1 MPGETEASQGL
12 PVEGAPPGDPAAP
25 MPAKEEA
32 RPQPEGASYDAA
44 ERSPPSKGCP
54 PPPPPPS
61 LHPTDPL
68 DTRIVMGEETH
79 CPPELPPKT
88 PPRHPELP
96 TARLDPDLFFTAPS
110 TPVRTGGPRLK
121 PEEDGGDAE
130 SEGLGSPPTSPS
142 GSYMTAEGG
151 SWGSSGTAS
160 TSPSCSPNLLA
171 EVPDGEPGPA
181 AFIRRSSSSSSSSED
196 VAVTSIGQ
204 EEEDEEE
211 EDDDESS
218 RQEDG
223 SRLPRPHMAAPGLI
237 PAALLPFRG
246 SLLFEAEAV
255 EITLVPAQA
264 AAEPLSGEEEEDEE
278 EEDEEEDAS
287 TSASFLRSLSE
298 TSINEGVDESFA
310 FRDDTSASS
319 DSASYDGEEDE
330 RLYGTEHHALGGPH
344 TATTPGDTEPSSE
357 ASGDIELHLR
367 GDTAQLD
374 GTGEHERVF
383 LGGSPQHEVALSPS
397 VLEPARGSEED
408 VCMEVGME
416 QRAVQLEE
424 EVPVETHT
432 TEADRE
438 LMDEVP
444 VETLA
449 MEVNVEPTDEASIK
463 VLAAGVN
470 VEPVVEASIE
480 TLTAEVSVKA
490 VGETSV
496 EAPVEGKVELM
507 HRASIE
513 GPNVEDDVEPT
524 DETSTKALPTEVDVE
539 PVVEVLSAET
549 NVEQMDETLSSSS
562 SELEEASTLEPD
574 TTQEL
579 DPIPE
584 ECPVPEPPVP
594 TQPALLDEEMPLE
607 EEVPSA
613 AMMEAELEAIA
624 STLQPPCAGDTKDPQ
639 PDGLG
644 WDTPSLPTANG
655 DHELDAVPTESPE
668 PLCPPERGS
677 DDGEPQEDA
686 GGHGDSGMD
695 TMPAPLGTP
704 TLRGDVQGDVVEE
717 DASFCEDGAASGT
730 ESPLV
735 ALSDGGSEVTQG
747 VEEALSPALGDMDEP
762 DAASGDEASSKD
774 LEQGQSLEP
783 APGEWDATAVSE
795 VSSPVL
801 LDTLHSHTNYGFFT
815 APQDS
820 VGGVAAPGVPSA
832 APQPCLA
839 LCVLPPAPAPPPLHF
854 TASEREVFVGIPPA
868 PLELLPPPGALLE
881 SAEDHQHVASM
892 LQGVFGDLPAPGSP
906 SQAPAELP
914 CPPCAEDEAVVPEP
928 KETPEPSDAG
938 SIQCSPPALLQPD
951 SAPMQAQEPPVKESL
966 LLLSEDPN
974 AKVSVEGEH
983 SLAPPEEAEEAVKAG
998 FSPMEEEVV
1007 VAGSILQEEEEEG
1020 VVVTGSIPQEEEA
1033 VMVPGSSSVEE
1044 EEEAVMVPGSSSE
1057 EEEAVTVPGSSSVE
1071 EEEEAVTVPG
1081 SSPVEE
1087 EEEAVTVPGSSPVE
1101 EEEEAV
1107 TVPGSSPVEE
1117 EEEAVTVPGSSP
1129 VEEEE
1134 EAVTVPGS
1142 SPVEEE
1148 EEAVTVPGS
1157 SPVEEEEE
1165 AVTVPGSSLQ
1175 EEEEEAVMVPGSSLQ
1190 EEEEEAVMVPGSSPV
1205 EEEEAVMVPGSSP
1218 VEEEEA
1224 VMVAGSIPQEEKEE
1238 AVMVAGSSST
1248 HSLEDDHKGAEAAP
1262 SPSEAVV
1269 VPLEP
1274 PPRPSSPKDA
1284 VPQEPT
1290 EAAVPTPEFAVPV
1303 EAAEPIPEAVA
1314 PVPIPLPAPCP
1325 PLSKLIQVPPLSSSP
1340 PPCLEDASG
1349 LSEATRLEE
1358 RPPVLPASRK
1368 LLEALEPSPQKE
1380 KTRGRKAPAGSKGAR
1395 GMEAEGGPR
1404 RAPRGSVQSESSSS
1418 SEDELPYR
1426 VPSPAEHLPAIAL
1439 LEDKAAPRHGEANH
1453 KGSCNESESNDE
1465 SIPELEEPEGAE
1477 PRPMQTQ
1484 APLTHSLGTGEESIS
1499 KAKQSRSEKKARKA
1513 MSKLGLRQIHG
1524 VTRITIRK
1532 SKNILFVITKPD
1544 VFKSPASDIYIVFGE
1559 AKIEDLSQQVH
1570 KAAAEKFKVP
1580 MEHSPLITETAP
1592 ALTIKEESEE
1602 EEEVDETG
1610 LEVRDIE
1617 LVMAQANVS
1626 RPKAVRA
1633 LRHNNNDIV
1642 NAIMELTM

>member
-1 MPGETEASQGL
+1 MPGETATSQGL
-12 PVEGAPPGDPAAP
+12 QLEGAPPGDPAAL

-61 LHPTDPL
+61 LLPADPL

-96 TARLDPDLFFTAPS
+96 PARLDPDLFFTAPS

-121 PEEDGGDAE
+121 PEEDGGDVE

-196 VAVTSIGQ
+196 EDVAVTSIGQ

-211 EDDDESS
+211 EEDDDEGSG
-218 RQEDG
+218 QEEG
-223 SRLPRPHMAAPGLI
+223 FRLPRSHMAAPGLI

-264 AAEPLSGEEEEDEE
+264 AADPLSGEDEE
-278 EEDEEEDAS
+278 AEDNDEEEEEDAS

-330 RLYGTEHHALGGPH
+330 RLYGTERHALGGAQMAA
-344 TATTPGDTEPSSE
+344 ATTPGDTEPSSE

-374 GTGEHERVF
+374 GTGEQERVS

-397 VLEPARGSEED
+397 VLEPTHGSED
-408 VCMEVGME
+408 NACMEVGME
-416 QRAVQLEE
+416 QHAAHPEE
-424 EVPVETHT
+424 EVPIEALTM
-432 TEADRE
+432 EADIE
-438 LMDEVP
+438 LTDEAP
-444 VETLA
+444 IETLTA
-449 MEVNVEPTDEASIK
+449 GVNVEPSDEASIK
-463 VLAAGVN
+463 DLATEVC

-480 TLTAEVSVKA
+480 ALNAEVSAKP
-490 VGETSV
+490 VGETSMEALV
-496 EAPVEGKVELM
+496 EVSMELVDKAPTDSLDVEGNM
-507 HRASIE
+507 
-513 GPNVEDDVEPT
+513 EPA
-524 DETSTKALPTEVDVE
+524 DETSTEAFPTEVDVGLVDE
-539 PVVEVLSAET
+539 VPVEALSAEV
-549 NVEQMDETLSSSS
+549 NVERMDETLSSSS
-562 SELEEASTLEPD
+562 SEMEEASTLEPD

-584 ECPVPEPPVP
+584 ECPAPEPPVP
-594 TQPALLDEEMPLE
+594 TEPPLLEEILQE
-607 EEVPSA
+607 EEVPPA
-613 AMMEAELEAIA
+613 PMIEAQLEATPGAELEAVA
-624 STLQPPCAGDTKDPQ
+624 STLQPPCAGETKDPELN
-639 PDGLG
+639 GLG
-644 WDTPSLPTANG
+644 WDTSSLPTANG
-655 DHELDAVPTESPE
+655 DHELDAVPAESPE
-668 PLCPPERGS
+668 PPCPPEQG
-677 DDGEPQEDA
+677 DDSGEPQEDV
-686 GGHGDSGMD
+686 GGHGDNRTD
-695 TMPAPLGTP
+695 AMPAPLGAP
-704 TLRGDVQGDVVEE
+704 TLGGDVQDDVIEQPLEE
-717 DASFCEDGAASGT
+717 DVSLCEDGVASGS
-730 ESPLV
+730 ESPVV

-747 VEEALSPALGDMDEP
+747 VEETLSPALGGMDEP
-762 DAASGDEASSKD
+762 DAASEDEVSSKD
-774 LEQGQSLEP
+774 VEQGQSPEP
-783 APGEWDATAVSE
+783 TPASE
-795 VSSPVL
+795 DSSPAL
-801 LDTLHSHTNYGFFT
+801 LDTLCSHTDSSFFT
-815 APQDS
+815 TPQDS
-820 VGGVAAPGVPSA
+820 AGEAAAPGVPSP

-854 TASEREVFVGIPPA
+854 TASEQEVYVGTPPD

-881 SAEDHQHVASM
+881 SAEDRQQVASM
-892 LQGVFGDLPAPGSP
+892 LQGVFGDLPTPGSP
-906 SQAPAELP
+906 SQAPVELP
-914 CPPCAEDEAVVPEP
+914 CPPCAEDEAAAPEP

-938 SIQCSPPALLQPD
+938 SIQCSPPASLQPD
-951 SAPMQAQEPPVKESL
+951 PAPMQGQEPPIKESL

-974 AKVSVEGEH
+974 AKVLVEEEH
-983 SLAPPEEAEEAVKAG
+983 SLAPPEEAKEEAVKAG
-998 FSPMEEEVV
+998 SSPMEEEEEVV
-1007 VAGSILQEEEEEG
+1007 AVAGSIPQEEEVIAVAGSILQEEDD
-1020 VVVTGSIPQEEEA
+1020 VVVA
-1033 VMVPGSSSVEE
+1033 
-1044 EEEAVMVPGSSSE
+1044 A
-1057 EEEAVTVPGSSSVE
+1057 
-1071 EEEEAVTVPG
+1071 G

-1087 EEEAVTVPGSSPVE
+1087 EEEVVMVAESVP
-1101 EEEEAV
+1101 
-1107 TVPGSSPVEE
+1107 
-1117 EEEAVTVPGSSP
+1117 
-1129 VEEEE
+1129 
-1134 EAVTVPGS
+1134 
-1142 SPVEEE
+1142 
-1148 EEAVTVPGS
+1148 
-1157 SPVEEEEE
+1157 
-1165 AVTVPGSSLQ
+1165 Q
-1175 EEEEEAVMVPGSSLQ
+1175 EEEEEVVMVAGSVPQ
-1190 EEEEEAVMVPGSSPV
+1190 EEEEESVVVAGSVPQ
-1205 EEEEAVMVPGSSP
+1205 EEEEESVVVAGSVPQ
-1218 VEEEEA
+1218 EEEEEVVMVA
-1224 VMVAGSIPQEEKEE
+1224 GSVPQEEEEEVVMVAGSIPQEEEEVAESSSKEE
-1238 AVMVAGSSST
+1238 EEEVVVAGSIPQEEEVVMVAGSSST
-1248 HSLEDDHKGAEAAP
+1248 PSLKDDREGMEATP
-1262 SPSEAVV
+1262 SVPEAVL
-1269 VPLEP
+1269 PLEP
-1274 PPRPSSPKDA
+1274 PPKPSSPEDP
-1284 VPQEPT
+1284 VPQEPAK
-1290 EAAVPTPEFAVPV
+1290 AAVPTPELAVPT
-1303 EAAEPIPEAVA
+1303 EAVEPIPKAVA
-1314 PVPIPLPAPCP
+1314 PVAIPLPAPCP

-1340 PPCLEDASG
+1340 LPCLEDTSG
-1349 LSEATRLEE
+1349 LSEATRPEE
-1358 RPPVLPASRK
+1358 RPSVLPASRK
-1368 LLEALEPSPQKE
+1368 LLEAPEPSPQKE

-1395 GMEAEGGPR
+1395 GLEAEGGPR
-1404 RAPRGSVQSESSSS
+1404 HAPRGSVQSESSSS
-1418 SEDELPYR
+1418 SEAELPYR

-1439 LEDKAAPRHGEANH
+1439 LEDKAAPRH
-1453 KGSCNESESNDE
+1453 GSCNESESNDE

>member
-1 MPGETEASQGL
+1 
-12 PVEGAPPGDPAAP
+12 PPGDPAAP

-54 PPPPPPS
+54 PPPPTPPAS
-61 LHPTDPL
+61 GHPTDPL

-130 SEGLGSPPTSPS
+130 SEGLGSPPTSP
-142 GSYMTAEGG
+142 
-151 SWGSSGTAS
+151 WGSSGTAS

-171 EVPDGEPGPA
+171 EVPDSEPGPA
-181 AFIRRSSSSSSSSED
+181 AFIHRSSSSSSSSEDGD

-204 EEEDEEE
+204 EEEDEEEEEEE

-264 AAEPLSGEEEEDEE
+264 AAEPLSGEDEEDED

-374 GTGEHERVF
+374 GTGEHEQVS

-416 QRAVQLEE
+416 QHAVHVEEE
-424 EVPVETHT
+424 EVPVEAHT

-438 LMDEVP
+438 LTDEVP
-444 VETLA
+444 DETLA

-463 VLAAGVN
+463 VLAAEVD

-480 TLTAEVSVKA
+480 TLTAEVSVEA
-490 VGETSV
+490 VGETPM
-496 EAPVEGKVELM
+496 EAPVEGNVELM
-507 HRASIE
+507 DRASIE
-513 GPNVEDDVEPT
+513 ALGLEGDVEPT
-524 DETSTKALPTEVDVE
+524 DEASTEALPTEVGVE

-594 TQPALLDEEMPLE
+594 TEPALLDEE
-607 EEVPSA
+607 
-613 AMMEAELEAIA
+613 
-624 STLQPPCAGDTKDPQ
+624 
-639 PDGLG
+639 DG
-644 WDTPSLPTANG
+644 
-655 DHELDAVPTESPE
+655 V
-668 PLCPPERGS
+668 
-677 DDGEPQEDA
+677 
-686 GGHGDSGMD
+686 
-695 TMPAPLGTP
+695 
-704 TLRGDVQGDVVEE
+704 
-717 DASFCEDGAASGT
+717 ASGS

-747 VEEALSPALGDMDEP
+747 VEETLSPALGDMDEP
-762 DAASGDEASSKD
+762 DAASEDEASSKD
-774 LEQGQSLEP
+774 LERGRSLEP
-783 APGEWDATAVSE
+783 TPGEWDATAASE
-795 VSSPVL
+795 DSSPEL
-801 LDTLHSHTNYGFFT
+801 LDTLHSHTDSSFFT

-820 VGGVAAPGVPSA
+820 VGEVAAPGVPA
-832 APQPCLA
+832 PAPQPCLA

-854 TASEREVFVGIPPA
+854 TASEREVFVGTLPA

-881 SAEDHQHVASM
+881 SAEDHRHVASM
-892 LQGVFGDLPAPGSP
+892 LQGVFGDLPAPESP

-951 SAPMQAQEPPVKESL
+951 PAPMQAREPPVEESL

-983 SLAPPEEAEEAVKAG
+983 SLAPPEEAEEEAVKAG
-998 FSPMEEEVV
+998 SSPMEEEVV
-1007 VAGSILQEEEEEG
+1007 VAGSILQEEEQEA
-1020 VVVTGSIPQEEEA
+1020 VVVAGSIPQEEEA
-1033 VMVPGSSSVEE
+1033 V
-1044 EEEAVMVPGSSSE
+1044 
-1057 EEEAVTVPGSSSVE
+1057 TVPGSI
-1071 EEEEAVTVPG
+1071 
-1081 SSPVEE
+1081 
-1087 EEEAVTVPGSSPVE
+1087 
-1101 EEEEAV
+1101 
-1107 TVPGSSPVEE
+1107 
-1117 EEEAVTVPGSSP
+1117 
-1129 VEEEE
+1129 
-1134 EAVTVPGS
+1134 
-1142 SPVEEE
+1142 
-1148 EEAVTVPGS
+1148 
-1157 SPVEEEEE
+1157 
-1165 AVTVPGSSLQ
+1165 Q
-1175 EEEEEAVMVPGSSLQ
+1175 EEEEEAVVVAGSVPQ
-1190 EEEEEAVMVPGSSPV
+1190 EEEED
-1205 EEEEAVMVPGSSP
+1205 
-1218 VEEEEA
+1218 
-1224 VMVAGSIPQEEKEE
+1224 VAGSIPQEEEE
-1238 AVMVAGSSST
+1238 VAVVAGSIPQEEEEVAVMVAGSSST
-1248 HSLEDDHKGAEAAP
+1248 PSLEDDHKGAEAAP

-1269 VPLEP
+1269 LPLESP
-1274 PPRPSSPKDA
+1274 LKPSSPEDP

-1303 EAAEPIPEAVA
+1303 EAAEPIPEVVA
-1314 PVPIPLPAPCP
+1314 PAPIPLPAPCP

-1340 PPCLEDASG
+1340 PPRLEDTSG
-1349 LSEATRLEE
+1349 LSEATRPEE

-1368 LLEALEPSPQKE
+1368 LLEASPILPAALEPSPQKE

-1395 GMEAEGGPR
+1395 GVEAEGGPR

-1418 SEDELPYR
+1418 SEAELPYR

-1439 LEDKAAPRHGEANH
+1439 LEDKAAPRRGEANH
-1453 KGSCNESESNDE
+1453 KVGSCNESESNDE

-1642 NAIMELTM
+1642 NAIMVSRA

>member
-1 MPGETEASQGL
+1 MPGETATSQGL
-12 PVEGAPPGDPAAP
+12 QLEGAPPGDPAAP

-54 PPPPPPS
+54 PPPPPSLLPS
-61 LHPTDPL
+61 DPL

-96 TARLDPDLFFTAPS
+96 PARLDPDLFFTAPS

-211 EDDDESS
+211 DDDDDEGSG
-218 RQEDG
+218 QEEG
-223 SRLPRPHMAAPGLI
+223 FRLPHSHMAAPGLI

-264 AAEPLSGEEEEDEE
+264 AAEPLSGEDEED
-278 EEDEEEDAS
+278 EDEEEDAS

-310 FRDDTSASS
+310 FHDDTSASS

-330 RLYGTEHHALGGPH
+330 RLYGTERHALGGPQM
-344 TATTPGDTEPSSE
+344 AAATPGDTEPSSE

-374 GTGEHERVF
+374 GTGVSA
-383 LGGSPQHEVALSPS
+383 GGSAQHEGALSPS
-397 VLEPARGSEED
+397 LLEPTDGSEED
-408 VCMEVGME
+408 VGMG
-416 QRAVQLEE
+416 QRAAPEEE
-424 EVPVETHT
+424 EVAMAALAV
-432 TEADRE
+432 EADTE
-438 LMDEVP
+438 LTGQAPIEP
-444 VETLA
+444 LSP
-449 MEVNVEPTDEASIK
+449 EVNVEPSDEASVK
-463 VLAAGVN
+463 ALAAQVS
-470 VEPVVEASIE
+470 VEPGVEASIE
-480 TLTAEVSVKA
+480 ALGAKPVAEAS
-490 VGETSV
+490 
-496 EAPVEGKVELM
+496 VELM
-507 HRASIE
+507 DEAPME
-513 GPNVEDDVEPT
+513 ALDVEG
-524 DETSTKALPTEVDVE
+524 DAGETCAEALPAEADVE
-539 PVVEVLSAET
+539 RVDEALCAEV
-549 NVEQMDETLSSSS
+549 NVGRMDEALSSSS
-562 SELEEASTLEPD
+562 SEMEEAPSLEPD

-584 ECPVPEPPVP
+584 ECPAPQPPVP
-594 TQPALLDEEMPLE
+594 TEPALLEEEILLE

-613 AMMEAELEAIA
+613 AVMEAQLEAEA
-624 STLQPPCAGDTKDPQ
+624 GTLQPPCAGETKDPQ
-639 PDGLG
+639 PNGLG
-644 WDTPSLPTANG
+644 WDTPSLPAANG
-655 DHELDAVPTESPE
+655 DRELDAVPAESPE
-668 PLCPPERGS
+668 PLCPPEQG
-677 DDGEPQEDA
+677 DDSGEPQEDVS
-686 GGHGDSGMD
+686 GHGDGRTD
-695 TMPAPLGTP
+695 VVPAPLGTP
-704 TLRGDVQGDVVEE
+704 ALGGDVQGDVIEQPLE
-717 DASFCEDGAASGT
+717 DTSPCEDGVASGS
-730 ESPLV
+730 ESPRV

-747 VEEALSPALGDMDEP
+747 AEEPLSPALGGMDEP
-762 DAASGDEASSKD
+762 RAASEDEASSKD
-774 LEQGQSLEP
+774 VERGQSPERI
-783 APGEWDATAVSE
+783 PGEWDATAASE
-795 VSSPVL
+795 DSSPEL
-801 LDTLHSHTNYGFFT
+801 LDALCSHTDPSFFNP
-815 APQDS
+815 PQDS
-820 VGGVAAPGVPSA
+820 AGEVAAPGVPSP

-854 TASEREVFVGIPPA
+854 TASEQEVYVGIPPD

-881 SAEDHQHVASM
+881 SAEDRRQVASM

-906 SQAPAELP
+906 SQAPVELP
-914 CPPCAEDEAVVPEP
+914 CPPCAEDEAAAPEP

-938 SIQCSPPALLQPD
+938 SIQCSPPASLQLDP
-951 SAPMQAQEPPVKESL
+951 APMQGQEPPSKESL
-966 LLLSEDPN
+966 LLLSVDPN
-974 AKVSVEGEH
+974 AKVTVEGEH
-983 SLAPPEEAEEAVKAG
+983 SLPPPEEVEKEGVKAG
-998 FSPMEEEVV
+998 SSPVKEEEEVV
-1007 VAGSILQEEEEEG
+1007 VVAGSIPQEEEVIMVAGSILQEEEEE
-1020 VVVTGSIPQEEEA
+1020 VVVTAAGFSPMEEEEGEAMVAGSIPQEEVEEEVMVAGSSPKREEEEVVMVAGSSPKKEEEEVVMVAGSIPQEEEEKE
-1033 VMVPGSSSVEE
+1033 VM
-1044 EEEAVMVPGSSSE
+1044 EA
-1057 EEEAVTVPGSSSVE
+1057 
-1071 EEEEAVTVPG
+1071 G
-1081 SSPVEE
+1081 SSPK
-1087 EEEAVTVPGSSPVE
+1087 
-1101 EEEEAV
+1101 
-1107 TVPGSSPVEE
+1107 
-1117 EEEAVTVPGSSP
+1117 
-1129 VEEEE
+1129 
-1134 EAVTVPGS
+1134 
-1142 SPVEEE
+1142 
-1148 EEAVTVPGS
+1148 
-1157 SPVEEEEE
+1157 
-1165 AVTVPGSSLQ
+1165 
-1175 EEEEEAVMVPGSSLQ
+1175 
-1190 EEEEEAVMVPGSSPV
+1190 
-1205 EEEEAVMVPGSSP
+1205 
-1218 VEEEEA
+1218 EEEA
-1224 VMVAGSIPQEEKEE
+1224 VMVAGSIPQEEEE
-1238 AVMVAGSSST
+1238 AVVIVAGSSST
-1248 HSLEDDHKGAEAAP
+1248 PSLEDEGTEATP
-1262 SPSEAVV
+1262 SLSAAVL
-1269 VPLEP
+1269 PLEP
-1274 PPRPSSPKDA
+1274 PPEPSSPEDP

-1290 EAAVPTPEFAVPV
+1290 EAAVPTPELAVPA
-1303 EAAEPIPEAVA
+1303 EAAEPVPKVVA
-1314 PVPIPLPAPCP
+1314 PVAIPLPAPCP
-1325 PLSKLIQVPPLSSSP
+1325 QLSKLIQVPPLSSSP
-1340 PPCLEDASG
+1340 LPRLEDTSG
-1349 LSEATRLEE
+1349 LSEATRPEE
-1358 RPPVLPASRK
+1358 RLSVLPASRK
-1368 LLEALEPSPQKE
+1368 LLEAPEPSPQKE
-1380 KTRGRKAPAGSKGAR
+1380 KPRGRKAPAGSKGAR
-1395 GMEAEGGPR
+1395 GLEAEGGPR

-1418 SEDELPYR
+1418 SEAELPYR

>member
-1 MPGETEASQGL
+1 
-12 PVEGAPPGDPAAP
+12 
-25 MPAKEEA
+25 
-32 RPQPEGASYDAA
+32 
-44 ERSPPSKGCP
+44 
-54 PPPPPPS
+54 
-61 LHPTDPL
+61 
-68 DTRIVMGEETH
+68 MGEETH

-96 TARLDPDLFFTAPS
+96 PARLDPDLFFTAPS

-196 VAVTSIGQ
+196 EDVAVTSIGQ

-211 EDDDESS
+211 EEDDDDEGSG
-218 RQEDG
+218 QEEG
-223 SRLPRPHMAAPGLI
+223 FRLPHSHMAAPGLI

-264 AAEPLSGEEEEDEE
+264 AAEPLSGEDEEDEDEE
-278 EEDEEEDAS
+278 EEEEEDAS

-310 FRDDTSASS
+310 FHDDTSASS

-330 RLYGTEHHALGGPH
+330 RLYGTERHALGGPQM
-344 TATTPGDTEPSSE
+344 AAATPGDTEPSSE

-374 GTGEHERVF
+374 GTGEHERVS

-397 VLEPARGSEED
+397 VLEPAHGSEEEA
-408 VCMEVGME
+408 CMEVGME
-416 QRAVQLEE
+416 QHAARPEEE
-424 EVPVETHT
+424 EVPIEALAM
-432 TEADRE
+432 EADIE
-438 LMDEVP
+438 LTGEAP
-444 VETLA
+444 VETLTT
-449 MEVNVEPTDEASIK
+449 EVNVEPSDEASIK
-463 VLAAGVN
+463 DLAAEVS
-470 VEPVVEASIE
+470 VEPVVEASTE
-480 TLTAEVSVKA
+480 SLSPKP
-490 VGETSV
+490 VGETSMEALV
-496 EAPVEGKVELM
+496 EVSMELMDKAPTEALDVEGNM
-507 HRASIE
+507 
-513 GPNVEDDVEPT
+513 EPA
-524 DETSTKALPTEVDVE
+524 DETSTEALPTETDVE
-539 PVVEVLSAET
+539 LVDEVPVEALSAEV
-549 NVEQMDETLSSSS
+549 NVERMDETLSSSS
-562 SELEEASTLEPD
+562 SEMEEASTLEPD

-584 ECPVPEPPVP
+584 ECLAPEPPVP
-594 TQPALLDEEMPLE
+594 TEPALLEEEILLE
-607 EEVPSA
+607 EEVPLA
-613 AMMEAELEAIA
+613 AMMEAQLEAEA
-624 STLQPPCAGDTKDPQ
+624 STLQPPCAGETKDPQ
-639 PDGLG
+639 PNGLG

-655 DHELDAVPTESPE
+655 DHELDAVPVESPE
-668 PLCPPERGS
+668 PLCPPEQG
-677 DDGEPQEDA
+677 DDSGEPQEDV
-686 GGHGDSGMD
+686 GGHGDSRTD
-695 TMPAPLGTP
+695 VMPAPMGTP
-704 TLRGDVQGDVVEE
+704 TLGGDVQDDVIEQPLEE
-717 DASFCEDGAASGT
+717 DTSLCEDGVASGS

-735 ALSDGGSEVTQG
+735 ALSDGGSEVMQG
-747 VEEALSPALGDMDEP
+747 VEEPLRPALGDMDEP
-762 DAASGDEASSKD
+762 HAASEDEASSKD
-774 LEQGQSLEP
+774 VEQGQSPEP
-783 APGEWDATAVSE
+783 IPGEWDATAASE
-795 VSSPVL
+795 DSSPEL
-801 LDTLHSHTNYGFFT
+801 LDTLCSHSDSSFFNT
-815 APQDS
+815 PQDS
-820 VGGVAAPGVPSA
+820 VGEVAAPGVPSP

-854 TASEREVFVGIPPA
+854 TASEQEVYVGTPPD

-881 SAEDHQHVASM
+881 SAEDRRQVASM

-906 SQAPAELP
+906 SQAPVELP
-914 CPPCAEDEAVVPEP
+914 YPPCAEDEAAASEP
-928 KETPEPSDAG
+928 KETPEPTDAG
-938 SIQCSPPALLQPD
+938 SVQCSPPASLQPD
-951 SAPMQAQEPPVKESL
+951 PAPMQGQEPPSKESL
-966 LLLSEDPN
+966 LLLSVDPN
-974 AKVSVEGEH
+974 AKVTVEREH
-983 SLAPPEEAEEAVKAG
+983 SLPLPEEVEKEAVKAES
-998 FSPMEEEVV
+998 SPVKEEEEVV
-1007 VAGSILQEEEEEG
+1007 VVAGSIPQEEEVIMVAGSILQEEEEE
-1020 VVVTGSIPQEEEA
+1020 
-1033 VMVPGSSSVEE
+1033 VMVT
-1044 EEEAVMVPGSSSE
+1044 A
-1057 EEEAVTVPGSSSVE
+1057 A
-1071 EEEEAVTVPG
+1071 G
-1081 SSPVEE
+1081 SSPME
-1087 EEEAVTVPGSSPVE
+1087 
-1101 EEEEAV
+1101 
-1107 TVPGSSPVEE
+1107 
-1117 EEEAVTVPGSSP
+1117 
-1129 VEEEE
+1129 
-1134 EAVTVPGS
+1134 
-1142 SPVEEE
+1142 
-1148 EEAVTVPGS
+1148 
-1157 SPVEEEEE
+1157 
-1165 AVTVPGSSLQ
+1165 
-1175 EEEEEAVMVPGSSLQ
+1175 
-1190 EEEEEAVMVPGSSPV
+1190 
-1205 EEEEAVMVPGSSP
+1205 
-1218 VEEEEA
+1218 EEEEA
-1224 VMVAGSIPQEEKEE
+1224 VMVAGSIPQEEEEEAVMVAGSSPKKEEEEAVMVAGSIPQEEEEEAVMVAGSSPKKEEEEAVMEAGSSPKKEEEEMVMVAGSIPQEEEMVMVAGSIPQEEEEEAVMVAGSISQEEEEEE
-1238 AVMVAGSSST
+1238 AVMVAGSSSQEEEEEVVMVAGSSPKEEEEEAVMEAGSSPKEEEEEAVMVAGSSPKEEEEEAVMVVGSSSPP
-1248 HSLEDDHKGAEAAP
+1248 SLEDDHEGTEATP
-1262 SPSEAVV
+1262 SLSAAVL
-1269 VPLEP
+1269 PLEP
-1274 PPRPSSPKDA
+1274 PPEPSSPKDPM
-1284 VPQEPT
+1284 PQEPT
-1290 EAAVPTPEFAVPV
+1290 EAAVPTPEL
-1303 EAAEPIPEAVA
+1303 AEPIPKVVA
-1314 PVPIPLPAPCP
+1314 PVATPLPAPCP
-1325 PLSKLIQVPPLSSSP
+1325 QLSKLIQVPPLSSSP
-1340 PPCLEDASG
+1340 LPCLEDTSG
-1349 LSEATRLEE
+1349 LSEAMRPEE
-1358 RPPVLPASRK
+1358 RPSVLPASRK
-1368 LLEALEPSPQKE
+1368 LLEAPEPSPQKE

-1395 GMEAEGGPR
+1395 GLEVEGGPR

-1418 SEDELPYR
+1418 SEAELPYR

>member
-1 MPGETEASQGL
+1 MPGETATSQGL
-12 PVEGAPPGDPAAP
+12 QLEGAPPGDPAAP

-54 PPPPPPS
+54 PPPPPSLLPS
-61 LHPTDPL
+61 DPL

-96 TARLDPDLFFTAPS
+96 PARLDPDLFFTAPS

-211 EDDDESS
+211 DDDDDEGSG
-218 RQEDG
+218 QEEG
-223 SRLPRPHMAAPGLI
+223 FRLPHSHMAAPGLI

-264 AAEPLSGEEEEDEE
+264 AAEPLSGEDEED
-278 EEDEEEDAS
+278 EDEEEDAS

-310 FRDDTSASS
+310 FHDDTSASS

-330 RLYGTEHHALGGPH
+330 RLYGTERHALGGPQM
-344 TATTPGDTEPSSE
+344 AAATPGDTEPSSE

-374 GTGEHERVF
+374 GTGVSA
-383 LGGSPQHEVALSPS
+383 GGSAQHEGALSPS
-397 VLEPARGSEED
+397 LLEPTDGSEED
-408 VCMEVGME
+408 VGMG
-416 QRAVQLEE
+416 QRAAPEEE
-424 EVPVETHT
+424 EVAMAALAV
-432 TEADRE
+432 EADTE
-438 LMDEVP
+438 LTGQAPIEP
-444 VETLA
+444 LSP
-449 MEVNVEPTDEASIK
+449 EVNVEPSDEASVK
-463 VLAAGVN
+463 ALAAQVS
-470 VEPVVEASIE
+470 VEPGVEASIE
-480 TLTAEVSVKA
+480 ALGAKPVAEAS
-490 VGETSV
+490 
-496 EAPVEGKVELM
+496 VELM
-507 HRASIE
+507 DEAPME
-513 GPNVEDDVEPT
+513 ALDVEG
-524 DETSTKALPTEVDVE
+524 DAGETCAEALPAEADVE
-539 PVVEVLSAET
+539 RVDEALCAEV
-549 NVEQMDETLSSSS
+549 NVGRMDEALSSSS
-562 SELEEASTLEPD
+562 SEMEEAPSLEPD

-584 ECPVPEPPVP
+584 ECPAPQPPVP
-594 TQPALLDEEMPLE
+594 TEPALLEEEILLE

-613 AMMEAELEAIA
+613 AVMEAQLEAEA
-624 STLQPPCAGDTKDPQ
+624 GTLQPPCAGETKDPQ
-639 PDGLG
+639 PNGLG
-644 WDTPSLPTANG
+644 WDTPSLPAANG
-655 DHELDAVPTESPE
+655 DRELDAVPAESPE
-668 PLCPPERGS
+668 PLCPPEQG
-677 DDGEPQEDA
+677 DDSGEPQEDVS
-686 GGHGDSGMD
+686 GHGDGRTD
-695 TMPAPLGTP
+695 VVPAPLGTP
-704 TLRGDVQGDVVEE
+704 ALGGDVQGDVIEQPLE
-717 DASFCEDGAASGT
+717 DTSPCEDGVASGS
-730 ESPLV
+730 ESPRV

-747 VEEALSPALGDMDEP
+747 AEEPLSPALGGMDEP
-762 DAASGDEASSKD
+762 RAASEDEASSKD
-774 LEQGQSLEP
+774 VERGQSPERI
-783 APGEWDATAVSE
+783 PGEWDATAASE
-795 VSSPVL
+795 DSSPEL
-801 LDTLHSHTNYGFFT
+801 LDALCSHTDPSFFNP
-815 APQDS
+815 PQDS
-820 VGGVAAPGVPSA
+820 AGEVAAPGVPSP

-854 TASEREVFVGIPPA
+854 TASEQEVYVGIPPD

-881 SAEDHQHVASM
+881 SAEDRRQVASM

-906 SQAPAELP
+906 SQAPVELP
-914 CPPCAEDEAVVPEP
+914 CPPCAEDEAAAPEP

-938 SIQCSPPALLQPD
+938 SIQCSPPASLQLDP
-951 SAPMQAQEPPVKESL
+951 APMQGQEPPSKESL
-966 LLLSEDPN
+966 LLLSVDPN
-974 AKVSVEGEH
+974 AKVTVEGEH
-983 SLAPPEEAEEAVKAG
+983 SLPPPEEVEKEGVKAG
-998 FSPMEEEVV
+998 SSPVKEEEEVV
-1007 VAGSILQEEEEEG
+1007 VVAGSIPQEEEVIMVAGSILQEEEEE
-1020 VVVTGSIPQEEEA
+1020 VVVTAAGFSPMEEEEGEAMVAGSIPQEEVEEEVMVAGSSPKREEEEVVMVAGSSPKKEEEEVVMVAGSIPQEEEEVEE
-1033 VMVPGSSSVEE
+1033 VMVAGSI
-1044 EEEAVMVPGSSSE
+1044 P
-1057 EEEAVTVPGSSSVE
+1057 
-1071 EEEEAVTVPG
+1071 
-1081 SSPVEE
+1081 
-1087 EEEAVTVPGSSPVE
+1087 
-1101 EEEEAV
+1101 
-1107 TVPGSSPVEE
+1107 
-1117 EEEAVTVPGSSP
+1117 
-1129 VEEEE
+1129 
-1134 EAVTVPGS
+1134 
-1142 SPVEEE
+1142 
-1148 EEAVTVPGS
+1148 
-1157 SPVEEEEE
+1157 
-1165 AVTVPGSSLQ
+1165 Q
-1175 EEEEEAVMVPGSSLQ
+1175 EEEEEA
-1190 EEEEEAVMVPGSSPV
+1190 GSSPK
-1205 EEEEAVMVPGSSP
+1205 
-1218 VEEEEA
+1218 EEEA
-1224 VMVAGSIPQEEKEE
+1224 VMVAGSIPQEEEE
-1238 AVMVAGSSST
+1238 AVVIVAGSSST
-1248 HSLEDDHKGAEAAP
+1248 PSLEDEGTEATP
-1262 SPSEAVV
+1262 SLSAAVL
-1269 VPLEP
+1269 PLEP
-1274 PPRPSSPKDA
+1274 PPEPSSPEDP

-1290 EAAVPTPEFAVPV
+1290 EAAVPTPELAVPA
-1303 EAAEPIPEAVA
+1303 EAAEPVPKVVA
-1314 PVPIPLPAPCP
+1314 PVAIPLPAPCP
-1325 PLSKLIQVPPLSSSP
+1325 QLSKLIQVPPLSSSP
-1340 PPCLEDASG
+1340 LPRLEDTSG
-1349 LSEATRLEE
+1349 LSEATRPEE
-1358 RPPVLPASRK
+1358 RLSVLPASRK
-1368 LLEALEPSPQKE
+1368 LLEAPEPSPQKE
-1380 KTRGRKAPAGSKGAR
+1380 KPRGRKAPAGSKGAR
-1395 GMEAEGGPR
+1395 GLEAEGGPR

-1418 SEDELPYR
+1418 SEAELPYR

>member
-1 MPGETEASQGL
+1 MPGETATSQGL
-12 PVEGAPPGDPAAP
+12 QLEGAPPGDPAAP

-54 PPPPPPS
+54 PPPPPSLLPS
-61 LHPTDPL
+61 DPL

-96 TARLDPDLFFTAPS
+96 PARLDPDLFFTAPS

-211 EDDDESS
+211 DDDDDEGSG
-218 RQEDG
+218 QEEG
-223 SRLPRPHMAAPGLI
+223 FRLPHSHMAAPGLI

-264 AAEPLSGEEEEDEE
+264 AAEPLSGEDEED
-278 EEDEEEDAS
+278 EDEEEDAS

-310 FRDDTSASS
+310 FHDDTSASS

-330 RLYGTEHHALGGPH
+330 RLYGTERHALGGPQM
-344 TATTPGDTEPSSE
+344 AAATPGDTEPSSE

-374 GTGEHERVF
+374 GTGVSA
-383 LGGSPQHEVALSPS
+383 GGSAQHEGALSPS
-397 VLEPARGSEED
+397 LLEPTDGSEED
-408 VCMEVGME
+408 VGMG
-416 QRAVQLEE
+416 QRAAPEEE
-424 EVPVETHT
+424 EVAMAALAV
-432 TEADRE
+432 EADTE
-438 LMDEVP
+438 LTGQAPIEP
-444 VETLA
+444 LSP
-449 MEVNVEPTDEASIK
+449 EVNVEPSDEASVK
-463 VLAAGVN
+463 ALAAQVS
-470 VEPVVEASIE
+470 VEPGVEASIE
-480 TLTAEVSVKA
+480 ALGAKPVAEAS
-490 VGETSV
+490 
-496 EAPVEGKVELM
+496 VELM
-507 HRASIE
+507 DEAPME
-513 GPNVEDDVEPT
+513 ALDVEG
-524 DETSTKALPTEVDVE
+524 DAGETCAEALPAEADVE
-539 PVVEVLSAET
+539 RVDEALCAEV
-549 NVEQMDETLSSSS
+549 NVGRMDEALSSSS
-562 SELEEASTLEPD
+562 SEMEEAPSLEPD

-584 ECPVPEPPVP
+584 ECPAPQPPVP
-594 TQPALLDEEMPLE
+594 TEPALLEEEILLE

-613 AMMEAELEAIA
+613 AVMEAQLEAEA
-624 STLQPPCAGDTKDPQ
+624 GTLQPPCAGETKDPQ
-639 PDGLG
+639 PNGLG
-644 WDTPSLPTANG
+644 WDTPSLPAANG
-655 DHELDAVPTESPE
+655 DRELDAVPAESPE
-668 PLCPPERGS
+668 PLCPPEQG
-677 DDGEPQEDA
+677 DDSGEPQEDVS
-686 GGHGDSGMD
+686 GHGDGRTD
-695 TMPAPLGTP
+695 VVPAPLGTP
-704 TLRGDVQGDVVEE
+704 ALGGDVQGDVIEQPLE
-717 DASFCEDGAASGT
+717 DTSPCEDGVASGS
-730 ESPLV
+730 ESPRV

-747 VEEALSPALGDMDEP
+747 AEEPLSPALGGMDEP
-762 DAASGDEASSKD
+762 RAASEDEASSKD
-774 LEQGQSLEP
+774 VERGQSPERI
-783 APGEWDATAVSE
+783 PGEWDATAASE
-795 VSSPVL
+795 DSSPEL
-801 LDTLHSHTNYGFFT
+801 LDALCSHTDPSFFNP
-815 APQDS
+815 PQDS
-820 VGGVAAPGVPSA
+820 AGEVAAPGVPSP

-854 TASEREVFVGIPPA
+854 TASEQEVYVGIPPD

-881 SAEDHQHVASM
+881 SAEDRRQVASM

-906 SQAPAELP
+906 SQAPVELP
-914 CPPCAEDEAVVPEP
+914 CPPCAEDEAAAPEP

-938 SIQCSPPALLQPD
+938 SIQCSPPASLQLDP
-951 SAPMQAQEPPVKESL
+951 APMQGQEPPSKESL
-966 LLLSEDPN
+966 LLLSVDPN
-974 AKVSVEGEH
+974 AKVTVEGEH
-983 SLAPPEEAEEAVKAG
+983 SLPPPEEVEKEGVKAG
-998 FSPMEEEVV
+998 SSPVKEEEEVV
-1007 VAGSILQEEEEEG
+1007 VVAGSIPQEEEVIMVAGSILQEEEEE
-1020 VVVTGSIPQEEEA
+1020 VVVTAAGFSPMEEEEGEAMVAGSIPQEEKEVMVAGSSPKREEEDLVMVAGSIPQEEEE
-1033 VMVPGSSSVEE
+1033 VMVAGSI
-1044 EEEAVMVPGSSSE
+1044 P
-1057 EEEAVTVPGSSSVE
+1057 
-1071 EEEEAVTVPG
+1071 
-1081 SSPVEE
+1081 
-1087 EEEAVTVPGSSPVE
+1087 
-1101 EEEEAV
+1101 
-1107 TVPGSSPVEE
+1107 
-1117 EEEAVTVPGSSP
+1117 
-1129 VEEEE
+1129 
-1134 EAVTVPGS
+1134 
-1142 SPVEEE
+1142 
-1148 EEAVTVPGS
+1148 
-1157 SPVEEEEE
+1157 
-1165 AVTVPGSSLQ
+1165 Q
-1175 EEEEEAVMVPGSSLQ
+1175 EEEEEA
-1190 EEEEEAVMVPGSSPV
+1190 GSSPK
-1205 EEEEAVMVPGSSP
+1205 
-1218 VEEEEA
+1218 EEEA
-1224 VMVAGSIPQEEKEE
+1224 VMVAGSIPQEEEE
-1238 AVMVAGSSST
+1238 AVVIVAGSSST
-1248 HSLEDDHKGAEAAP
+1248 PSLEDEGTEATP
-1262 SPSEAVV
+1262 SLSAAVL
-1269 VPLEP
+1269 PLEP
-1274 PPRPSSPKDA
+1274 PPEPSSPEDP

-1290 EAAVPTPEFAVPV
+1290 EAAVPTPELAVPA
-1303 EAAEPIPEAVA
+1303 EAAEPVPKVVA
-1314 PVPIPLPAPCP
+1314 PVAIPLPAPCP
-1325 PLSKLIQVPPLSSSP
+1325 QLSKLIQVPPLSSSP
-1340 PPCLEDASG
+1340 LPRLEDTSG
-1349 LSEATRLEE
+1349 LSEATRPEE
-1358 RPPVLPASRK
+1358 RLSVLPASRK
-1368 LLEALEPSPQKE
+1368 LLEAPEPSPQKE
-1380 KTRGRKAPAGSKGAR
+1380 KPRGRKAPAGSKGAR
-1395 GMEAEGGPR
+1395 GLEAEGGPR

-1418 SEDELPYR
+1418 SEAELPYR

>member
-1 MPGETEASQGL
+1 MPGETATSQGL
-12 PVEGAPPGDPAAP
+12 QLEGAPPGDPAAP

-54 PPPPPPS
+54 PPPPPSLLPS
-61 LHPTDPL
+61 DPL

-96 TARLDPDLFFTAPS
+96 PARLDPDLFFTAPS

-211 EDDDESS
+211 DDDDDEGSG
-218 RQEDG
+218 QEEG
-223 SRLPRPHMAAPGLI
+223 FRLPHSHMAAPGLI

-264 AAEPLSGEEEEDEE
+264 AAEPLSGEDEED
-278 EEDEEEDAS
+278 EDEEEDAS

-310 FRDDTSASS
+310 FHDDTSASS

-330 RLYGTEHHALGGPH
+330 RLYGTERHALGGPQM
-344 TATTPGDTEPSSE
+344 AAATPGDTEPSSE

-374 GTGEHERVF
+374 GTGVSA
-383 LGGSPQHEVALSPS
+383 GGSAQHEGALSPS
-397 VLEPARGSEED
+397 LLEPTDGSEED
-408 VCMEVGME
+408 VGMG
-416 QRAVQLEE
+416 QRAAPEEE
-424 EVPVETHT
+424 EVAMAALAV
-432 TEADRE
+432 EADTE
-438 LMDEVP
+438 LTGQAPIEP
-444 VETLA
+444 LSP
-449 MEVNVEPTDEASIK
+449 EVNVEPSDEASVK
-463 VLAAGVN
+463 ALAAQVS
-470 VEPVVEASIE
+470 VEPGVEASIE
-480 TLTAEVSVKA
+480 ALGAKPVAEAS
-490 VGETSV
+490 
-496 EAPVEGKVELM
+496 VELM
-507 HRASIE
+507 DEAPME
-513 GPNVEDDVEPT
+513 ALDVEG
-524 DETSTKALPTEVDVE
+524 DAGETCAEALPAEADVE
-539 PVVEVLSAET
+539 RVDEALCAEV
-549 NVEQMDETLSSSS
+549 NVGRMDEALSSSS
-562 SELEEASTLEPD
+562 SEMEEAPSLEPD

-584 ECPVPEPPVP
+584 ECPAPQPPVP
-594 TQPALLDEEMPLE
+594 TEPALLEEEILLE

-613 AMMEAELEAIA
+613 AVMEAQLEAEA
-624 STLQPPCAGDTKDPQ
+624 GTLQPPCAGETKDPQ
-639 PDGLG
+639 PNGLG
-644 WDTPSLPTANG
+644 WDTPSLPAANG
-655 DHELDAVPTESPE
+655 DRELDAVPAESPE
-668 PLCPPERGS
+668 PLCPPEQG
-677 DDGEPQEDA
+677 DDSGEPQEDVS
-686 GGHGDSGMD
+686 GHGDGRTD
-695 TMPAPLGTP
+695 VVPAPLGTP
-704 TLRGDVQGDVVEE
+704 ALGGDVQGDVIEQPLE
-717 DASFCEDGAASGT
+717 DTSPCEDGVASGS
-730 ESPLV
+730 ESPRV

-747 VEEALSPALGDMDEP
+747 AEEPLSPALGGMDEP
-762 DAASGDEASSKD
+762 RAASEDEASSKD
-774 LEQGQSLEP
+774 VERGQSPERI
-783 APGEWDATAVSE
+783 PGEWDATAASE
-795 VSSPVL
+795 DSSPEL
-801 LDTLHSHTNYGFFT
+801 LDALCSHTDPSFFNP
-815 APQDS
+815 PQDS
-820 VGGVAAPGVPSA
+820 AGEVAAPGVPSP

-854 TASEREVFVGIPPA
+854 TASEQEVYVGIPPD

-881 SAEDHQHVASM
+881 SAEDRRQVASM

-906 SQAPAELP
+906 SQAPVELP
-914 CPPCAEDEAVVPEP
+914 CPPCAEDEAAAPEP

-938 SIQCSPPALLQPD
+938 SIQCSPPASLQLDP
-951 SAPMQAQEPPVKESL
+951 APMQGQEPPSKESL
-966 LLLSEDPN
+966 LLLSVDPN
-974 AKVSVEGEH
+974 AKVTVEGEH
-983 SLAPPEEAEEAVKAG
+983 SLPPPEEVEKEGVKAG
-998 FSPMEEEVV
+998 SSPVKEEEEVV
-1007 VAGSILQEEEEEG
+1007 VVAGSIPQEEEVIMVAGSILQEEEEE
-1020 VVVTGSIPQEEEA
+1020 VVVTAAGFSPMEEEEGEAMVAGSIPQEEEV
-1033 VMVPGSSSVEE
+1033 VMVAGSSPKKEE
-1044 EEEAVMVPGSSSE
+1044 EEVVMVAGSSPKREEEDLVMVAGSIPQE
-1057 EEEAVTVPGSSSVE
+1057 EEEVMVAGSI
-1071 EEEEAVTVPG
+1071 P
-1081 SSPVEE
+1081 
-1087 EEEAVTVPGSSPVE
+1087 
-1101 EEEEAV
+1101 
-1107 TVPGSSPVEE
+1107 
-1117 EEEAVTVPGSSP
+1117 
-1129 VEEEE
+1129 
-1134 EAVTVPGS
+1134 
-1142 SPVEEE
+1142 
-1148 EEAVTVPGS
+1148 
-1157 SPVEEEEE
+1157 
-1165 AVTVPGSSLQ
+1165 Q
-1175 EEEEEAVMVPGSSLQ
+1175 EEEEEA
-1190 EEEEEAVMVPGSSPV
+1190 GSSPK
-1205 EEEEAVMVPGSSP
+1205 
-1218 VEEEEA
+1218 EEEA
-1224 VMVAGSIPQEEKEE
+1224 VMVAGSIPQEEEE
-1238 AVMVAGSSST
+1238 AVVIVAGSSST
-1248 HSLEDDHKGAEAAP
+1248 PSLEDEGTEATP
-1262 SPSEAVV
+1262 SLSAAVL
-1269 VPLEP
+1269 PLEP
-1274 PPRPSSPKDA
+1274 PPEPSSPEDP

-1290 EAAVPTPEFAVPV
+1290 EAAVPTPELAVPA
-1303 EAAEPIPEAVA
+1303 EAAEPVPKVVA
-1314 PVPIPLPAPCP
+1314 PVAIPLPAPCP
-1325 PLSKLIQVPPLSSSP
+1325 QLSKLIQVPPLSSSP
-1340 PPCLEDASG
+1340 LPRLEDTSG
-1349 LSEATRLEE
+1349 LSEATRPEE
-1358 RPPVLPASRK
+1358 RLSVLPASRK
-1368 LLEALEPSPQKE
+1368 LLEAPEPSPQKE
-1380 KTRGRKAPAGSKGAR
+1380 KPRGRKAPAGSKGAR
-1395 GMEAEGGPR
+1395 GLEAEGGPR

-1418 SEDELPYR
+1418 SEAELPYR

>member
-1 MPGETEASQGL
+1 MPGETATSQGL
-12 PVEGAPPGDPAAP
+12 QLEGAPPGDPAAP

-61 LHPTDPL
+61 LLPSDPL

-96 TARLDPDLFFTAPS
+96 PARLDPDLFFTAPS

-204 EEEDEEE
+204 EDEEE
-211 EDDDESS
+211 EDDDDDEGSG
-218 RQEDG
+218 QEEG
-223 SRLPRPHMAAPGLI
+223 FRLPHSHMAAPGLI

-264 AAEPLSGEEEEDEE
+264 AAEPLSGEDEED
-278 EEDEEEDAS
+278 EDEEEDAS

-310 FRDDTSASS
+310 FHDDTSASS

-330 RLYGTEHHALGGPH
+330 RLYGTERHALGGPQM
-344 TATTPGDTEPSSE
+344 AAATPGDTEPSSE

-374 GTGEHERVF
+374 GTGVSA
-383 LGGSPQHEVALSPS
+383 GGSAQHEVALSPS
-397 VLEPARGSEED
+397 LLEPTDGGEED
-408 VCMEVGME
+408 VGME
-416 QRAVQLEE
+416 QRAAPEEE
-424 EVPVETHT
+424 EVAMAALAV
-432 TEADRE
+432 EADTE
-438 LMDEVP
+438 LMGQAPIEP
-444 VETLA
+444 PST
-449 MEVNVEPTDEASIK
+449 EVNVEPSDEAS
-463 VLAAGVN
+463 VEALAAQIS
-470 VEPVVEASIE
+470 VEPGVEASIE
-480 TLTAEVSVKA
+480 ALGAKPVAEASVELTDKAPMEALDVEGDAGETCAEALPAEADVKRVDEALCAEVSV
-490 VGETSV
+490 G
-496 EAPVEGKVELM
+496 
-507 HRASIE
+507 R
-513 GPNVEDDVEPT
+513 
-524 DETSTKALPTEVDVE
+524 
-539 PVVEVLSAET
+539 
-549 NVEQMDETLSSSS
+549 MDETLSSSS
-562 SELEEASTLEPD
+562 SEMEEAPSLEPD

-584 ECPVPEPPVP
+584 ESPAPQPPVP
-594 TQPALLDEEMPLE
+594 TEPALLEEEILLE
-607 EEVPSA
+607 EEVPLA
-613 AMMEAELEAIA
+613 AVMEAQLEAEA
-624 STLQPPCAGDTKDPQ
+624 GTLQPPCAGETKDPQ
-639 PDGLG
+639 PNGLG
-644 WDTPSLPTANG
+644 WDTPSLPAANG
-655 DHELDAVPTESPE
+655 DRELDAVPAESPE
-668 PLCPPERGS
+668 PLCPPEQG
-677 DDGEPQEDA
+677 DDSGEPQEDVS
-686 GGHGDSGMD
+686 GHGDGRTD
-695 TMPAPLGTP
+695 VMPAPLGTP
-704 TLRGDVQGDVVEE
+704 AVGGDVQGDVIEQPLEE
-717 DASFCEDGAASGT
+717 DTSLCEDGVASGS
-730 ESPLV
+730 ESPRV

-747 VEEALSPALGDMDEP
+747 VEEPLSPALGDMDEP
-762 DAASGDEASSKD
+762 RAASEDEASSKD
-774 LEQGQSLEP
+774 VERGQSPERI
-783 APGEWDATAVSE
+783 PGEWDATAASE
-795 VSSPVL
+795 DSSPEL
-801 LDTLHSHTNYGFFT
+801 LDTLCSHTDPSFFN
-815 APQDS
+815 PSQDS
-820 VGGVAAPGVPSA
+820 AGEVAAPGVPSP

-854 TASEREVFVGIPPA
+854 TASEQEVYVGIPPD

-881 SAEDHQHVASM
+881 SAEDRRQVASM

-906 SQAPAELP
+906 SQAPVELP
-914 CPPCAEDEAVVPEP
+914 CPPCAEDEAAAPEP

-938 SIQCSPPALLQPD
+938 SIQCSPPASLQLDP
-951 SAPMQAQEPPVKESL
+951 APMQGQEPPSKESL
-966 LLLSEDPN
+966 LLLSVDPN
-974 AKVSVEGEH
+974 AKVTVEGEH
-983 SLAPPEEAEEAVKAG
+983 SLPPPEEVEKEGVKAG
-998 FSPMEEEVV
+998 SSPVKEEEEVVV
-1007 VAGSILQEEEEEG
+1007 VAGSILQEEQEE
-1020 VVVTGSIPQEEEA
+1020 VVVTAAGSSPMEEEEVEVMVAGSIPQEEEE
-1033 VMVPGSSSVEE
+1033 VMVAGSSPKEEEEEVVMVAGSSPKKE
-1044 EEEAVMVPGSSSE
+1044 EEEAVMVAGSSPKKE
-1057 EEEAVTVPGSSSVE
+1057 EEEVVMVAGSIPKE
-1071 EEEEAVTVPG
+1071 EEEEVVMVAG
-1081 SSPVEE
+1081 SSPKK
-1087 EEEAVTVPGSSPVE
+1087 
-1101 EEEEAV
+1101 
-1107 TVPGSSPVEE
+1107 
-1117 EEEAVTVPGSSP
+1117 
-1129 VEEEE
+1129 
-1134 EAVTVPGS
+1134 
-1142 SPVEEE
+1142 
-1148 EEAVTVPGS
+1148 
-1157 SPVEEEEE
+1157 
-1165 AVTVPGSSLQ
+1165 
-1175 EEEEEAVMVPGSSLQ
+1175 EEEEAVMVAGSSPKK
-1190 EEEEEAVMVPGSSPV
+1190 EEEEAVMVAGSSPKE
-1205 EEEEAVMVPGSSP
+1205 EEEEAGSSP
-1218 VEEEEA
+1218 KEEEEEAGSSPKEEEA
-1224 VMVAGSIPQEEKEE
+1224 VMVAGSIPQEEEE
-1238 AVMVAGSSST
+1238 AVVIVAGSSST
-1248 HSLEDDHKGAEAAP
+1248 PSLEDDHEGAEATP
-1262 SPSEAVV
+1262 SLSAAVL
-1269 VPLEP
+1269 PLEP
-1274 PPRPSSPKDA
+1274 PPEPSSPEDPM
-1284 VPQEPT
+1284 PQEPT
-1290 EAAVPTPEFAVPV
+1290 EAAVPTPELAVPA
-1303 EAAEPIPEAVA
+1303 EAAEPVPKVVA
-1314 PVPIPLPAPCP
+1314 PVAIPLPAPCP
-1325 PLSKLIQVPPLSSSP
+1325 QLSKLIQVPPLSSSP
-1340 PPCLEDASG
+1340 LPRLEDTSG
-1349 LSEATRLEE
+1349 LSEATRPEE
-1358 RPPVLPASRK
+1358 RPSVLPASRK
-1368 LLEALEPSPQKE
+1368 LLEAPEPSPQKE
-1380 KTRGRKAPAGSKGAR
+1380 KPRGRKAPAGSKGAR
-1395 GMEAEGGPR
+1395 GLEAEGGPR

-1418 SEDELPYR
+1418 SEAELPYR

>member
-1 MPGETEASQGL
+1 MVVLFGGGGGGGGQGCSNL
-12 PVEGAPPGDPAAP
+12 RFLSAAPPGDPAAP

-61 LHPTDPL
+61 LLPADPL

-96 TARLDPDLFFTAPS
+96 PARLDPDLFFTAPS

-121 PEEDGGDAE
+121 TEEDGGDAE

-196 VAVTSIGQ
+196 EDVAVTSIGQ
-204 EEEDEEE
+204 EEEDD
-211 EDDDESS
+211 EDDDDGEGSGQEESF
-218 RQEDG
+218 
-223 SRLPRPHMAAPGLI
+223 RLPHSHMAAPGLI

-264 AAEPLSGEEEEDEE
+264 AAEPLSGEDEEDEE
-278 EEDEEEDAS
+278 EEEEEDAS

-310 FRDDTSASS
+310 FHDDTSASS

-330 RLYGTEHHALGGPH
+330 RLYGTEHHALGGPQM
-344 TATTPGDTEPSSE
+344 AAATPGDTEPSSE

-374 GTGEHERVF
+374 GTGEHERVS

-397 VLEPARGSEED
+397 VLEPTHGSEED
-408 VCMEVGME
+408 ARMEGGTE
-416 QRAVQLEE
+416 QHGALPEEE
-424 EVPVETHT
+424 EVPTEALTMEADVELTSEAPTETLT
-432 TEADRE
+432 TE
-438 LMDEVP
+438 VS
-444 VETLA
+444 
-449 MEVNVEPTDEASIK
+449 VEPSDEAPIK
-463 VLAAGVN
+463 DLAAEVG
-470 VEPVVEASIE
+470 VEPVVEGSIE
-480 TLTAEVSVKA
+480 ALHAEVNAKP
-490 VGETSV
+490 VGEASM
-496 EAPVEGKVELM
+496 EALVQVSMELM
-507 HRASIE
+507 DKAPSE
-513 GPNVEDDVEPT
+513 APNVEGNMEPA
-524 DETSTKALPTEVDVE
+524 DETSTEALPTEVDVKLVDEVPVE
-539 PVVEVLSAET
+539 PLSAEV
-549 NVEQMDETLSSSS
+549 NVERMDETLSSSS
-562 SELEEASTLEPD
+562 SEMEEASTLEPD

-584 ECPVPEPPVP
+584 ECPAPEPPVP
-594 TQPALLDEEMPLE
+594 TEPALLEEEILLEE
-607 EEVPSA
+607 EEVPLA
-613 AMMEAELEAIA
+613 AMMEAQLEAEA
-624 STLQPPCAGDTKDPQ
+624 STLQPPCAGETKDPQ
-639 PDGLG
+639 ANGLG

-655 DHELDAVPTESPE
+655 DHELDAVPVESPE
-668 PLCPPERGS
+668 LLCPPEQG
-677 DDGEPQEDA
+677 DDSGEPQEDV
-686 GGHGDSGMD
+686 GGHGDSRTD
-695 TMPAPLGTP
+695 VMPAPLGTP
-704 TLRGDVQGDVVEE
+704 TLGGDVQDDVIEQSLEE
-717 DASFCEDGAASGT
+717 DASLCEDGVASGS
-730 ESPLV
+730 ESPLA

-747 VEEALSPALGDMDEP
+747 AEEPLSPALGGMDEP
-762 DAASGDEASSKD
+762 DAASEDEASSKD
-774 LEQGQSLEP
+774 VEQGQSPESIH
-783 APGEWDATAVSE
+783 GDWDATAASE
-795 VSSPVL
+795 DSSPEL
-801 LDTLHSHTNYGFFT
+801 LDTLCSHTDPSFFNP
-815 APQDS
+815 PQDS
-820 VGGVAAPGVPSA
+820 AGEVAAPGVPSP

-854 TASEREVFVGIPPA
+854 TASEQEVYVGTPPD

-881 SAEDHQHVASM
+881 SAEDRRQVASM

-906 SQAPAELP
+906 GQAPVELP
-914 CPPCAEDEAVVPEP
+914 CPPCAEDEVAAPEP

-938 SIQCSPPALLQPD
+938 NIQCSPPASLQPEPA
-951 SAPMQAQEPPVKESL
+951 SMQGQEPPSKESL
-966 LLLSEDPN
+966 LLLSVDPN
-974 AKVSVEGEH
+974 AKVMVEGEH
-983 SLAPPEEAEEAVKAG
+983 SLPPPEEVEKEAVKAG
-998 FSPMEEEVV
+998 SSPMKEEEEVVVVAGSIPQEEEVIMVAGSILQKEEEEVV
-1007 VAGSILQEEEEEG
+1007 VAAAGSSPMEEEEEE
-1020 VVVTGSIPQEEEA
+1020 VVVGSIPQEEEA
-1033 VMVPGSSSVEE
+1033 VMVAGSSPKEE
-1044 EEEAVMVPGSSSE
+1044 EEEEVMV
-1057 EEEAVTVPGSSSVE
+1057 A
-1071 EEEEAVTVPG
+1071 G
-1081 SSPVEE
+1081 SSPKE
-1087 EEEAVTVPGSSPVE
+1087 
-1101 EEEEAV
+1101 
-1107 TVPGSSPVEE
+1107 
-1117 EEEAVTVPGSSP
+1117 
-1129 VEEEE
+1129 
-1134 EAVTVPGS
+1134 
-1142 SPVEEE
+1142 
-1148 EEAVTVPGS
+1148 
-1157 SPVEEEEE
+1157 
-1165 AVTVPGSSLQ
+1165 
-1175 EEEEEAVMVPGSSLQ
+1175 
-1190 EEEEEAVMVPGSSPV
+1190 
-1205 EEEEAVMVPGSSP
+1205 
-1218 VEEEEA
+1218 EEEEA
-1224 VMVAGSIPQEEKEE
+1224 VMVAGSSPKEEEEEAGSSTKEEEEEAVMVAGSSPKEEEEEAVMVAGSSPKEEEEE

-1248 HSLEDDHKGAEAAP
+1248 PSLEDDHEGTEATR
-1262 SPSEAVV
+1262 SLSEAVV
-1269 VPLEP
+1269 LPLEP
-1274 PPRPSSPKDA
+1274 PPKPSSPEDSM
-1284 VPQEPT
+1284 PQEPT
-1290 EAAVPTPEFAVPV
+1290 EAAVPTPELAVPT
-1303 EAAEPIPEAVA
+1303 EAAEPIPKVVA
-1314 PVPIPLPAPCP
+1314 PVAIPLPAPCP
-1325 PLSKLIQVPPLSSSP
+1325 QLSKLIQVPPLSSSP
-1340 PPCLEDASG
+1340 LPCLEDTSG
-1349 LSEATRLEE
+1349 LSEATRPEE
-1358 RPPVLPASRK
+1358 RPSVLPASRK
-1368 LLEALEPSPQKE
+1368 LLEAPEPSPQKE

-1395 GMEAEGGPR
+1395 GLEAEGGPR

-1418 SEDELPYR
+1418 SEAELPYR

-1439 LEDKAAPRHGEANH
+1439 LEDKAVSRHGEANH

>member
-1 MPGETEASQGL
+1 MPGETATSQGL
-12 PVEGAPPGDPAAP
+12 QLEGAPPGDPAAP

-61 LHPTDPL
+61 LLPSDPL

-96 TARLDPDLFFTAPS
+96 PARLDPDLFFTAPS

-204 EEEDEEE
+204 EDEEE
-211 EDDDESS
+211 EDDDDDEGSG
-218 RQEDG
+218 QEEG
-223 SRLPRPHMAAPGLI
+223 FRLPHSHMAAPGLI

-264 AAEPLSGEEEEDEE
+264 AAEPLSGEDEED
-278 EEDEEEDAS
+278 EDEEEDAS

-310 FRDDTSASS
+310 FHDDTSASS

-330 RLYGTEHHALGGPH
+330 RLYGTERHALGGPQM
-344 TATTPGDTEPSSE
+344 AAATPGDTEPSSE

-374 GTGEHERVF
+374 GTGVSA
-383 LGGSPQHEVALSPS
+383 GGSAQHEVALSPS
-397 VLEPARGSEED
+397 LLEPTDGGEED
-408 VCMEVGME
+408 VGME
-416 QRAVQLEE
+416 QRAAPEEE
-424 EVPVETHT
+424 EVAMAALAV
-432 TEADRE
+432 EADTE
-438 LMDEVP
+438 LMGQAPIEP
-444 VETLA
+444 PST
-449 MEVNVEPTDEASIK
+449 EVNVEPSDEAS
-463 VLAAGVN
+463 VEALAAQIS
-470 VEPVVEASIE
+470 VEPGVEASIE
-480 TLTAEVSVKA
+480 ALGAKPVAEASVELTDKAPMEALDVEGDAGETCAEALPAEADVKRVDEALCAEVSV
-490 VGETSV
+490 G
-496 EAPVEGKVELM
+496 
-507 HRASIE
+507 R
-513 GPNVEDDVEPT
+513 
-524 DETSTKALPTEVDVE
+524 
-539 PVVEVLSAET
+539 
-549 NVEQMDETLSSSS
+549 MDETLSSSS
-562 SELEEASTLEPD
+562 SEMEEAPSLEPD

-584 ECPVPEPPVP
+584 ESPAPQPPVP
-594 TQPALLDEEMPLE
+594 TEPALLEEEILLE
-607 EEVPSA
+607 EEVPLA
-613 AMMEAELEAIA
+613 AVMEAQLEAEA
-624 STLQPPCAGDTKDPQ
+624 GTLQPPCAGETKDPQ
-639 PDGLG
+639 PNGLG
-644 WDTPSLPTANG
+644 WDTPSLPAANG
-655 DHELDAVPTESPE
+655 DRELDAVPAESPE
-668 PLCPPERGS
+668 PLCPPEQG
-677 DDGEPQEDA
+677 DDSGEPQEDVS
-686 GGHGDSGMD
+686 GHGDGRTD
-695 TMPAPLGTP
+695 VMPAPLGTP
-704 TLRGDVQGDVVEE
+704 AVGGDVQGDVIEQPLEE
-717 DASFCEDGAASGT
+717 DTSLCEDGVASGS
-730 ESPLV
+730 ESPRV

-747 VEEALSPALGDMDEP
+747 VEEPLSPALGDMDEP
-762 DAASGDEASSKD
+762 RAASEDEASSKD
-774 LEQGQSLEP
+774 VERGQSPERI
-783 APGEWDATAVSE
+783 PGEWDATAASE
-795 VSSPVL
+795 DSSPEL
-801 LDTLHSHTNYGFFT
+801 LDTLCSHTDPSFFN
-815 APQDS
+815 PSQDS
-820 VGGVAAPGVPSA
+820 AGEVAAPGVPSP

-854 TASEREVFVGIPPA
+854 TASEQEVYVGIPPD

-881 SAEDHQHVASM
+881 SAEDRRQVASM

-906 SQAPAELP
+906 SQAPVELP
-914 CPPCAEDEAVVPEP
+914 CPPCAEDEAAAPEP

-938 SIQCSPPALLQPD
+938 SIQCSPPASLQLDP
-951 SAPMQAQEPPVKESL
+951 APMQGQEPPSKESL
-966 LLLSEDPN
+966 LLLSVDPN
-974 AKVSVEGEH
+974 AKVTVEGEH
-983 SLAPPEEAEEAVKAG
+983 SLPPPEEVEKEGVKAG
-998 FSPMEEEVV
+998 SSPVKEEEEVVV
-1007 VAGSILQEEEEEG
+1007 VAGSILQEEQEE
-1020 VVVTGSIPQEEEA
+1020 VVVTAAGSSPMEEEEVEVMVAGSIPQEEEE
-1033 VMVPGSSSVEE
+1033 VMVAGSSPKEEEEEVVMVAGSIPKKEEEEVVMVAGSSPKKE
-1044 EEEAVMVPGSSSE
+1044 EEEAVMV
-1057 EEEAVTVPGSSSVE
+1057 A
-1071 EEEEAVTVPG
+1071 G
-1081 SSPVEE
+1081 SSPKK
-1087 EEEAVTVPGSSPVE
+1087 
-1101 EEEEAV
+1101 
-1107 TVPGSSPVEE
+1107 
-1117 EEEAVTVPGSSP
+1117 
-1129 VEEEE
+1129 
-1134 EAVTVPGS
+1134 
-1142 SPVEEE
+1142 
-1148 EEAVTVPGS
+1148 
-1157 SPVEEEEE
+1157 
-1165 AVTVPGSSLQ
+1165 
-1175 EEEEEAVMVPGSSLQ
+1175 EEEEAVMVAGSSPK
-1190 EEEEEAVMVPGSSPV
+1190 EEEEEAGSSPKE
-1205 EEEEAVMVPGSSP
+1205 EEEEAGSSP
-1218 VEEEEA
+1218 KEEEA
-1224 VMVAGSIPQEEKEE
+1224 VMVAGSIPQEEEE
-1238 AVMVAGSSST
+1238 AVVIVAGSSST
-1248 HSLEDDHKGAEAAP
+1248 PSLEDDHEGAEATP
-1262 SPSEAVV
+1262 SLSAAVL
-1269 VPLEP
+1269 PLEP
-1274 PPRPSSPKDA
+1274 PPEPSSPEDPM
-1284 VPQEPT
+1284 PQEPT
-1290 EAAVPTPEFAVPV
+1290 EAAVPTPELAVPA
-1303 EAAEPIPEAVA
+1303 EAAEPVPKVVA
-1314 PVPIPLPAPCP
+1314 PVAIPLPAPCP
-1325 PLSKLIQVPPLSSSP
+1325 QLSKLIQVPPLSSSP
-1340 PPCLEDASG
+1340 LPRLEDTSG
-1349 LSEATRLEE
+1349 LSEATRPEE
-1358 RPPVLPASRK
+1358 RPSVLPASRK
-1368 LLEALEPSPQKE
+1368 LLEAPEPSPQKE
-1380 KTRGRKAPAGSKGAR
+1380 KPRGRKAPAGSKGAR
-1395 GMEAEGGPR
+1395 GLEAEGGPR

-1418 SEDELPYR
+1418 SEAELPYR

>member
-1 MPGETEASQGL
+1 MPGETATSQGL
-12 PVEGAPPGDPAAP
+12 QLEGAPPGDPAAP

-54 PPPPPPS
+54 PPPPPSLLPS
-61 LHPTDPL
+61 DPL

-96 TARLDPDLFFTAPS
+96 PARLDPDLFFTAPS

-211 EDDDESS
+211 DDDDDEGSG
-218 RQEDG
+218 QEEG
-223 SRLPRPHMAAPGLI
+223 FRLPHSHMAAPGLI

-264 AAEPLSGEEEEDEE
+264 AAEPLSGEDEED
-278 EEDEEEDAS
+278 EDEEEDAS

-310 FRDDTSASS
+310 FHDDTSASS

-330 RLYGTEHHALGGPH
+330 RLYGTERHALGGPQM
-344 TATTPGDTEPSSE
+344 AAATPGDTEPSSE

-374 GTGEHERVF
+374 GTGVSA
-383 LGGSPQHEVALSPS
+383 GGSAQHEGALSPS
-397 VLEPARGSEED
+397 LLEPTDGSEED
-408 VCMEVGME
+408 VGMG
-416 QRAVQLEE
+416 QRAAPEEE
-424 EVPVETHT
+424 EVAMAALAV
-432 TEADRE
+432 EADTE
-438 LMDEVP
+438 LTGQAPIEP
-444 VETLA
+444 LSP
-449 MEVNVEPTDEASIK
+449 EVNVEPSDEASVK
-463 VLAAGVN
+463 ALAAQVS
-470 VEPVVEASIE
+470 VEPGVEASIE
-480 TLTAEVSVKA
+480 ALGAKPVAEAS
-490 VGETSV
+490 
-496 EAPVEGKVELM
+496 VELM
-507 HRASIE
+507 DEAPME
-513 GPNVEDDVEPT
+513 ALDVEG
-524 DETSTKALPTEVDVE
+524 DAGETCAEALPAEADVE
-539 PVVEVLSAET
+539 RVDEALCAEV
-549 NVEQMDETLSSSS
+549 NVGRMDEALSSSS
-562 SELEEASTLEPD
+562 SEMEEAPSLEPD

-584 ECPVPEPPVP
+584 ECPAPQPPVP
-594 TQPALLDEEMPLE
+594 TEPALLEEEILLE

-613 AMMEAELEAIA
+613 AVMEAQLEAEA
-624 STLQPPCAGDTKDPQ
+624 GTLQPPCAGETKDPQ
-639 PDGLG
+639 PNGLG
-644 WDTPSLPTANG
+644 WDTPSLPAANG
-655 DHELDAVPTESPE
+655 DRELDAVPAESPE
-668 PLCPPERGS
+668 PLCPPEQG
-677 DDGEPQEDA
+677 DDSGEPQEDVS
-686 GGHGDSGMD
+686 GHGDGRTD
-695 TMPAPLGTP
+695 VVPAPLGTP
-704 TLRGDVQGDVVEE
+704 ALGGDVQGDVIEQPLE
-717 DASFCEDGAASGT
+717 DTSPCEDGVASGS
-730 ESPLV
+730 ESPRV

-747 VEEALSPALGDMDEP
+747 AEEPLSPALGGMDEP
-762 DAASGDEASSKD
+762 RAASEDEASSKD
-774 LEQGQSLEP
+774 VERGQSPERI
-783 APGEWDATAVSE
+783 PGEWDATAASE
-795 VSSPVL
+795 DSSPEL
-801 LDTLHSHTNYGFFT
+801 LDALCSHTDPSFFNP
-815 APQDS
+815 PQDS
-820 VGGVAAPGVPSA
+820 AGEVAAPGVPSP

-854 TASEREVFVGIPPA
+854 TASEQEVYVGIPPD

-881 SAEDHQHVASM
+881 SAEDRRQVASM

-906 SQAPAELP
+906 SQAPVELP
-914 CPPCAEDEAVVPEP
+914 CPPCAEDEAAAPEP

-938 SIQCSPPALLQPD
+938 SIQCSPPASLQLDP
-951 SAPMQAQEPPVKESL
+951 APMQGQEPPSKESL
-966 LLLSEDPN
+966 LLLSVDPN
-974 AKVSVEGEH
+974 AKVTVEGEH
-983 SLAPPEEAEEAVKAG
+983 SLPPPEEVEKEGVKAG
-998 FSPMEEEVV
+998 SSPVKEEEEVV
-1007 VAGSILQEEEEEG
+1007 VVAGSIPQEEEVIMVAGSILQEEEEE
-1020 VVVTGSIPQEEEA
+1020 VVVTAAGFSPMEEEEGEAMVAGSIPQEEVEEEVMVAGSSPKREEEEVVMVAGSSPKKEEEEVVMVAGSIPQEEE
-1033 VMVPGSSSVEE
+1033 
-1044 EEEAVMVPGSSSE
+1044 EEA
-1057 EEEAVTVPGSSSVE
+1057 
-1071 EEEEAVTVPG
+1071 G
-1081 SSPVEE
+1081 SSPK
-1087 EEEAVTVPGSSPVE
+1087 
-1101 EEEEAV
+1101 
-1107 TVPGSSPVEE
+1107 
-1117 EEEAVTVPGSSP
+1117 
-1129 VEEEE
+1129 
-1134 EAVTVPGS
+1134 
-1142 SPVEEE
+1142 
-1148 EEAVTVPGS
+1148 
-1157 SPVEEEEE
+1157 
-1165 AVTVPGSSLQ
+1165 
-1175 EEEEEAVMVPGSSLQ
+1175 
-1190 EEEEEAVMVPGSSPV
+1190 
-1205 EEEEAVMVPGSSP
+1205 
-1218 VEEEEA
+1218 EEEA
-1224 VMVAGSIPQEEKEE
+1224 VMVAGSIPQEEEE
-1238 AVMVAGSSST
+1238 AVVIVAGSSST
-1248 HSLEDDHKGAEAAP
+1248 PSLEDEGTEATP
-1262 SPSEAVV
+1262 SLSAAVL
-1269 VPLEP
+1269 PLEP
-1274 PPRPSSPKDA
+1274 PPEPSSPEDP

-1290 EAAVPTPEFAVPV
+1290 EAAVPTPELAVPA
-1303 EAAEPIPEAVA
+1303 EAAEPVPKVVA
-1314 PVPIPLPAPCP
+1314 PVAIPLPAPCP
-1325 PLSKLIQVPPLSSSP
+1325 QLSKLIQVPPLSSSP
-1340 PPCLEDASG
+1340 LPRLEDTSG
-1349 LSEATRLEE
+1349 LSEATRPEE
-1358 RPPVLPASRK
+1358 RLSVLPASRK
-1368 LLEALEPSPQKE
+1368 LLEAPEPSPQKE
-1380 KTRGRKAPAGSKGAR
+1380 KPRGRKAPAGSKGAR
-1395 GMEAEGGPR
+1395 GLEAEGGPR

-1418 SEDELPYR
+1418 SEAELPYR

>member
-1 MPGETEASQGL
+1 MPGETATSQGL
-12 PVEGAPPGDPAAP
+12 QLEGAPPGDPAAP

-61 LHPTDPL
+61 LLPSDPL

-96 TARLDPDLFFTAPS
+96 PARLDPDLFFTAPS

-204 EEEDEEE
+204 EDEEE
-211 EDDDESS
+211 EDDDDDEGSG
-218 RQEDG
+218 QEEG
-223 SRLPRPHMAAPGLI
+223 FRLPHSHMAAPGLI

-264 AAEPLSGEEEEDEE
+264 AAEPLSGEDEED
-278 EEDEEEDAS
+278 EDEEEDAS

-310 FRDDTSASS
+310 FHDDTSASS

-330 RLYGTEHHALGGPH
+330 RLYGTERHALGGPQM
-344 TATTPGDTEPSSE
+344 AAATPGDTEPSSE

-374 GTGEHERVF
+374 GTGVSA
-383 LGGSPQHEVALSPS
+383 GGSAQHEVALSPS
-397 VLEPARGSEED
+397 LLEPTDGGEED
-408 VCMEVGME
+408 VGME
-416 QRAVQLEE
+416 QRAAPEEE
-424 EVPVETHT
+424 EVAMAALAV
-432 TEADRE
+432 EADTE
-438 LMDEVP
+438 LMGQAPIEP
-444 VETLA
+444 PST
-449 MEVNVEPTDEASIK
+449 EVNVEPSDEAS
-463 VLAAGVN
+463 VEALAAQIS
-470 VEPVVEASIE
+470 VEPGVEASIE
-480 TLTAEVSVKA
+480 ALGAKPVAEASVELTDKAPMEALDVEGDAGETCAEALPAEADVKRVDEALCAEVSV
-490 VGETSV
+490 G
-496 EAPVEGKVELM
+496 
-507 HRASIE
+507 R
-513 GPNVEDDVEPT
+513 
-524 DETSTKALPTEVDVE
+524 
-539 PVVEVLSAET
+539 
-549 NVEQMDETLSSSS
+549 MDETLSSSS
-562 SELEEASTLEPD
+562 SEMEEAPSLEPD

-584 ECPVPEPPVP
+584 ESPAPQPPVP
-594 TQPALLDEEMPLE
+594 TEPALLEEEILLE
-607 EEVPSA
+607 EEVPLA
-613 AMMEAELEAIA
+613 AVMEAQLEAEA
-624 STLQPPCAGDTKDPQ
+624 GTLQPPCAGETKDPQ
-639 PDGLG
+639 PNGLG
-644 WDTPSLPTANG
+644 WDTPSLPAANG
-655 DHELDAVPTESPE
+655 DRELDAVPAESPE
-668 PLCPPERGS
+668 PLCPPEQG
-677 DDGEPQEDA
+677 DDSGEPQEDVS
-686 GGHGDSGMD
+686 GHGDGRTD
-695 TMPAPLGTP
+695 VMPAPLGTP
-704 TLRGDVQGDVVEE
+704 AVGGDVQGDVIEQPLEE
-717 DASFCEDGAASGT
+717 DTSLCEDGVASGS
-730 ESPLV
+730 ESPRV

-747 VEEALSPALGDMDEP
+747 VEEPLSPALGDMDEP
-762 DAASGDEASSKD
+762 RAASEDEASSKD
-774 LEQGQSLEP
+774 VERGQSPERI
-783 APGEWDATAVSE
+783 PGEWDATAASE
-795 VSSPVL
+795 DSSPEL
-801 LDTLHSHTNYGFFT
+801 LDTLCSHTDPSFFN
-815 APQDS
+815 PSQDS
-820 VGGVAAPGVPSA
+820 AGEVAAPGVPSP

-854 TASEREVFVGIPPA
+854 TASEQEVYVGIPPD

-881 SAEDHQHVASM
+881 SAEDRRQVASM

-906 SQAPAELP
+906 SQAPVELP
-914 CPPCAEDEAVVPEP
+914 CPPCAEDEAAAPEP

-938 SIQCSPPALLQPD
+938 SIQCSPPASLQLDP
-951 SAPMQAQEPPVKESL
+951 APMQGQEPPSKESL
-966 LLLSEDPN
+966 LLLSVDPN
-974 AKVSVEGEH
+974 AKVTVEGEH
-983 SLAPPEEAEEAVKAG
+983 SLPPPEEVEKEGVKAG
-998 FSPMEEEVV
+998 SSPVKEEEEVVV
-1007 VAGSILQEEEEEG
+1007 VAGSILQEEQEE
-1020 VVVTGSIPQEEEA
+1020 VVVTAAGSSPMEEEEVEVMVAGSIPQEEEEVMVAGSSPKEEEEEVVMVAGSSPKKEEEEA
-1033 VMVPGSSSVEE
+1033 VMVAGSSPKKEEEEVVMVAGSIPKEE
-1044 EEEAVMVPGSSSE
+1044 EEEAVMV
-1057 EEEAVTVPGSSSVE
+1057 A
-1071 EEEEAVTVPG
+1071 G
-1081 SSPVEE
+1081 SSPKK
-1087 EEEAVTVPGSSPVE
+1087 
-1101 EEEEAV
+1101 
-1107 TVPGSSPVEE
+1107 
-1117 EEEAVTVPGSSP
+1117 
-1129 VEEEE
+1129 
-1134 EAVTVPGS
+1134 
-1142 SPVEEE
+1142 
-1148 EEAVTVPGS
+1148 
-1157 SPVEEEEE
+1157 
-1165 AVTVPGSSLQ
+1165 
-1175 EEEEEAVMVPGSSLQ
+1175 EEEEAVMVAGSSPK
-1190 EEEEEAVMVPGSSPV
+1190 EEEEEAGSSPKE
-1205 EEEEAVMVPGSSP
+1205 EEEEAGSSP
-1218 VEEEEA
+1218 KEEEA
-1224 VMVAGSIPQEEKEE
+1224 VMVAGSIPQEEEE
-1238 AVMVAGSSST
+1238 AVVIVAGSSST
-1248 HSLEDDHKGAEAAP
+1248 PSLEDDHEGAEATP
-1262 SPSEAVV
+1262 SLSAAVL
-1269 VPLEP
+1269 PLEP
-1274 PPRPSSPKDA
+1274 PPEPSSPEDPM
-1284 VPQEPT
+1284 PQEPT
-1290 EAAVPTPEFAVPV
+1290 EAAVPTPELAVPA
-1303 EAAEPIPEAVA
+1303 EAAEPVPKVVA
-1314 PVPIPLPAPCP
+1314 PVAIPLPAPCP
-1325 PLSKLIQVPPLSSSP
+1325 QLSKLIQVPPLSSSP
-1340 PPCLEDASG
+1340 LPRLEDTSG
-1349 LSEATRLEE
+1349 LSEATRPEE
-1358 RPPVLPASRK
+1358 RPSVLPASRK
-1368 LLEALEPSPQKE
+1368 LLEAPEPSPQKE
-1380 KTRGRKAPAGSKGAR
+1380 KPRGRKAPAGSKGAR
-1395 GMEAEGGPR
+1395 GLEAEGGPR

-1418 SEDELPYR
+1418 SEAELPYR

>member
-1 MPGETEASQGL
+1 MPGETATSQGL
-12 PVEGAPPGDPAAP
+12 QLEGAPPGDPAAP

-61 LHPTDPL
+61 LLPSDPL

-96 TARLDPDLFFTAPS
+96 PARLDPDLFFTAPS

-204 EEEDEEE
+204 EDEEE
-211 EDDDESS
+211 EDDDDDEGSG
-218 RQEDG
+218 QEEG
-223 SRLPRPHMAAPGLI
+223 FRLPHSHMAAPGLI

-264 AAEPLSGEEEEDEE
+264 AAEPLSGEDEED
-278 EEDEEEDAS
+278 EDEEEDAS

-310 FRDDTSASS
+310 FHDDTSASS

-330 RLYGTEHHALGGPH
+330 RLYGTERHALGGPQM
-344 TATTPGDTEPSSE
+344 AAATPGDTEPSSE

-374 GTGEHERVF
+374 GTGVSA
-383 LGGSPQHEVALSPS
+383 GGSAQHEVALSPS
-397 VLEPARGSEED
+397 LLEPTDGGEED
-408 VCMEVGME
+408 VGME
-416 QRAVQLEE
+416 QRAAPEEE
-424 EVPVETHT
+424 EVAMAALAV
-432 TEADRE
+432 EADTE
-438 LMDEVP
+438 LMGQAPIEP
-444 VETLA
+444 PST
-449 MEVNVEPTDEASIK
+449 EVNVEPSDEAS
-463 VLAAGVN
+463 VEALAAQIS
-470 VEPVVEASIE
+470 VEPGVEASIE
-480 TLTAEVSVKA
+480 ALGAKPVAEASVELTDKAPMEALDVEGDAGETCAEALPAEADVKRVDEALCAEVSV
-490 VGETSV
+490 G
-496 EAPVEGKVELM
+496 
-507 HRASIE
+507 R
-513 GPNVEDDVEPT
+513 
-524 DETSTKALPTEVDVE
+524 
-539 PVVEVLSAET
+539 
-549 NVEQMDETLSSSS
+549 MDETLSSSS
-562 SELEEASTLEPD
+562 SEMEEAPSLEPD

-584 ECPVPEPPVP
+584 ESPAPQPPVP
-594 TQPALLDEEMPLE
+594 TEPALLEEEILLE
-607 EEVPSA
+607 EEVPLA
-613 AMMEAELEAIA
+613 AVMEAQLEAEA
-624 STLQPPCAGDTKDPQ
+624 GTLQPPCAGETKDPQ
-639 PDGLG
+639 PNGLG
-644 WDTPSLPTANG
+644 WDTPSLPAANG
-655 DHELDAVPTESPE
+655 DRELDAVPAESPE
-668 PLCPPERGS
+668 PLCPPEQG
-677 DDGEPQEDA
+677 DDSGEPQEDVS
-686 GGHGDSGMD
+686 GHGDGRTD
-695 TMPAPLGTP
+695 VMPAPLGTP
-704 TLRGDVQGDVVEE
+704 AVGGDVQGDVIEQPLEE
-717 DASFCEDGAASGT
+717 DTSLCEDGVASGS
-730 ESPLV
+730 ESPRV

-747 VEEALSPALGDMDEP
+747 VEEPLSPALGDMDEP
-762 DAASGDEASSKD
+762 RAASEDEASSKD
-774 LEQGQSLEP
+774 VERGQSPERI
-783 APGEWDATAVSE
+783 PGEWDATAASE
-795 VSSPVL
+795 DSSPEL
-801 LDTLHSHTNYGFFT
+801 LDTLCSHTDPSFFN
-815 APQDS
+815 PSQDS
-820 VGGVAAPGVPSA
+820 AGEVAAPGVPSP

-854 TASEREVFVGIPPA
+854 TASEQEVYVGIPPD

-881 SAEDHQHVASM
+881 SAEDRRQVASM

-906 SQAPAELP
+906 SQAPVELP
-914 CPPCAEDEAVVPEP
+914 CPPCAEDEAAAPEP

-938 SIQCSPPALLQPD
+938 SIQCSPPASLQLDP
-951 SAPMQAQEPPVKESL
+951 APMQGQEPPSKESL
-966 LLLSEDPN
+966 LLLSVDPN
-974 AKVSVEGEH
+974 AKVTVEGEH
-983 SLAPPEEAEEAVKAG
+983 SLPPPEEVEKEGVKAG
-998 FSPMEEEVV
+998 SSPVKEEEEVVV
-1007 VAGSILQEEEEEG
+1007 VAGSILQEEQEE
-1020 VVVTGSIPQEEEA
+1020 VVVTAAGSSPMEEEEVEVMVAGSIPQEEEE
-1033 VMVPGSSSVEE
+1033 VMVAGSSPKEEEEEVVMVAGSSPKEEEEEVVMVAGSIPKEEEEEVVMVAGSIPKKEEEEVVMVAGSSPKKE
-1044 EEEAVMVPGSSSE
+1044 EEEAVMV
-1057 EEEAVTVPGSSSVE
+1057 A
-1071 EEEEAVTVPG
+1071 G
-1081 SSPVEE
+1081 SSPKK
-1087 EEEAVTVPGSSPVE
+1087 
-1101 EEEEAV
+1101 
-1107 TVPGSSPVEE
+1107 
-1117 EEEAVTVPGSSP
+1117 
-1129 VEEEE
+1129 
-1134 EAVTVPGS
+1134 
-1142 SPVEEE
+1142 
-1148 EEAVTVPGS
+1148 
-1157 SPVEEEEE
+1157 
-1165 AVTVPGSSLQ
+1165 
-1175 EEEEEAVMVPGSSLQ
+1175 EEEEAVMVAGSSPK
-1190 EEEEEAVMVPGSSPV
+1190 EEEEEAGSSPKE
-1205 EEEEAVMVPGSSP
+1205 EEEEAGSSP
-1218 VEEEEA
+1218 KEEEA
-1224 VMVAGSIPQEEKEE
+1224 VMVAGSIPQEEEE
-1238 AVMVAGSSST
+1238 AVVIVAGSSST
-1248 HSLEDDHKGAEAAP
+1248 PSLEDDHEGAEATP
-1262 SPSEAVV
+1262 SLSAAVL
-1269 VPLEP
+1269 PLEP
-1274 PPRPSSPKDA
+1274 PPEPSSPEDPM
-1284 VPQEPT
+1284 PQEPT
-1290 EAAVPTPEFAVPV
+1290 EAAVPTPELAVPA
-1303 EAAEPIPEAVA
+1303 EAAEPVPKVVA
-1314 PVPIPLPAPCP
+1314 PVAIPLPAPCP
-1325 PLSKLIQVPPLSSSP
+1325 QLSKLIQVPPLSSSP
-1340 PPCLEDASG
+1340 LPRLEDTSG
-1349 LSEATRLEE
+1349 LSEATRPEE
-1358 RPPVLPASRK
+1358 RPSVLPASRK
-1368 LLEALEPSPQKE
+1368 LLEAPEPSPQKE
-1380 KTRGRKAPAGSKGAR
+1380 KPRGRKAPAGSKGAR
-1395 GMEAEGGPR
+1395 GLEAEGGPR

-1418 SEDELPYR
+1418 SEAELPYR

>member
-1 MPGETEASQGL
+1 MPGETATSQGL
-12 PVEGAPPGDPAAP
+12 QLEGAPPGDPAAP

-61 LHPTDPL
+61 LLPSDPL

-96 TARLDPDLFFTAPS
+96 PARLDPDLFFTAPS

-204 EEEDEEE
+204 EDEEE
-211 EDDDESS
+211 EDDDDDEGSG
-218 RQEDG
+218 QEEG
-223 SRLPRPHMAAPGLI
+223 FRLPHSHMAAPGLI

-264 AAEPLSGEEEEDEE
+264 AAEPLSGEDEED
-278 EEDEEEDAS
+278 EDEEEDAS

-310 FRDDTSASS
+310 FHDDTSASS

-330 RLYGTEHHALGGPH
+330 RLYGTERHALGGPQM
-344 TATTPGDTEPSSE
+344 AAATPGDTEPSSE

-374 GTGEHERVF
+374 GTGVSA
-383 LGGSPQHEVALSPS
+383 GGSAQHEVALSPS
-397 VLEPARGSEED
+397 LLEPTDGGEED
-408 VCMEVGME
+408 VGME
-416 QRAVQLEE
+416 QRAAPEEE
-424 EVPVETHT
+424 EVAMAALAV
-432 TEADRE
+432 EADTE
-438 LMDEVP
+438 LMGQAPIEP
-444 VETLA
+444 PST
-449 MEVNVEPTDEASIK
+449 EVNVEPSDEAS
-463 VLAAGVN
+463 VEALAAQIS
-470 VEPVVEASIE
+470 VEPGVEASIE
-480 TLTAEVSVKA
+480 ALGAKPVAEASVELTDKAPMEALDVEGDAGETCAEALPAEADVKRVDEALCAEVSV
-490 VGETSV
+490 G
-496 EAPVEGKVELM
+496 
-507 HRASIE
+507 R
-513 GPNVEDDVEPT
+513 
-524 DETSTKALPTEVDVE
+524 
-539 PVVEVLSAET
+539 
-549 NVEQMDETLSSSS
+549 MDETLSSSS
-562 SELEEASTLEPD
+562 SEMEEAPSLEPD

-584 ECPVPEPPVP
+584 ESPAPQPPVP
-594 TQPALLDEEMPLE
+594 TEPALLEEEILLE
-607 EEVPSA
+607 EEVPLA
-613 AMMEAELEAIA
+613 AVMEAQLEAEA
-624 STLQPPCAGDTKDPQ
+624 GTLQPPCAGETKDPQ
-639 PDGLG
+639 PNGLG
-644 WDTPSLPTANG
+644 WDTPSLPAANG
-655 DHELDAVPTESPE
+655 DRELDAVPAESPE
-668 PLCPPERGS
+668 PLCPPEQG
-677 DDGEPQEDA
+677 DDSGEPQEDVS
-686 GGHGDSGMD
+686 GHGDGRTD
-695 TMPAPLGTP
+695 VMPAPLGTP
-704 TLRGDVQGDVVEE
+704 AVGGDVQGDVIEQPLEE
-717 DASFCEDGAASGT
+717 DTSLCEDGVASGS
-730 ESPLV
+730 ESPRV

-747 VEEALSPALGDMDEP
+747 VEEPLSPALGDMDEP
-762 DAASGDEASSKD
+762 RAASEDEASSKD
-774 LEQGQSLEP
+774 VERGQSPERI
-783 APGEWDATAVSE
+783 PGEWDATAASE
-795 VSSPVL
+795 DSSPEL
-801 LDTLHSHTNYGFFT
+801 LDTLCSHTDPSFFN
-815 APQDS
+815 PSQDS
-820 VGGVAAPGVPSA
+820 AGEVAAPGVPSP

-854 TASEREVFVGIPPA
+854 TASEQEVYVGIPPD

-881 SAEDHQHVASM
+881 SAEDRRQVASM

-906 SQAPAELP
+906 SQAPVELP
-914 CPPCAEDEAVVPEP
+914 CPPCAEDEAAAPEP

-938 SIQCSPPALLQPD
+938 SIQCSPPASLQLDP
-951 SAPMQAQEPPVKESL
+951 APMQGQEPPSKESL
-966 LLLSEDPN
+966 LLLSVDPN
-974 AKVSVEGEH
+974 AKVTVEGEH
-983 SLAPPEEAEEAVKAG
+983 SLPPPEEVEKEGVKAG
-998 FSPMEEEVV
+998 SSPVKEEEEVVV
-1007 VAGSILQEEEEEG
+1007 VAGSILQEEQEE
-1020 VVVTGSIPQEEEA
+1020 VVVTAAGSSPMEEEEVEVMVAGSIPQEEEE
-1033 VMVPGSSSVEE
+1033 VMVAGSSPKEEEEEVVMVAGSIPKEEEEEVVMVAGSSPKKE
-1044 EEEAVMVPGSSSE
+1044 EEEAVMV
-1057 EEEAVTVPGSSSVE
+1057 A
-1071 EEEEAVTVPG
+1071 G
-1081 SSPVEE
+1081 SSPKK
-1087 EEEAVTVPGSSPVE
+1087 
-1101 EEEEAV
+1101 
-1107 TVPGSSPVEE
+1107 
-1117 EEEAVTVPGSSP
+1117 
-1129 VEEEE
+1129 
-1134 EAVTVPGS
+1134 
-1142 SPVEEE
+1142 
-1148 EEAVTVPGS
+1148 
-1157 SPVEEEEE
+1157 
-1165 AVTVPGSSLQ
+1165 
-1175 EEEEEAVMVPGSSLQ
+1175 EEEEAVMVAGSSPK
-1190 EEEEEAVMVPGSSPV
+1190 EEEEEAGSSPKE
-1205 EEEEAVMVPGSSP
+1205 EEEEAGSSP
-1218 VEEEEA
+1218 KEEEA
-1224 VMVAGSIPQEEKEE
+1224 VMVAGSIPQEEEE
-1238 AVMVAGSSST
+1238 AVVIVAGSSST
-1248 HSLEDDHKGAEAAP
+1248 PSLEDDHEGAEATP
-1262 SPSEAVV
+1262 SLSAAVL
-1269 VPLEP
+1269 PLEP
-1274 PPRPSSPKDA
+1274 PPEPSSPEDPM
-1284 VPQEPT
+1284 PQEPT
-1290 EAAVPTPEFAVPV
+1290 EAAVPTPELAVPA
-1303 EAAEPIPEAVA
+1303 EAAEPVPKVVA
-1314 PVPIPLPAPCP
+1314 PVAIPLPAPCP
-1325 PLSKLIQVPPLSSSP
+1325 QLSKLIQVPPLSSSP
-1340 PPCLEDASG
+1340 LPRLEDTSG
-1349 LSEATRLEE
+1349 LSEATRPEE
-1358 RPPVLPASRK
+1358 RPSVLPASRK
-1368 LLEALEPSPQKE
+1368 LLEAPEPSPQKE
-1380 KTRGRKAPAGSKGAR
+1380 KPRGRKAPAGSKGAR
-1395 GMEAEGGPR
+1395 GLEAEGGPR

-1418 SEDELPYR
+1418 SEAELPYR

>member
-1 MPGETEASQGL
+1 MPGETATSQGL
-12 PVEGAPPGDPAAP
+12 QLEGAPPGDPAAP

-61 LHPTDPL
+61 LLPSDPL

-96 TARLDPDLFFTAPS
+96 PARLDPDLFFTAPS

-204 EEEDEEE
+204 EDEEE
-211 EDDDESS
+211 EDDDDDEGSG
-218 RQEDG
+218 QEEG
-223 SRLPRPHMAAPGLI
+223 FRLPHSHMAAPGLI

-264 AAEPLSGEEEEDEE
+264 AAEPLSGEDEED
-278 EEDEEEDAS
+278 EDEEEDAS

-310 FRDDTSASS
+310 FHDDTSASS

-330 RLYGTEHHALGGPH
+330 RLYGTERHALGGPQM
-344 TATTPGDTEPSSE
+344 AAATPGDTEPSSE

-374 GTGEHERVF
+374 GTGVSA
-383 LGGSPQHEVALSPS
+383 GGSAQHEVALSPS
-397 VLEPARGSEED
+397 LLEPTDGGEED
-408 VCMEVGME
+408 VGME
-416 QRAVQLEE
+416 QRAAPEEE
-424 EVPVETHT
+424 EVAMAALAV
-432 TEADRE
+432 EADTE
-438 LMDEVP
+438 LMGQAPIEP
-444 VETLA
+444 PST
-449 MEVNVEPTDEASIK
+449 EVNVEPSDEAS
-463 VLAAGVN
+463 VEALAAQIS
-470 VEPVVEASIE
+470 VEPGVEASIE
-480 TLTAEVSVKA
+480 ALGAKPVAEASVELTDKAPMEALDVEGDAGETCAEALPAEADVKRVDEALCAEVSV
-490 VGETSV
+490 G
-496 EAPVEGKVELM
+496 
-507 HRASIE
+507 R
-513 GPNVEDDVEPT
+513 
-524 DETSTKALPTEVDVE
+524 
-539 PVVEVLSAET
+539 
-549 NVEQMDETLSSSS
+549 MDETLSSSS
-562 SELEEASTLEPD
+562 SEMEEAPSLEPD

-584 ECPVPEPPVP
+584 ESPAPQPPVP
-594 TQPALLDEEMPLE
+594 TEPALLEEEILLE
-607 EEVPSA
+607 EEVPLA
-613 AMMEAELEAIA
+613 AVMEAQLEAEA
-624 STLQPPCAGDTKDPQ
+624 GTLQPPCAGETKDPQ
-639 PDGLG
+639 PNGLG
-644 WDTPSLPTANG
+644 WDTPSLPAANG
-655 DHELDAVPTESPE
+655 DRELDAVPAESPE
-668 PLCPPERGS
+668 PLCPPEQG
-677 DDGEPQEDA
+677 DDSGEPQEDVS
-686 GGHGDSGMD
+686 GHGDGRTD
-695 TMPAPLGTP
+695 VMPAPLGTP
-704 TLRGDVQGDVVEE
+704 AVGGDVQGDVIEQPLEE
-717 DASFCEDGAASGT
+717 DTSLCEDGVASGS
-730 ESPLV
+730 ESPRV

-747 VEEALSPALGDMDEP
+747 VEEPLSPALGDMDEP
-762 DAASGDEASSKD
+762 RAASEDEASSKD
-774 LEQGQSLEP
+774 VERGQSPERI
-783 APGEWDATAVSE
+783 PGEWDATAASE
-795 VSSPVL
+795 DSSPEL
-801 LDTLHSHTNYGFFT
+801 LDTLCSHTDPSFFN
-815 APQDS
+815 PSQDS
-820 VGGVAAPGVPSA
+820 AGEVAAPGVPSP

-854 TASEREVFVGIPPA
+854 TASEQEVYVGIPPD

-881 SAEDHQHVASM
+881 SAEDRRQVASM

-906 SQAPAELP
+906 SQAPVELP
-914 CPPCAEDEAVVPEP
+914 CPPCAEDEAAAPEP

-938 SIQCSPPALLQPD
+938 SIQCSPPASLQLDP
-951 SAPMQAQEPPVKESL
+951 APMQGQEPPSKESL
-966 LLLSEDPN
+966 LLLSVDPN
-974 AKVSVEGEH
+974 AKVTVEGEH
-983 SLAPPEEAEEAVKAG
+983 SLPPPEEVEKEGVKAG
-998 FSPMEEEVV
+998 SSPVKEEEEVVV
-1007 VAGSILQEEEEEG
+1007 VAGSILQEEQEE
-1020 VVVTGSIPQEEEA
+1020 VVVTAAGSSPMEEEEVEVMVAGSIPQEEEE
-1033 VMVPGSSSVEE
+1033 VMVAGSSPKEEEEEVVMVAGSIPKEE
-1044 EEEAVMVPGSSSE
+1044 EEEAVMVAGSS
-1057 EEEAVTVPGSSSVE
+1057 PKE
-1071 EEEEAVTVPG
+1071 EEEEAG
-1081 SSPVEE
+1081 SSPKEE
-1087 EEEAVTVPGSSPVE
+1087 EEEAGSSPK
-1101 EEEEAV
+1101 
-1107 TVPGSSPVEE
+1107 
-1117 EEEAVTVPGSSP
+1117 
-1129 VEEEE
+1129 
-1134 EAVTVPGS
+1134 
-1142 SPVEEE
+1142 
-1148 EEAVTVPGS
+1148 
-1157 SPVEEEEE
+1157 
-1165 AVTVPGSSLQ
+1165 
-1175 EEEEEAVMVPGSSLQ
+1175 
-1190 EEEEEAVMVPGSSPV
+1190 
-1205 EEEEAVMVPGSSP
+1205 
-1218 VEEEEA
+1218 EEEA
-1224 VMVAGSIPQEEKEE
+1224 VMVAGSIPQEEEE
-1238 AVMVAGSSST
+1238 AVVIVAGSSST
-1248 HSLEDDHKGAEAAP
+1248 PSLEDDHEGAEATP
-1262 SPSEAVV
+1262 SLSAAVL
-1269 VPLEP
+1269 PLEP
-1274 PPRPSSPKDA
+1274 PPEPSSPEDPM
-1284 VPQEPT
+1284 PQEPT
-1290 EAAVPTPEFAVPV
+1290 EAAVPTPELAVPA
-1303 EAAEPIPEAVA
+1303 EAAEPVPKVVA
-1314 PVPIPLPAPCP
+1314 PVAIPLPAPCP
-1325 PLSKLIQVPPLSSSP
+1325 QLSKLIQVPPLSSSP
-1340 PPCLEDASG
+1340 LPRLEDTSG
-1349 LSEATRLEE
+1349 LSEATRPEE
-1358 RPPVLPASRK
+1358 RPSVLPASRK
-1368 LLEALEPSPQKE
+1368 LLEAPEPSPQKE
-1380 KTRGRKAPAGSKGAR
+1380 KPRGRKAPAGSKGAR
-1395 GMEAEGGPR
+1395 GLEAEGGPR

-1418 SEDELPYR
+1418 SEAELPYR

>member
-1 MPGETEASQGL
+1 MPGETATSQGL
-12 PVEGAPPGDPAAP
+12 QLEGAPPGDPAAP

-61 LHPTDPL
+61 LLPSDPL

-96 TARLDPDLFFTAPS
+96 PARLDPDLFFTAPS

-204 EEEDEEE
+204 EDEEE
-211 EDDDESS
+211 EDDDDDEGSG
-218 RQEDG
+218 QEEG
-223 SRLPRPHMAAPGLI
+223 FRLPHSHMAAPGLI

-264 AAEPLSGEEEEDEE
+264 AAEPLSGEDEED
-278 EEDEEEDAS
+278 EDEEEDAS

-310 FRDDTSASS
+310 FHDDTSASS

-330 RLYGTEHHALGGPH
+330 RLYGTERHALGGPQM
-344 TATTPGDTEPSSE
+344 AAATPGDTEPSSE

-374 GTGEHERVF
+374 GTGVSA
-383 LGGSPQHEVALSPS
+383 GGSAQHEVALSPS
-397 VLEPARGSEED
+397 LLEPTDGGEED
-408 VCMEVGME
+408 VGME
-416 QRAVQLEE
+416 QRAAPEEE
-424 EVPVETHT
+424 EVAMAALAV
-432 TEADRE
+432 EADTE
-438 LMDEVP
+438 LMGQAPIEP
-444 VETLA
+444 PST
-449 MEVNVEPTDEASIK
+449 EVNVEPSDEAS
-463 VLAAGVN
+463 VEALAAQIS
-470 VEPVVEASIE
+470 VEPGVEASIE
-480 TLTAEVSVKA
+480 ALGAKPVAEASVELTDKAPMEALDVEGDAGETCAEALPAEADVKRVDEALCAEVSV
-490 VGETSV
+490 G
-496 EAPVEGKVELM
+496 
-507 HRASIE
+507 R
-513 GPNVEDDVEPT
+513 
-524 DETSTKALPTEVDVE
+524 
-539 PVVEVLSAET
+539 
-549 NVEQMDETLSSSS
+549 MDETLSSSS
-562 SELEEASTLEPD
+562 SEMEEAPSLEPD

-584 ECPVPEPPVP
+584 ESPAPQPPVP
-594 TQPALLDEEMPLE
+594 TEPALLEEEILLE
-607 EEVPSA
+607 EEVPLA
-613 AMMEAELEAIA
+613 AVMEAQLEAEA
-624 STLQPPCAGDTKDPQ
+624 GTLQPPCAGETKDPQ
-639 PDGLG
+639 PNGLG
-644 WDTPSLPTANG
+644 WDTPSLPAANG
-655 DHELDAVPTESPE
+655 DRELDAVPAESPE
-668 PLCPPERGS
+668 PLCPPEQG
-677 DDGEPQEDA
+677 DDSGEPQEDVS
-686 GGHGDSGMD
+686 GHGDGRTD
-695 TMPAPLGTP
+695 VMPAPLGTP
-704 TLRGDVQGDVVEE
+704 AVGGDVQGDVIEQPLEE
-717 DASFCEDGAASGT
+717 DTSLCEDGVASGS
-730 ESPLV
+730 ESPRV

-747 VEEALSPALGDMDEP
+747 VEEPLSPALGDMDEP
-762 DAASGDEASSKD
+762 RAASEDEASSKD
-774 LEQGQSLEP
+774 VERGQSPERI
-783 APGEWDATAVSE
+783 PGEWDATAASE
-795 VSSPVL
+795 DSSPEL
-801 LDTLHSHTNYGFFT
+801 LDTLCSHTDPSFFN
-815 APQDS
+815 PSQDS
-820 VGGVAAPGVPSA
+820 AGEVAAPGVPSP

-854 TASEREVFVGIPPA
+854 TASEQEVYVGIPPD

-881 SAEDHQHVASM
+881 SAEDRRQVASM

-906 SQAPAELP
+906 SQAPVELP
-914 CPPCAEDEAVVPEP
+914 CPPCAEDEAAAPEP

-938 SIQCSPPALLQPD
+938 SIQCSPPASLQLDP
-951 SAPMQAQEPPVKESL
+951 APMQGQEPPSKESL
-966 LLLSEDPN
+966 LLLSVDPN
-974 AKVSVEGEH
+974 AKVTVEGEH
-983 SLAPPEEAEEAVKAG
+983 SLPPPEEVEKEGVKAG
-998 FSPMEEEVV
+998 SSPVKEEEEVVV
-1007 VAGSILQEEEEEG
+1007 VAGSILQEEQEE
-1020 VVVTGSIPQEEEA
+1020 VVVTAAGSSPMEEEEVEVMVAGSIPQEEEE
-1033 VMVPGSSSVEE
+1033 VMVAGSSPKEEEEEVVMVAGSSPKEE
-1044 EEEAVMVPGSSSE
+1044 EEEAVMVAGSS
-1057 EEEAVTVPGSSSVE
+1057 PKE
-1071 EEEEAVTVPG
+1071 EEEEAG
-1081 SSPVEE
+1081 SSPKEE
-1087 EEEAVTVPGSSPVE
+1087 EEEAGSSPK
-1101 EEEEAV
+1101 
-1107 TVPGSSPVEE
+1107 
-1117 EEEAVTVPGSSP
+1117 
-1129 VEEEE
+1129 
-1134 EAVTVPGS
+1134 
-1142 SPVEEE
+1142 
-1148 EEAVTVPGS
+1148 
-1157 SPVEEEEE
+1157 
-1165 AVTVPGSSLQ
+1165 
-1175 EEEEEAVMVPGSSLQ
+1175 
-1190 EEEEEAVMVPGSSPV
+1190 
-1205 EEEEAVMVPGSSP
+1205 
-1218 VEEEEA
+1218 EEEA
-1224 VMVAGSIPQEEKEE
+1224 VMVAGSIPQEEEE
-1238 AVMVAGSSST
+1238 AVVIVAGSSST
-1248 HSLEDDHKGAEAAP
+1248 PSLEDDHEGAEATP
-1262 SPSEAVV
+1262 SLSAAVL
-1269 VPLEP
+1269 PLEP
-1274 PPRPSSPKDA
+1274 PPEPSSPEDPM
-1284 VPQEPT
+1284 PQEPT
-1290 EAAVPTPEFAVPV
+1290 EAAVPTPELAVPA
-1303 EAAEPIPEAVA
+1303 EAAEPVPKVVA
-1314 PVPIPLPAPCP
+1314 PVAIPLPAPCP
-1325 PLSKLIQVPPLSSSP
+1325 QLSKLIQVPPLSSSP
-1340 PPCLEDASG
+1340 LPRLEDTSG
-1349 LSEATRLEE
+1349 LSEATRPEE
-1358 RPPVLPASRK
+1358 RPSVLPASRK
-1368 LLEALEPSPQKE
+1368 LLEAPEPSPQKE
-1380 KTRGRKAPAGSKGAR
+1380 KPRGRKAPAGSKGAR
-1395 GMEAEGGPR
+1395 GLEAEGGPR

-1418 SEDELPYR
+1418 SEAELPYR

>member
-1 MPGETEASQGL
+1 MEPPERTS
-12 PVEGAPPGDPAAP
+12 APPGDPAAP

-54 PPPPPPS
+54 PPPPPSLLPS
-61 LHPTDPL
+61 DPL

-96 TARLDPDLFFTAPS
+96 PARLDPDLFFTAPS

-211 EDDDESS
+211 EDDDDEGSG
-218 RQEDG
+218 QEEG
-223 SRLPRPHMAAPGLI
+223 FRLPHSHMAAPGLI

-264 AAEPLSGEEEEDEE
+264 AAEPLSGEDEED
-278 EEDEEEDAS
+278 EDEEEDAS

-310 FRDDTSASS
+310 FHDDTSASS

-330 RLYGTEHHALGGPH
+330 RLYGTERHALGGPQM
-344 TATTPGDTEPSSE
+344 AAATPGDTEPSSE

-374 GTGEHERVF
+374 GTGVSA
-383 LGGSPQHEVALSPS
+383 GGSMQHEVALSPS
-397 VLEPARGSEED
+397 LLEPTDGSEED
-408 VCMEVGME
+408 VGME
-416 QRAVQLEE
+416 QRAAPEEE
-424 EVPVETHT
+424 EVAMAALAVEADAELTGQAPVEPTST
-432 TEADRE
+432 
-438 LMDEVP
+438 
-444 VETLA
+444 
-449 MEVNVEPTDEASIK
+449 EVNVEPSDEAS
-463 VLAAGVN
+463 VEALAAQVS
-470 VEPVVEASIE
+470 VEPGVEASIE
-480 TLTAEVSVKA
+480 ALGAKPVAEASVELTDEAPMEALDVEGAAGETCAEALPAEADVERVDEALCAEVSV
-490 VGETSV
+490 G
-496 EAPVEGKVELM
+496 
-507 HRASIE
+507 R
-513 GPNVEDDVEPT
+513 
-524 DETSTKALPTEVDVE
+524 
-539 PVVEVLSAET
+539 
-549 NVEQMDETLSSSS
+549 MDETLSSSS
-562 SELEEASTLEPD
+562 SEMEEAPSLEPD
-574 TTQEL
+574 TMQEL

-584 ECPVPEPPVP
+584 ECPAPQPPVP
-594 TQPALLDEEMPLE
+594 TEPALLEEEILLE

-613 AMMEAELEAIA
+613 AVMEAQLEAEA
-624 STLQPPCAGDTKDPQ
+624 GTLQPPCAGETKDPQ
-639 PDGLG
+639 PNGLG
-644 WDTPSLPTANG
+644 WDTPSLPAANG
-655 DHELDAVPTESPE
+655 DRELDAVPAESPE
-668 PLCPPERGS
+668 PLCPPEQG
-677 DDGEPQEDA
+677 DDSGEPQEDVS
-686 GGHGDSGMD
+686 GHGDGRTD
-695 TMPAPLGTP
+695 VVPAPLGTP
-704 TLRGDVQGDVVEE
+704 AFGGDVQGDVIEQPLEE
-717 DASFCEDGAASGT
+717 DTSLCEDGVASGS
-730 ESPLV
+730 ESPRV

-747 VEEALSPALGDMDEP
+747 VEEPLSPALGGMDEP
-762 DAASGDEASSKD
+762 RAASEDEASSKD
-774 LEQGQSLEP
+774 VERGQSPEHI
-783 APGEWDATAVSE
+783 PGEWDATAASE
-795 VSSPVL
+795 DSSPEL
-801 LDTLHSHTNYGFFT
+801 LDTLCSHTDPSFFNP
-815 APQDS
+815 PQDS
-820 VGGVAAPGVPSA
+820 AGEVAAPGVPSPT
-832 APQPCLA
+832 PQPCLA

-854 TASEREVFVGIPPA
+854 TASEQEVYVGIPPD

-881 SAEDHQHVASM
+881 SAEDRRQVASM

-906 SQAPAELP
+906 SQAPVELP
-914 CPPCAEDEAVVPEP
+914 CPPCAEDEAAAPEP
-928 KETPEPSDAG
+928 KETPEHSDAG
-938 SIQCSPPALLQPD
+938 SIQCSPPASLQLDP
-951 SAPMQAQEPPVKESL
+951 APMQGQEPPSKESL
-966 LLLSEDPN
+966 LLLSVDPN
-974 AKVSVEGEH
+974 AKVMVEGEH
-983 SLAPPEEAEEAVKAG
+983 SLPPPEEVEEGVKAG
-998 FSPMEEEVV
+998 SSPVKEEEEVV
-1007 VAGSILQEEEEEG
+1007 VVAGSIPQEEEVIMVAGSILQEEEEE
-1020 VVVTGSIPQEEEA
+1020 VVVTAAGSSPMEEEEEVVMVAGSIPQEEEE
-1033 VMVPGSSSVEE
+1033 VMVAGSSPKKE
-1044 EEEAVMVPGSSSE
+1044 EEEAVMV
-1057 EEEAVTVPGSSSVE
+1057 A
-1071 EEEEAVTVPG
+1071 G
-1081 SSPVEE
+1081 SSPK
-1087 EEEAVTVPGSSPVE
+1087 
-1101 EEEEAV
+1101 
-1107 TVPGSSPVEE
+1107 
-1117 EEEAVTVPGSSP
+1117 
-1129 VEEEE
+1129 
-1134 EAVTVPGS
+1134 
-1142 SPVEEE
+1142 
-1148 EEAVTVPGS
+1148 
-1157 SPVEEEEE
+1157 
-1165 AVTVPGSSLQ
+1165 
-1175 EEEEEAVMVPGSSLQ
+1175 
-1190 EEEEEAVMVPGSSPV
+1190 
-1205 EEEEAVMVPGSSP
+1205 
-1218 VEEEEA
+1218 EEEA
-1224 VMVAGSIPQEEKEE
+1224 VMVAGSIPQEEEE
-1238 AVMVAGSSST
+1238 AVVTVAGSSST
-1248 HSLEDDHKGAEAAP
+1248 PSLEDDHEGTEATP
-1262 SPSEAVV
+1262 SLSAAVL
-1269 VPLEP
+1269 PLEP
-1274 PPRPSSPKDA
+1274 PAEPSSPEDPM
-1284 VPQEPT
+1284 PQEPT
-1290 EAAVPTPEFAVPV
+1290 EAAVPTPELAVPA
-1303 EAAEPIPEAVA
+1303 EAAEPVPKVVA
-1314 PVPIPLPAPCP
+1314 PVAIPLPAPCP
-1325 PLSKLIQVPPLSSSP
+1325 QLSKLIQVPPLSSSP
-1340 PPCLEDASG
+1340 LPRLEDTSG
-1349 LSEATRLEE
+1349 LSEATRPEE
-1358 RPPVLPASRK
+1358 RPSVLPASRK
-1368 LLEALEPSPQKE
+1368 LLEAPEPSPQKE
-1380 KTRGRKAPAGSKGAR
+1380 KPRGRKAPAGSKGAR
-1395 GMEAEGGPR
+1395 GLEAEGGPR

-1418 SEDELPYR
+1418 SEAELPYR

>member
-1 MPGETEASQGL
+1 MPGETATSQGL
-12 PVEGAPPGDPAAP
+12 QLEGAPPGDPAAP

-61 LHPTDPL
+61 LLPSDPL

-96 TARLDPDLFFTAPS
+96 PARLDPDLFFTAPS

-204 EEEDEEE
+204 EDEEE
-211 EDDDESS
+211 EDDDDDEGSG
-218 RQEDG
+218 QEEG
-223 SRLPRPHMAAPGLI
+223 FRLPHSHMAAPGLI

-264 AAEPLSGEEEEDEE
+264 AAEPLSGEDEED
-278 EEDEEEDAS
+278 EDEEEDAS

-310 FRDDTSASS
+310 FHDDTSASS

-330 RLYGTEHHALGGPH
+330 RLYGTERHALGGPQM
-344 TATTPGDTEPSSE
+344 AAATPGDTEPSSE

-374 GTGEHERVF
+374 GTGVSA
-383 LGGSPQHEVALSPS
+383 GGSAQHEVALSPS
-397 VLEPARGSEED
+397 LLEPTDGGEED
-408 VCMEVGME
+408 VGME
-416 QRAVQLEE
+416 QRAAPEEE
-424 EVPVETHT
+424 EVAMAALAV
-432 TEADRE
+432 EADTE
-438 LMDEVP
+438 LMGQAPIEP
-444 VETLA
+444 PST
-449 MEVNVEPTDEASIK
+449 EVNVEPSDEAS
-463 VLAAGVN
+463 VEALAAQIS
-470 VEPVVEASIE
+470 VEPGVEASIE
-480 TLTAEVSVKA
+480 ALGAKPVAEASVELTDKAPMEALDVEGDAGETCAEALPAEADVKRVDEALCAEVSV
-490 VGETSV
+490 G
-496 EAPVEGKVELM
+496 
-507 HRASIE
+507 R
-513 GPNVEDDVEPT
+513 
-524 DETSTKALPTEVDVE
+524 
-539 PVVEVLSAET
+539 
-549 NVEQMDETLSSSS
+549 MDETLSSSS
-562 SELEEASTLEPD
+562 SEMEEAPSLEPD

-584 ECPVPEPPVP
+584 ESPAPQPPVP
-594 TQPALLDEEMPLE
+594 TEPALLEEEILLE
-607 EEVPSA
+607 EEVPLA
-613 AMMEAELEAIA
+613 AVMEAQLEAEA
-624 STLQPPCAGDTKDPQ
+624 GTLQPPCAGETKDPQ
-639 PDGLG
+639 PNGLG
-644 WDTPSLPTANG
+644 WDTPSLPAANG
-655 DHELDAVPTESPE
+655 DRELDAVPAESPE
-668 PLCPPERGS
+668 PLCPPEQG
-677 DDGEPQEDA
+677 DDSGEPQEDVS
-686 GGHGDSGMD
+686 GHGDGRTD
-695 TMPAPLGTP
+695 VMPAPLGTP
-704 TLRGDVQGDVVEE
+704 AVGGDVQGDVIEQPLEE
-717 DASFCEDGAASGT
+717 DTSLCEDGVASGS
-730 ESPLV
+730 ESPRV

-747 VEEALSPALGDMDEP
+747 VEEPLSPALGDMDEP
-762 DAASGDEASSKD
+762 RAASEDEASSKD
-774 LEQGQSLEP
+774 VERGQSPERI
-783 APGEWDATAVSE
+783 PGEWDATAASE
-795 VSSPVL
+795 DSSPEL
-801 LDTLHSHTNYGFFT
+801 LDTLCSHTDPSFFN
-815 APQDS
+815 PSQDS
-820 VGGVAAPGVPSA
+820 AGEVAAPGVPSP

-854 TASEREVFVGIPPA
+854 TASEQEVYVGIPPD

-881 SAEDHQHVASM
+881 SAEDRRQVASM

-906 SQAPAELP
+906 SQAPVELP
-914 CPPCAEDEAVVPEP
+914 CPPCAEDEAAAPEP

-938 SIQCSPPALLQPD
+938 SIQCSPPASLQLDP
-951 SAPMQAQEPPVKESL
+951 APMQGQEPPSKESL
-966 LLLSEDPN
+966 LLLSVDPN
-974 AKVSVEGEH
+974 AKVTVEGEH
-983 SLAPPEEAEEAVKAG
+983 SLPPPEEVEKEGVKAG
-998 FSPMEEEVV
+998 SSPVKEEEEVVV
-1007 VAGSILQEEEEEG
+1007 VAGSILQEEQEE
-1020 VVVTGSIPQEEEA
+1020 VVVTAAGSSPMEEEEVEVMVAGSIPQEEEEVMVAGSSPKEEEEEVVMVAGSSPKKEEEEA
-1033 VMVPGSSSVEE
+1033 VMVAGSSPKKEEEEVVMVAGSIPKEEEEEVVMVAGSSPKEE
-1044 EEEAVMVPGSSSE
+1044 EEEAVMV
-1057 EEEAVTVPGSSSVE
+1057 A
-1071 EEEEAVTVPG
+1071 G
-1081 SSPVEE
+1081 SSPKK
-1087 EEEAVTVPGSSPVE
+1087 
-1101 EEEEAV
+1101 
-1107 TVPGSSPVEE
+1107 
-1117 EEEAVTVPGSSP
+1117 
-1129 VEEEE
+1129 
-1134 EAVTVPGS
+1134 
-1142 SPVEEE
+1142 
-1148 EEAVTVPGS
+1148 
-1157 SPVEEEEE
+1157 
-1165 AVTVPGSSLQ
+1165 
-1175 EEEEEAVMVPGSSLQ
+1175 EEEEAVMVAGSSPK
-1190 EEEEEAVMVPGSSPV
+1190 EEEEEAGSSPKE
-1205 EEEEAVMVPGSSP
+1205 EEEEAGSSP
-1218 VEEEEA
+1218 KEEEA
-1224 VMVAGSIPQEEKEE
+1224 VMVAGSIPQEEEE
-1238 AVMVAGSSST
+1238 AVVIVAGSSST
-1248 HSLEDDHKGAEAAP
+1248 PSLEDDHEGAEATP
-1262 SPSEAVV
+1262 SLSAAVL
-1269 VPLEP
+1269 PLEP
-1274 PPRPSSPKDA
+1274 PPEPSSPEDPM
-1284 VPQEPT
+1284 PQEPT
-1290 EAAVPTPEFAVPV
+1290 EAAVPTPELAVPA
-1303 EAAEPIPEAVA
+1303 EAAEPVPKVVA
-1314 PVPIPLPAPCP
+1314 PVAIPLPAPCP
-1325 PLSKLIQVPPLSSSP
+1325 QLSKLIQVPPLSSSP
-1340 PPCLEDASG
+1340 LPRLEDTSG
-1349 LSEATRLEE
+1349 LSEATRPEE
-1358 RPPVLPASRK
+1358 RPSVLPASRK
-1368 LLEALEPSPQKE
+1368 LLEAPEPSPQKE
-1380 KTRGRKAPAGSKGAR
+1380 KPRGRKAPAGSKGAR
-1395 GMEAEGGPR
+1395 GLEAEGGPR

-1418 SEDELPYR
+1418 SEAELPYR

>member
-1 MPGETEASQGL
+1 MESPAQSS
-12 PVEGAPPGDPAAP
+12 APPGDPAAP

-54 PPPPPPS
+54 PPPPPPPS
-61 LHPTDPL
+61 LLPTDPL

-96 TARLDPDLFFTAPS
+96 PARLDPDLFFTAPS

-181 AFIRRSSSSSSSSED
+181 AFIRRSLSSSSSSEDED

-204 EEEDEEE
+204 EEDDE
-211 EDDDESS
+211 EDDDDEGSG
-218 RQEDG
+218 QEEG
-223 SRLPRPHMAAPGLI
+223 FRLPRSHMAAPGLI

-255 EITLVPAQA
+255 EITLVPTQA
-264 AAEPLSGEEEEDEE
+264 AAEPLSGEDEEDEDDEKEEEE
-278 EEDEEEDAS
+278 EEDGS
-287 TSASFLRSLSE
+287 TSASFLHSLSE

-330 RLYGTEHHALGGPH
+330 RLYGTEHHALGGSQM
-344 TATTPGDTEPSSE
+344 ATVTPGDTEPSSE

-367 GDTAQLD
+367 GETAQLD
-374 GTGEHERVF
+374 GTGEHGRVSE
-383 LGGSPQHEVALSPS
+383 GGSPQHEVTLSPS
-397 VLEPARGSEED
+397 VLEPAHGSEED
-408 VCMEVGME
+408 ACMEQHE
-416 QRAVQLEE
+416 APTEAL
-424 EVPVETHT
+424 T
-432 TEADRE
+432 TEADVE
-438 LMDEVP
+438 LMDEAP
-444 VETLA
+444 IETLTMGVN
-449 MEVNVEPTDEASIK
+449 MEPSAEASSEE
-463 VLAAGVN
+463 LAIEVGA
-470 VEPVVEASIE
+470 EPVVEASIE
-480 TLTAEVSVKA
+480 ALSAKL
-490 VGETSV
+490 VGETSM
-496 EAPVEGKVELM
+496 EAPVEVSMELM
-507 HRASIE
+507 DEANSVE
-513 GPNVEDDVEPT
+513 GNMEPI
-524 DETSTKALPTEVDVE
+524 DETSTEAYPTEADVE
-539 PVVEVLSAET
+539 QVDEVPVEALSAEV
-549 NVEQMDETLSSSS
+549 NVERMDETLSSSS

-574 TTQEL
+574 ATQEL

-584 ECPVPEPPVP
+584 ECPAPEPPVP
-594 TQPALLDEEMPLE
+594 IELQE
-607 EEVPSA
+607 EEVPPA
-613 AMMEAELEAIA
+613 AMMETQLEAAAI
-624 STLQPPCAGDTKDPQ
+624 TLQPPCAGETKDPQ
-639 PDGLG
+639 PNGLG

-655 DHELDAVPTESPE
+655 DHELDAVPAESPE
-668 PLCPPERGS
+668 PLCPHEEG
-677 DDGEPQEDA
+677 DDSGEPQEDA
-686 GGHGDSGMD
+686 GGHGDSRTD
-695 TMPAPLGTP
+695 AMPAPLGAPTP
-704 TLRGDVQGDVVEE
+704 GGDVQDDVIEQPLEE
-717 DASFCEDGAASGT
+717 DGVASGR

-735 ALSDGGSEVTQG
+735 ALSDGGSEVTH
-747 VEEALSPALGDMDEP
+747 VEETLSPALGSMDEP
-762 DAASGDEASSKD
+762 DEDEASSKD
-774 LEQGQSLEP
+774 VEQGQGPEP
-783 APGEWDATAVSE
+783 TPGKWDGTATSE
-795 VSSPVL
+795 DSSPEL
-801 LDTLHSHTNYGFFT
+801 LDTSCSHTDSSFFT
-815 APQDS
+815 TPQDS
-820 VGGVAAPGVPSA
+820 AGEAAAPGVPSP

-839 LCVLPPAPAPPPLHF
+839 LCVLPPAPASPPLHF
-854 TASEREVFVGIPPA
+854 TASEQEVYVGTPPE

-881 SAEDHQHVASM
+881 NEEDCRQVASM
-892 LQGVFGDLPAPGSP
+892 LQGVFGDLPTPGSP
-906 SQAPAELP
+906 GRAPVELP
-914 CPPCAEDEAVVPEP
+914 CPPRSEDEAAAPEP

-938 SIQCSPPALLQPD
+938 SIQCSPPASLKADP
-951 SAPMQAQEPPVKESL
+951 APMQGQEPPSKESP

-974 AKVSVEGEH
+974 AKVLVEGEH
-983 SLAPPEEAEEAVKAG
+983 SLSPPEDAEEEAVKAG
-998 FSPMEEEVV
+998 SSPMEEEKVVAVAGSIPQEEEVITEAGSILQEEVEEEVV
-1007 VAGSILQEEEEEG
+1007 VTAAESIPQEEEEEKEVVMVAGSIPHEEEEEVVMVAGSISQEEKEEEVMVAGSISHEEEAVMVVGSMPQEEEEDEVMVVGSILQEEEEE
-1020 VVVTGSIPQEEEA
+1020 A
-1033 VMVPGSSSVEE
+1033 GSSPKKEE
-1044 EEEAVMVPGSSSE
+1044 EEEAVMVAASS
-1057 EEEAVTVPGSSSVE
+1057 PKE
-1071 EEEEAVTVPG
+1071 EEEEEV
-1081 SSPVEE
+1081 
-1087 EEEAVTVPGSSPVE
+1087 
-1101 EEEEAV
+1101 
-1107 TVPGSSPVEE
+1107 
-1117 EEEAVTVPGSSP
+1117 
-1129 VEEEE
+1129 
-1134 EAVTVPGS
+1134 
-1142 SPVEEE
+1142 
-1148 EEAVTVPGS
+1148 
-1157 SPVEEEEE
+1157 
-1165 AVTVPGSSLQ
+1165 
-1175 EEEEEAVMVPGSSLQ
+1175 
-1190 EEEEEAVMVPGSSPV
+1190 
-1205 EEEEAVMVPGSSP
+1205 
-1218 VEEEEA
+1218 
-1224 VMVAGSIPQEEKEE
+1224 VMVA
-1238 AVMVAGSSST
+1238 ASSST
-1248 HSLEDDHKGAEAAP
+1248 PSLEDDHEGTEATPSLSEAA
-1262 SPSEAVV
+1262 VL
-1269 VPLEP
+1269 PLEP
-1274 PPRPSSPKDA
+1274 SPKPSSQEDP

-1290 EAAVPTPEFAVPV
+1290 EAAVPTPELAVPTEV
-1303 EAAEPIPEAVA
+1303 AEPIPKVVA
-1314 PVPIPLPAPCP
+1314 PVAIPLPAPCP

-1340 PPCLEDASG
+1340 LPCLEDTSG
-1349 LSEATRLEE
+1349 LSEATRPEE
-1358 RPPVLPASRK
+1358 RPSVLPASRK
-1368 LLEALEPSPQKE
+1368 LLEAPEPSPQKE
-1380 KTRGRKAPAGSKGAR
+1380 KTRGRKVPAGSKGAR
-1395 GMEAEGGPR
+1395 GLDAEGGPR

-1418 SEDELPYR
+1418 SEAELPYR

-1439 LEDKAAPRHGEANH
+1439 LEDKAALRHGQANH

-1580 MEHSPLITETAP
+1580 MEHSPLITDTTP

>member
-1 MPGETEASQGL
+1 MPGETATSQGL
-12 PVEGAPPGDPAAP
+12 QLEGAPPGDPAAP

-61 LHPTDPL
+61 LLPSDPL

-96 TARLDPDLFFTAPS
+96 PARLDPDLFFTAPS

-204 EEEDEEE
+204 EDEEE
-211 EDDDESS
+211 EDDDDDEGSG
-218 RQEDG
+218 QEEG
-223 SRLPRPHMAAPGLI
+223 FRLPHSHMAAPGLI

-264 AAEPLSGEEEEDEE
+264 AAEPLSGEDEED
-278 EEDEEEDAS
+278 EDEEEDAS

-310 FRDDTSASS
+310 FHDDTSASS

-330 RLYGTEHHALGGPH
+330 RLYGTERHALGGPQM
-344 TATTPGDTEPSSE
+344 AAATPGDTEPSSE

-374 GTGEHERVF
+374 GTGVSA
-383 LGGSPQHEVALSPS
+383 GGSAQHEVALSPS
-397 VLEPARGSEED
+397 LLEPTDGGEED
-408 VCMEVGME
+408 VGME
-416 QRAVQLEE
+416 QRAAPEEE
-424 EVPVETHT
+424 EVAMAALAV
-432 TEADRE
+432 EADTE
-438 LMDEVP
+438 LMGQAPIEP
-444 VETLA
+444 PST
-449 MEVNVEPTDEASIK
+449 EVNVEPSDEAS
-463 VLAAGVN
+463 VEALAAQIS
-470 VEPVVEASIE
+470 VEPGVEASIE
-480 TLTAEVSVKA
+480 ALGAKPVAEASVELTDKAPMEALDVEGDAGETCAEALPAEADVKRVDEALCAEVSV
-490 VGETSV
+490 G
-496 EAPVEGKVELM
+496 
-507 HRASIE
+507 R
-513 GPNVEDDVEPT
+513 
-524 DETSTKALPTEVDVE
+524 
-539 PVVEVLSAET
+539 
-549 NVEQMDETLSSSS
+549 MDETLSSSS
-562 SELEEASTLEPD
+562 SEMEEAPSLEPD

-584 ECPVPEPPVP
+584 ESPAPQPPVP
-594 TQPALLDEEMPLE
+594 TEPALLEEEILLE
-607 EEVPSA
+607 EEVPLA
-613 AMMEAELEAIA
+613 AVMEAQLEAEA
-624 STLQPPCAGDTKDPQ
+624 GTLQPPCAGETKDPQ
-639 PDGLG
+639 PNGLG
-644 WDTPSLPTANG
+644 WDTPSLPAANG
-655 DHELDAVPTESPE
+655 DRELDAVPAESPE
-668 PLCPPERGS
+668 PLCPPEQG
-677 DDGEPQEDA
+677 DDSGEPQEDVS
-686 GGHGDSGMD
+686 GHGDGRTD
-695 TMPAPLGTP
+695 VMPAPLGTP
-704 TLRGDVQGDVVEE
+704 AVGGDVQGDVIEQPLEE
-717 DASFCEDGAASGT
+717 DTSLCEDGVASGS
-730 ESPLV
+730 ESPRV

-747 VEEALSPALGDMDEP
+747 VEEPLSPALGDMDEP
-762 DAASGDEASSKD
+762 RAASEDEASSKD
-774 LEQGQSLEP
+774 VERGQSPERI
-783 APGEWDATAVSE
+783 PGEWDATAASE
-795 VSSPVL
+795 DSSPEL
-801 LDTLHSHTNYGFFT
+801 LDTLCSHTDPSFFN
-815 APQDS
+815 PSQDS
-820 VGGVAAPGVPSA
+820 AGEVAAPGVPSP

-854 TASEREVFVGIPPA
+854 TASEQEVYVGIPPD

-881 SAEDHQHVASM
+881 SAEDRRQVASM

-906 SQAPAELP
+906 SQAPVELP
-914 CPPCAEDEAVVPEP
+914 CPPCAEDEAAAPEP

-938 SIQCSPPALLQPD
+938 SIQCSPPASLQLDP
-951 SAPMQAQEPPVKESL
+951 APMQGQEPPSKESL
-966 LLLSEDPN
+966 LLLSVDPN
-974 AKVSVEGEH
+974 AKVTVEGEH
-983 SLAPPEEAEEAVKAG
+983 SLPPPEEVEKEGVKAG
-998 FSPMEEEVV
+998 SSPVKEEEEVVV
-1007 VAGSILQEEEEEG
+1007 VAGSILQEEQEE
-1020 VVVTGSIPQEEEA
+1020 VVVTAAGSSPMEEEEVEVMVAGSIPQEEEEVMVAGSSPKEEEEEVVMVAGSSPKKEEEEA
-1033 VMVPGSSSVEE
+1033 VMVAGSSPKKEEEEVVMVAGSIPKEEEEEVVMVAGSSPKEEEEEVVMVAGSIPKEE
-1044 EEEAVMVPGSSSE
+1044 EEEAVMVAGSS
-1057 EEEAVTVPGSSSVE
+1057 PKE
-1071 EEEEAVTVPG
+1071 EEEEAG
-1081 SSPVEE
+1081 SSPKEE
-1087 EEEAVTVPGSSPVE
+1087 EEEAGSSPK
-1101 EEEEAV
+1101 
-1107 TVPGSSPVEE
+1107 
-1117 EEEAVTVPGSSP
+1117 
-1129 VEEEE
+1129 
-1134 EAVTVPGS
+1134 
-1142 SPVEEE
+1142 
-1148 EEAVTVPGS
+1148 
-1157 SPVEEEEE
+1157 
-1165 AVTVPGSSLQ
+1165 
-1175 EEEEEAVMVPGSSLQ
+1175 
-1190 EEEEEAVMVPGSSPV
+1190 
-1205 EEEEAVMVPGSSP
+1205 
-1218 VEEEEA
+1218 EEEA
-1224 VMVAGSIPQEEKEE
+1224 VMVAGSIPQEEEE
-1238 AVMVAGSSST
+1238 AVVIVAGSSST
-1248 HSLEDDHKGAEAAP
+1248 PSLEDDHEGAEATP
-1262 SPSEAVV
+1262 SLSAAVL
-1269 VPLEP
+1269 PLEP
-1274 PPRPSSPKDA
+1274 PPEPSSPEDPM
-1284 VPQEPT
+1284 PQEPT
-1290 EAAVPTPEFAVPV
+1290 EAAVPTPELAVPA
-1303 EAAEPIPEAVA
+1303 EAAEPVPKVVA
-1314 PVPIPLPAPCP
+1314 PVAIPLPAPCP
-1325 PLSKLIQVPPLSSSP
+1325 QLSKLIQVPPLSSSP
-1340 PPCLEDASG
+1340 LPRLEDTSG
-1349 LSEATRLEE
+1349 LSEATRPEE
-1358 RPPVLPASRK
+1358 RPSVLPASRK
-1368 LLEALEPSPQKE
+1368 LLEAPEPSPQKE
-1380 KTRGRKAPAGSKGAR
+1380 KPRGRKAPAGSKGAR
-1395 GMEAEGGPR
+1395 GLEAEGGPR

-1418 SEDELPYR
+1418 SEAELPYR

>member
-1 MPGETEASQGL
+1 MPGETATSQGL
-12 PVEGAPPGDPAAP
+12 QLEGAPPGDPAAP

-54 PPPPPPS
+54 PPPPPSLLPS
-61 LHPTDPL
+61 DPL

-96 TARLDPDLFFTAPS
+96 PARLDPDLFFTAPS

-211 EDDDESS
+211 DDDDDEGSG
-218 RQEDG
+218 QEEG
-223 SRLPRPHMAAPGLI
+223 FRLPHSHMAAPGLI

-264 AAEPLSGEEEEDEE
+264 AAEPLSGEDEED
-278 EEDEEEDAS
+278 EDEEEDAS

-310 FRDDTSASS
+310 FHDDTSASS

-330 RLYGTEHHALGGPH
+330 RLYGTERHALGGPQM
-344 TATTPGDTEPSSE
+344 AAATPGDTEPSSE

-374 GTGEHERVF
+374 GTGVSA
-383 LGGSPQHEVALSPS
+383 GGSAQHEGALSPS
-397 VLEPARGSEED
+397 LLEPTDGSEED
-408 VCMEVGME
+408 VGMG
-416 QRAVQLEE
+416 QRAAPEEE
-424 EVPVETHT
+424 EVAMAALAV
-432 TEADRE
+432 EADTE
-438 LMDEVP
+438 LTGQAPIEP
-444 VETLA
+444 LSP
-449 MEVNVEPTDEASIK
+449 EVNVEPSDEASVK
-463 VLAAGVN
+463 ALAAQVS
-470 VEPVVEASIE
+470 VEPGVEASIE
-480 TLTAEVSVKA
+480 ALGAKPVAEAS
-490 VGETSV
+490 
-496 EAPVEGKVELM
+496 VELM
-507 HRASIE
+507 DEAPME
-513 GPNVEDDVEPT
+513 ALDVEG
-524 DETSTKALPTEVDVE
+524 DAGETCAEALPAEADVE
-539 PVVEVLSAET
+539 RVDEALCAEV
-549 NVEQMDETLSSSS
+549 NVGRMDEALSSSS
-562 SELEEASTLEPD
+562 SEMEEAPSLEPD

-584 ECPVPEPPVP
+584 ECPAPQPPVP
-594 TQPALLDEEMPLE
+594 TEPALLEEEILLE

-613 AMMEAELEAIA
+613 AVMEAQLEAEA
-624 STLQPPCAGDTKDPQ
+624 GTLQPPCAGETKDPQ
-639 PDGLG
+639 PNGLG
-644 WDTPSLPTANG
+644 WDTPSLPAANG
-655 DHELDAVPTESPE
+655 DRELDAVPAESPE
-668 PLCPPERGS
+668 PLCPPEQG
-677 DDGEPQEDA
+677 DDSGEPQEDVS
-686 GGHGDSGMD
+686 GHGDGRTD
-695 TMPAPLGTP
+695 VVPAPLGTP
-704 TLRGDVQGDVVEE
+704 ALGGDVQGDVIEQPLE
-717 DASFCEDGAASGT
+717 DTSPCEDGVASGS
-730 ESPLV
+730 ESPRV

-747 VEEALSPALGDMDEP
+747 AEEPLSPALGGMDEP
-762 DAASGDEASSKD
+762 RAASEDEASSKD
-774 LEQGQSLEP
+774 VERGQSPERI
-783 APGEWDATAVSE
+783 PGEWDATAASE
-795 VSSPVL
+795 DSSPEL
-801 LDTLHSHTNYGFFT
+801 LDALCSHTDPSFFNP
-815 APQDS
+815 PQDS
-820 VGGVAAPGVPSA
+820 AGEVAAPGVPSP

-854 TASEREVFVGIPPA
+854 TASEQEVYVGIPPD

-881 SAEDHQHVASM
+881 SAEDRRQVASM

-906 SQAPAELP
+906 SQAPVELP
-914 CPPCAEDEAVVPEP
+914 CPPCAEDEAAAPEP

-938 SIQCSPPALLQPD
+938 SIQCSPPASLQLDP
-951 SAPMQAQEPPVKESL
+951 APMQGQEPPSKESL
-966 LLLSEDPN
+966 LLLSVDPN
-974 AKVSVEGEH
+974 AKVTVEGEH
-983 SLAPPEEAEEAVKAG
+983 SLPPPEEVEKEGVKAG
-998 FSPMEEEVV
+998 SSPVKEEEEVV
-1007 VAGSILQEEEEEG
+1007 VVAGSIPQEEEVIMVAGSILQEEEEE
-1020 VVVTGSIPQEEEA
+1020 VVVTAAGFSPMEEEEGEAMVAGSIPQEEVEEE
-1033 VMVPGSSSVEE
+1033 VMVAGSSPKREEEEVVMVAGSSPKKEE
-1044 EEEAVMVPGSSSE
+1044 EEEVM
-1057 EEEAVTVPGSSSVE
+1057 EA
-1071 EEEEAVTVPG
+1071 G
-1081 SSPVEE
+1081 SSPK
-1087 EEEAVTVPGSSPVE
+1087 
-1101 EEEEAV
+1101 
-1107 TVPGSSPVEE
+1107 
-1117 EEEAVTVPGSSP
+1117 
-1129 VEEEE
+1129 
-1134 EAVTVPGS
+1134 
-1142 SPVEEE
+1142 
-1148 EEAVTVPGS
+1148 
-1157 SPVEEEEE
+1157 
-1165 AVTVPGSSLQ
+1165 
-1175 EEEEEAVMVPGSSLQ
+1175 
-1190 EEEEEAVMVPGSSPV
+1190 
-1205 EEEEAVMVPGSSP
+1205 
-1218 VEEEEA
+1218 EEEA
-1224 VMVAGSIPQEEKEE
+1224 VMVAGSIPQEEEE
-1238 AVMVAGSSST
+1238 AVVIVAGSSST
-1248 HSLEDDHKGAEAAP
+1248 PSLEDEGTEATP
-1262 SPSEAVV
+1262 SLSAAVL
-1269 VPLEP
+1269 PLEP
-1274 PPRPSSPKDA
+1274 PPEPSSPEDP

-1290 EAAVPTPEFAVPV
+1290 EAAVPTPELAVPA
-1303 EAAEPIPEAVA
+1303 EAAEPVPKVVA
-1314 PVPIPLPAPCP
+1314 PVAIPLPAPCP
-1325 PLSKLIQVPPLSSSP
+1325 QLSKLIQVPPLSSSP
-1340 PPCLEDASG
+1340 LPRLEDTSG
-1349 LSEATRLEE
+1349 LSEATRPEE
-1358 RPPVLPASRK
+1358 RLSVLPASRK
-1368 LLEALEPSPQKE
+1368 LLEAPEPSPQKE
-1380 KTRGRKAPAGSKGAR
+1380 KPRGRKAPAGSKGAR
-1395 GMEAEGGPR
+1395 GLEAEGGPR

-1418 SEDELPYR
+1418 SEAELPYR

>member
-1 MPGETEASQGL
+1 MPGETATSQGL
-12 PVEGAPPGDPAAP
+12 QLEGAPPGDPAAP

-54 PPPPPPS
+54 PPPPPSLLPS
-61 LHPTDPL
+61 DPL

-96 TARLDPDLFFTAPS
+96 PARLDPDLFFTAPS

-211 EDDDESS
+211 DDDDDEGSG
-218 RQEDG
+218 QEEG
-223 SRLPRPHMAAPGLI
+223 FRLPHSHMAAPGLI

-264 AAEPLSGEEEEDEE
+264 AAEPLSGEDEED
-278 EEDEEEDAS
+278 EDEEEDAS

-310 FRDDTSASS
+310 FHDDTSASS

-330 RLYGTEHHALGGPH
+330 RLYGTERHALGGPQM
-344 TATTPGDTEPSSE
+344 AAATPGDTEPSSE

-374 GTGEHERVF
+374 GTGVSA
-383 LGGSPQHEVALSPS
+383 GGSAQHEGALSPS
-397 VLEPARGSEED
+397 LLEPTDGSEED
-408 VCMEVGME
+408 VGMG
-416 QRAVQLEE
+416 QRAAPEEE
-424 EVPVETHT
+424 EVAMAALAV
-432 TEADRE
+432 EADTE
-438 LMDEVP
+438 LTGQAPIEP
-444 VETLA
+444 LSP
-449 MEVNVEPTDEASIK
+449 EVNVEPSDEASVK
-463 VLAAGVN
+463 ALAAQVS
-470 VEPVVEASIE
+470 VEPGVEASIE
-480 TLTAEVSVKA
+480 ALGAKPVAEAS
-490 VGETSV
+490 
-496 EAPVEGKVELM
+496 VELM
-507 HRASIE
+507 DEAPME
-513 GPNVEDDVEPT
+513 ALDVEG
-524 DETSTKALPTEVDVE
+524 DAGETCAEALPAEADVE
-539 PVVEVLSAET
+539 RVDEALCAEV
-549 NVEQMDETLSSSS
+549 NVGRMDEALSSSS
-562 SELEEASTLEPD
+562 SEMEEAPSLEPD

-584 ECPVPEPPVP
+584 ECPAPQPPVP
-594 TQPALLDEEMPLE
+594 TEPALLEEEILLE

-613 AMMEAELEAIA
+613 AVMEAQLEAEA
-624 STLQPPCAGDTKDPQ
+624 GTLQPPCAGETKDPQ
-639 PDGLG
+639 PNGLG
-644 WDTPSLPTANG
+644 WDTPSLPAANG
-655 DHELDAVPTESPE
+655 DRELDAVPAESPE
-668 PLCPPERGS
+668 PLCPPEQG
-677 DDGEPQEDA
+677 DDSGEPQEDVS
-686 GGHGDSGMD
+686 GHGDGRTD
-695 TMPAPLGTP
+695 VVPAPLGTP
-704 TLRGDVQGDVVEE
+704 ALGGDVQGDVIEQPLE
-717 DASFCEDGAASGT
+717 DTSPCEDGVASGS
-730 ESPLV
+730 ESPRV

-747 VEEALSPALGDMDEP
+747 AEEPLSPALGGMDEP
-762 DAASGDEASSKD
+762 RAASEDEASSKD
-774 LEQGQSLEP
+774 VERGQSPERI
-783 APGEWDATAVSE
+783 PGEWDATAASE
-795 VSSPVL
+795 DSSPEL
-801 LDTLHSHTNYGFFT
+801 LDALCSHTDPSFFNP
-815 APQDS
+815 PQDS
-820 VGGVAAPGVPSA
+820 AGEVAAPGVPSP

-854 TASEREVFVGIPPA
+854 TASEQEVYVGIPPD

-881 SAEDHQHVASM
+881 SAEDRRQVASM

-906 SQAPAELP
+906 SQAPVELP
-914 CPPCAEDEAVVPEP
+914 CPPCAEDEAAAPEP

-938 SIQCSPPALLQPD
+938 SIQCSPPASLQLDP
-951 SAPMQAQEPPVKESL
+951 APMQGQEPPSKESL
-966 LLLSEDPN
+966 LLLSVDPN
-974 AKVSVEGEH
+974 AKVTVEGEH
-983 SLAPPEEAEEAVKAG
+983 SLPPPEEVEKEGVKAG
-998 FSPMEEEVV
+998 SSPVKEEEEVV
-1007 VAGSILQEEEEEG
+1007 VVAGSIPQEEEVIMVAGSILQEEEEE
-1020 VVVTGSIPQEEEA
+1020 VVVTAAGFSPMEEEEGEAMVAGSIPQEEKEVMEA
-1033 VMVPGSSSVEE
+1033 
-1044 EEEAVMVPGSSSE
+1044 
-1057 EEEAVTVPGSSSVE
+1057 
-1071 EEEEAVTVPG
+1071 G
-1081 SSPVEE
+1081 SSPK
-1087 EEEAVTVPGSSPVE
+1087 
-1101 EEEEAV
+1101 
-1107 TVPGSSPVEE
+1107 
-1117 EEEAVTVPGSSP
+1117 
-1129 VEEEE
+1129 
-1134 EAVTVPGS
+1134 
-1142 SPVEEE
+1142 
-1148 EEAVTVPGS
+1148 
-1157 SPVEEEEE
+1157 
-1165 AVTVPGSSLQ
+1165 
-1175 EEEEEAVMVPGSSLQ
+1175 
-1190 EEEEEAVMVPGSSPV
+1190 
-1205 EEEEAVMVPGSSP
+1205 
-1218 VEEEEA
+1218 EEEA
-1224 VMVAGSIPQEEKEE
+1224 VMVAGSIPQEEEE
-1238 AVMVAGSSST
+1238 AVVIVAGSSST
-1248 HSLEDDHKGAEAAP
+1248 PSLEDEGTEATP
-1262 SPSEAVV
+1262 SLSAAVL
-1269 VPLEP
+1269 PLEP
-1274 PPRPSSPKDA
+1274 PPEPSSPEDP

-1290 EAAVPTPEFAVPV
+1290 EAAVPTPELAVPA
-1303 EAAEPIPEAVA
+1303 EAAEPVPKVVA
-1314 PVPIPLPAPCP
+1314 PVAIPLPAPCP
-1325 PLSKLIQVPPLSSSP
+1325 QLSKLIQVPPLSSSP
-1340 PPCLEDASG
+1340 LPRLEDTSG
-1349 LSEATRLEE
+1349 LSEATRPEE
-1358 RPPVLPASRK
+1358 RLSVLPASRK
-1368 LLEALEPSPQKE
+1368 LLEAPEPSPQKE
-1380 KTRGRKAPAGSKGAR
+1380 KPRGRKAPAGSKGAR
-1395 GMEAEGGPR
+1395 GLEAEGGPR

-1418 SEDELPYR
+1418 SEAELPYR

>member
-1 MPGETEASQGL
+1 MPGETATSQGL
-12 PVEGAPPGDPAAP
+12 QLEGAPPGDPAAP

-54 PPPPPPS
+54 PPPPPSLLPS
-61 LHPTDPL
+61 DPL

-96 TARLDPDLFFTAPS
+96 PARLDPDLFFTAPS

-211 EDDDESS
+211 DDDDDEGSG
-218 RQEDG
+218 QEEG
-223 SRLPRPHMAAPGLI
+223 FRLPHSHMAAPGLI

-264 AAEPLSGEEEEDEE
+264 AAEPLSGEDEED
-278 EEDEEEDAS
+278 EDEEEDAS

-310 FRDDTSASS
+310 FHDDTSASS

-330 RLYGTEHHALGGPH
+330 RLYGTERHALGGPQM
-344 TATTPGDTEPSSE
+344 AAATPGDTEPSSE

-374 GTGEHERVF
+374 GTGVSA
-383 LGGSPQHEVALSPS
+383 GGSAQHEGALSPS
-397 VLEPARGSEED
+397 LLEPTDGSEED
-408 VCMEVGME
+408 VGMG
-416 QRAVQLEE
+416 QRAAPEEE
-424 EVPVETHT
+424 EVAMAALAV
-432 TEADRE
+432 EADTE
-438 LMDEVP
+438 LTGQAPIEP
-444 VETLA
+444 LSP
-449 MEVNVEPTDEASIK
+449 EVNVEPSDEASVK
-463 VLAAGVN
+463 ALAAQVS
-470 VEPVVEASIE
+470 VEPGVEASIE
-480 TLTAEVSVKA
+480 ALGAKPVAEAS
-490 VGETSV
+490 
-496 EAPVEGKVELM
+496 VELM
-507 HRASIE
+507 DEAPME
-513 GPNVEDDVEPT
+513 ALDVEG
-524 DETSTKALPTEVDVE
+524 DAGETCAEALPAEADVE
-539 PVVEVLSAET
+539 RVDEALCAEV
-549 NVEQMDETLSSSS
+549 NVGRMDEALSSSS
-562 SELEEASTLEPD
+562 SEMEEAPSLEPD

-584 ECPVPEPPVP
+584 ECPAPQPPVP
-594 TQPALLDEEMPLE
+594 TEPALLEEEILLE

-613 AMMEAELEAIA
+613 AVMEAQLEAEA
-624 STLQPPCAGDTKDPQ
+624 GTLQPPCAGETKDPQ
-639 PDGLG
+639 PNGLG
-644 WDTPSLPTANG
+644 WDTPSLPAANG
-655 DHELDAVPTESPE
+655 DRELDAVPAESPE
-668 PLCPPERGS
+668 PLCPPEQG
-677 DDGEPQEDA
+677 DDSGEPQEDVS
-686 GGHGDSGMD
+686 GHGDGRTD
-695 TMPAPLGTP
+695 VVPAPLGTP
-704 TLRGDVQGDVVEE
+704 ALGGDVQGDVIEQPLE
-717 DASFCEDGAASGT
+717 DTSPCEDGVASGS
-730 ESPLV
+730 ESPRV

-747 VEEALSPALGDMDEP
+747 AEEPLSPALGGMDEP
-762 DAASGDEASSKD
+762 RAASEDEASSKD
-774 LEQGQSLEP
+774 VERGQSPERI
-783 APGEWDATAVSE
+783 PGEWDATAASE
-795 VSSPVL
+795 DSSPEL
-801 LDTLHSHTNYGFFT
+801 LDALCSHTDPSFFNP
-815 APQDS
+815 PQDS
-820 VGGVAAPGVPSA
+820 AGEVAAPGVPSP

-854 TASEREVFVGIPPA
+854 TASEQEVYVGIPPD

-881 SAEDHQHVASM
+881 SAEDRRQVASM

-906 SQAPAELP
+906 SQAPVELP
-914 CPPCAEDEAVVPEP
+914 CPPCAEDEAAAPEP

-938 SIQCSPPALLQPD
+938 SIQCSPPASLQLDP
-951 SAPMQAQEPPVKESL
+951 APMQGQEPPSKESL
-966 LLLSEDPN
+966 LLLSVDPN
-974 AKVSVEGEH
+974 AKVTVEGEH
-983 SLAPPEEAEEAVKAG
+983 SLPPPEEVEKEGVKAG
-998 FSPMEEEVV
+998 SSPVKEEEEVV
-1007 VAGSILQEEEEEG
+1007 VVA
-1020 VVVTGSIPQEEEA
+1020 GSIPQEEEE
-1033 VMVPGSSSVEE
+1033 VMVAGSSPKREEEEVVMVAGSSPKKEE
-1044 EEEAVMVPGSSSE
+1044 EEEVMVAGSSPKREEEDLVMVAGSSPKREEEDLVMVAGSSPKREEEDLVMVAGSIPQE
-1057 EEEAVTVPGSSSVE
+1057 EEEVMVAGSI
-1071 EEEEAVTVPG
+1071 P
-1081 SSPVEE
+1081 
-1087 EEEAVTVPGSSPVE
+1087 
-1101 EEEEAV
+1101 
-1107 TVPGSSPVEE
+1107 
-1117 EEEAVTVPGSSP
+1117 
-1129 VEEEE
+1129 
-1134 EAVTVPGS
+1134 
-1142 SPVEEE
+1142 
-1148 EEAVTVPGS
+1148 
-1157 SPVEEEEE
+1157 
-1165 AVTVPGSSLQ
+1165 Q
-1175 EEEEEAVMVPGSSLQ
+1175 EEEEEA
-1190 EEEEEAVMVPGSSPV
+1190 GSSPK
-1205 EEEEAVMVPGSSP
+1205 
-1218 VEEEEA
+1218 EEEA
-1224 VMVAGSIPQEEKEE
+1224 VMVAGSIPQEEEE
-1238 AVMVAGSSST
+1238 AVVIVAGSSST
-1248 HSLEDDHKGAEAAP
+1248 PSLEDEGTEATP
-1262 SPSEAVV
+1262 SLSAAVL
-1269 VPLEP
+1269 PLEP
-1274 PPRPSSPKDA
+1274 PPEPSSPEDP

-1290 EAAVPTPEFAVPV
+1290 EAAVPTPELAVPA
-1303 EAAEPIPEAVA
+1303 EAAEPVPKVVA
-1314 PVPIPLPAPCP
+1314 PVAIPLPAPCP
-1325 PLSKLIQVPPLSSSP
+1325 QLSKLIQVPPLSSSP
-1340 PPCLEDASG
+1340 LPRLEDTSG
-1349 LSEATRLEE
+1349 LSEATRPEE
-1358 RPPVLPASRK
+1358 RLSVLPASRK
-1368 LLEALEPSPQKE
+1368 LLEAPEPSPQKE
-1380 KTRGRKAPAGSKGAR
+1380 KPRGRKAPAGSKGAR
-1395 GMEAEGGPR
+1395 GLEAEGGPR

-1418 SEDELPYR
+1418 SEAELPYR

>member
-1 MPGETEASQGL
+1 MPGETATSQGL
-12 PVEGAPPGDPAAP
+12 QLEGAPPGDPAAP

-54 PPPPPPS
+54 PPPPPSLLPS
-61 LHPTDPL
+61 DPL

-96 TARLDPDLFFTAPS
+96 PARLDPDLFFTAPS

-211 EDDDESS
+211 DDDDDEGSG
-218 RQEDG
+218 QEEG
-223 SRLPRPHMAAPGLI
+223 FRLPHSHMAAPGLI

-264 AAEPLSGEEEEDEE
+264 AAEPLSGEDEED
-278 EEDEEEDAS
+278 EDEEEDAS

-310 FRDDTSASS
+310 FHDDTSASS

-330 RLYGTEHHALGGPH
+330 RLYGTERHALGGPQM
-344 TATTPGDTEPSSE
+344 AAATPGDTEPSSE

-374 GTGEHERVF
+374 GTGVSA
-383 LGGSPQHEVALSPS
+383 GGSAQHEGALSPS
-397 VLEPARGSEED
+397 LLEPTDGSEED
-408 VCMEVGME
+408 VGMG
-416 QRAVQLEE
+416 QRAAPEEE
-424 EVPVETHT
+424 EVAMAALAV
-432 TEADRE
+432 EADTE
-438 LMDEVP
+438 LTGQAPIEP
-444 VETLA
+444 LSP
-449 MEVNVEPTDEASIK
+449 EVNVEPSDEASVK
-463 VLAAGVN
+463 ALAAQVS
-470 VEPVVEASIE
+470 VEPGVEASIE
-480 TLTAEVSVKA
+480 ALGAKPVAEAS
-490 VGETSV
+490 
-496 EAPVEGKVELM
+496 VELM
-507 HRASIE
+507 DEAPME
-513 GPNVEDDVEPT
+513 ALDVEG
-524 DETSTKALPTEVDVE
+524 DAGETCAEALPAEADVE
-539 PVVEVLSAET
+539 RVDEALCAEV
-549 NVEQMDETLSSSS
+549 NVGRMDEALSSSS
-562 SELEEASTLEPD
+562 SEMEEAPSLEPD

-584 ECPVPEPPVP
+584 ECPAPQPPVP
-594 TQPALLDEEMPLE
+594 TEPALLEEEILLE

-613 AMMEAELEAIA
+613 AVMEAQLEAEA
-624 STLQPPCAGDTKDPQ
+624 GTLQPPCAGETKDPQ
-639 PDGLG
+639 PNGLG
-644 WDTPSLPTANG
+644 WDTPSLPAANG
-655 DHELDAVPTESPE
+655 DRELDAVPAESPE
-668 PLCPPERGS
+668 PLCPPEQG
-677 DDGEPQEDA
+677 DDSGEPQEDVS
-686 GGHGDSGMD
+686 GHGDGRTD
-695 TMPAPLGTP
+695 VVPAPLGTP
-704 TLRGDVQGDVVEE
+704 ALGGDVQGDVIEQPLE
-717 DASFCEDGAASGT
+717 DTSPCEDGVASGS
-730 ESPLV
+730 ESPRV

-747 VEEALSPALGDMDEP
+747 AEEPLSPALGGMDEP
-762 DAASGDEASSKD
+762 RAASEDEASSKD
-774 LEQGQSLEP
+774 VERGQSPERI
-783 APGEWDATAVSE
+783 PGEWDATAASE
-795 VSSPVL
+795 DSSPEL
-801 LDTLHSHTNYGFFT
+801 LDALCSHTDPSFFNP
-815 APQDS
+815 PQDS
-820 VGGVAAPGVPSA
+820 AGEVAAPGVPSP

-854 TASEREVFVGIPPA
+854 TASEQEVYVGIPPD

-881 SAEDHQHVASM
+881 SAEDRRQVASM

-906 SQAPAELP
+906 SQAPVELP
-914 CPPCAEDEAVVPEP
+914 CPPCAEDEAAAPEP

-938 SIQCSPPALLQPD
+938 SIQCSPPASLQLDP
-951 SAPMQAQEPPVKESL
+951 APMQGQEPPSKESL
-966 LLLSEDPN
+966 LLLSVDPN
-974 AKVSVEGEH
+974 AKVTVEGEH
-983 SLAPPEEAEEAVKAG
+983 SLPPPEEVEKEGVKAG
-998 FSPMEEEVV
+998 SSPVKEEEEVV
-1007 VAGSILQEEEEEG
+1007 VVA
-1020 VVVTGSIPQEEEA
+1020 GSIPQEEEE
-1033 VMVPGSSSVEE
+1033 VMVAGSSPKREEEEVVMVAGSSPKKEE
-1044 EEEAVMVPGSSSE
+1044 EEEVMVAGSSPKREEEDLVMVAGSIPQE
-1057 EEEAVTVPGSSSVE
+1057 EEEVMVAGSI
-1071 EEEEAVTVPG
+1071 P
-1081 SSPVEE
+1081 
-1087 EEEAVTVPGSSPVE
+1087 
-1101 EEEEAV
+1101 
-1107 TVPGSSPVEE
+1107 
-1117 EEEAVTVPGSSP
+1117 
-1129 VEEEE
+1129 
-1134 EAVTVPGS
+1134 
-1142 SPVEEE
+1142 
-1148 EEAVTVPGS
+1148 
-1157 SPVEEEEE
+1157 
-1165 AVTVPGSSLQ
+1165 Q
-1175 EEEEEAVMVPGSSLQ
+1175 EEEEEA
-1190 EEEEEAVMVPGSSPV
+1190 GSSPK
-1205 EEEEAVMVPGSSP
+1205 
-1218 VEEEEA
+1218 EEEA
-1224 VMVAGSIPQEEKEE
+1224 VMVAGSIPQEEEE
-1238 AVMVAGSSST
+1238 AVVIVAGSSST
-1248 HSLEDDHKGAEAAP
+1248 PSLEDEGTEATP
-1262 SPSEAVV
+1262 SLSAAVL
-1269 VPLEP
+1269 PLEP
-1274 PPRPSSPKDA
+1274 PPEPSSPEDP

-1290 EAAVPTPEFAVPV
+1290 EAAVPTPELAVPA
-1303 EAAEPIPEAVA
+1303 EAAEPVPKVVA
-1314 PVPIPLPAPCP
+1314 PVAIPLPAPCP
-1325 PLSKLIQVPPLSSSP
+1325 QLSKLIQVPPLSSSP
-1340 PPCLEDASG
+1340 LPRLEDTSG
-1349 LSEATRLEE
+1349 LSEATRPEE
-1358 RPPVLPASRK
+1358 RLSVLPASRK
-1368 LLEALEPSPQKE
+1368 LLEAPEPSPQKE
-1380 KTRGRKAPAGSKGAR
+1380 KPRGRKAPAGSKGAR
-1395 GMEAEGGPR
+1395 GLEAEGGPR

-1418 SEDELPYR
+1418 SEAELPYR

>member
-1 MPGETEASQGL
+1 MPGETATSQGL
-12 PVEGAPPGDPAAP
+12 QLEGAPPGDPAAP

-61 LHPTDPL
+61 LLPSDPL

-96 TARLDPDLFFTAPS
+96 PARLDPDLFFTAPS

-204 EEEDEEE
+204 EDEEE
-211 EDDDESS
+211 EDDDDDEGSG
-218 RQEDG
+218 QEEG
-223 SRLPRPHMAAPGLI
+223 FRLPHSHMAAPGLI

-264 AAEPLSGEEEEDEE
+264 AAEPLSGEDEED
-278 EEDEEEDAS
+278 EDEEEDAS

-310 FRDDTSASS
+310 FHDDTSASS

-330 RLYGTEHHALGGPH
+330 RLYGTERHALGGPQM
-344 TATTPGDTEPSSE
+344 AAATPGDTEPSSE

-374 GTGEHERVF
+374 GTGVSA
-383 LGGSPQHEVALSPS
+383 GGSAQHEVALSPS
-397 VLEPARGSEED
+397 LLEPTDGGEED
-408 VCMEVGME
+408 VGME
-416 QRAVQLEE
+416 QRAAPEEE
-424 EVPVETHT
+424 EVAMAALAV
-432 TEADRE
+432 EADTE
-438 LMDEVP
+438 LMGQAPIEP
-444 VETLA
+444 PST
-449 MEVNVEPTDEASIK
+449 EVNVEPSDEAS
-463 VLAAGVN
+463 VEALAAQIS
-470 VEPVVEASIE
+470 VEPGVEASIE
-480 TLTAEVSVKA
+480 ALGAKPVAEASVELTDKAPMEALDVEGDAGETCAEALPAEADVKRVDEALCAEVSV
-490 VGETSV
+490 G
-496 EAPVEGKVELM
+496 
-507 HRASIE
+507 R
-513 GPNVEDDVEPT
+513 
-524 DETSTKALPTEVDVE
+524 
-539 PVVEVLSAET
+539 
-549 NVEQMDETLSSSS
+549 MDETLSSSS
-562 SELEEASTLEPD
+562 SEMEEAPSLEPD

-584 ECPVPEPPVP
+584 ESPAPQPPVP
-594 TQPALLDEEMPLE
+594 TEPALLEEEILLE
-607 EEVPSA
+607 EEVPLA
-613 AMMEAELEAIA
+613 AVMEAQLEAEA
-624 STLQPPCAGDTKDPQ
+624 GTLQPPCAGETKDPQ
-639 PDGLG
+639 PNGLG
-644 WDTPSLPTANG
+644 WDTPSLPAANG
-655 DHELDAVPTESPE
+655 DRELDAVPAESPE
-668 PLCPPERGS
+668 PLCPPEQG
-677 DDGEPQEDA
+677 DDSGEPQEDVS
-686 GGHGDSGMD
+686 GHGDGRTD
-695 TMPAPLGTP
+695 VMPAPLGTP
-704 TLRGDVQGDVVEE
+704 AVGGDVQGDVIEQPLEE
-717 DASFCEDGAASGT
+717 DTSLCEDGVASGS
-730 ESPLV
+730 ESPRV

-747 VEEALSPALGDMDEP
+747 VEEPLSPALGDMDEP
-762 DAASGDEASSKD
+762 RAASEDEASSKD
-774 LEQGQSLEP
+774 VERGQSPERI
-783 APGEWDATAVSE
+783 PGEWDATAASE
-795 VSSPVL
+795 DSSPEL
-801 LDTLHSHTNYGFFT
+801 LDTLCSHTDPSFFN
-815 APQDS
+815 PSQDS
-820 VGGVAAPGVPSA
+820 AGEVAAPGVPSP

-854 TASEREVFVGIPPA
+854 TASEQEVYVGIPPD

-881 SAEDHQHVASM
+881 SAEDRRQVASM

-906 SQAPAELP
+906 SQAPVELP
-914 CPPCAEDEAVVPEP
+914 CPPCAEDEAAAPEP

-938 SIQCSPPALLQPD
+938 SIQCSPPASLQLDP
-951 SAPMQAQEPPVKESL
+951 APMQGQEPPSKESL
-966 LLLSEDPN
+966 LLLSVDPN
-974 AKVSVEGEH
+974 AKVTVEGEH
-983 SLAPPEEAEEAVKAG
+983 SLPPPEEVEKEGVKAG
-998 FSPMEEEVV
+998 SSPVKEEEEVVV
-1007 VAGSILQEEEEEG
+1007 VAGSILQEEQEE
-1020 VVVTGSIPQEEEA
+1020 VVVTAAGSSPMEEEEVEVMVAGSIPQEEEE
-1033 VMVPGSSSVEE
+1033 VMVAGSSPKEEEEEVVMVAGSSPKKE
-1044 EEEAVMVPGSSSE
+1044 EEEAVMVAGSSPKKE
-1057 EEEAVTVPGSSSVE
+1057 EEEVVMVAGSI
-1071 EEEEAVTVPG
+1071 PKK
-1081 SSPVEE
+1081 
-1087 EEEAVTVPGSSPVE
+1087 
-1101 EEEEAV
+1101 
-1107 TVPGSSPVEE
+1107 
-1117 EEEAVTVPGSSP
+1117 
-1129 VEEEE
+1129 
-1134 EAVTVPGS
+1134 
-1142 SPVEEE
+1142 
-1148 EEAVTVPGS
+1148 
-1157 SPVEEEEE
+1157 
-1165 AVTVPGSSLQ
+1165 
-1175 EEEEEAVMVPGSSLQ
+1175 EEEEAVMVAGSSPK
-1190 EEEEEAVMVPGSSPV
+1190 EEEEEAGSSPKE
-1205 EEEEAVMVPGSSP
+1205 EEEEAGSSP
-1218 VEEEEA
+1218 KEEEA
-1224 VMVAGSIPQEEKEE
+1224 VMVAGSIPQEEEE
-1238 AVMVAGSSST
+1238 AVVIVAGSSST
-1248 HSLEDDHKGAEAAP
+1248 PSLEDDHEGAEATP
-1262 SPSEAVV
+1262 SLSAAVL
-1269 VPLEP
+1269 PLEP
-1274 PPRPSSPKDA
+1274 PPEPSSPEDPM
-1284 VPQEPT
+1284 PQEPT
-1290 EAAVPTPEFAVPV
+1290 EAAVPTPELAVPA
-1303 EAAEPIPEAVA
+1303 EAAEPVPKVVA
-1314 PVPIPLPAPCP
+1314 PVAIPLPAPCP
-1325 PLSKLIQVPPLSSSP
+1325 QLSKLIQVPPLSSSP
-1340 PPCLEDASG
+1340 LPRLEDTSG
-1349 LSEATRLEE
+1349 LSEATRPEE
-1358 RPPVLPASRK
+1358 RPSVLPASRK
-1368 LLEALEPSPQKE
+1368 LLEAPEPSPQKE
-1380 KTRGRKAPAGSKGAR
+1380 KPRGRKAPAGSKGAR
-1395 GMEAEGGPR
+1395 GLEAEGGPR

-1418 SEDELPYR
+1418 SEAELPYR

>member
-1 MPGETEASQGL
+1 
-12 PVEGAPPGDPAAP
+12 PPGDPAAP

-44 ERSPPSKGCP
+44 ERGPPSKGCP
-54 PPPPPPS
+54 PPPPPS
-61 LHPTDPL
+61 LHPADPL

-181 AFIRRSSSSSSSSED
+181 AFIRRSSSSSSDEDGD

-211 EDDDESS
+211 EDDDDESS

-264 AAEPLSGEEEEDEE
+264 AAEPLSGEDEEDEE

-287 TSASFLRSLSE
+287 TSASFLHSLSE

-374 GTGEHERVF
+374 GTGEHEQVS
-383 LGGSPQHEVALSPS
+383 LGESPQHEVALSPS
-397 VLEPARGSEED
+397 VLEPTRGSEED
-408 VCMEVGME
+408 VGME
-416 QRAVQLEE
+416 QHAVHLEE
-424 EVPVETHT
+424 EVVPVEAHT

-438 LMDEVP
+438 LTDEVP

-449 MEVNVEPTDEASIK
+449 MEVNVEPTDEASIE
-463 VLAAGVN
+463 VLAAEVN

-490 VGETSV
+490 VGEPSMEALVEGNVELMDRASV
-496 EAPVEGKVELM
+496 EALDMEG
-507 HRASIE
+507 
-513 GPNVEDDVEPT
+513 NVEPT
-524 DETSTKALPTEVDVE
+524 DETSTEPLPTEVDVE

-584 ECPVPEPPVP
+584 ECPAPEPPV
-594 TQPALLDEEMPLE
+594 TSEPALLDEEMPPQE
-607 EEVPSA
+607 EEVLPA
-613 AMMEAELEAIA
+613 AVMEAELEAIA

-639 PDGLG
+639 PNGLG
-644 WDTPSLPTANG
+644 WDTPSLLAANG
-655 DHELDAVPTESPE
+655 DHELDAVPAESPE

-686 GGHGDSGMD
+686 GGHGDSRMD
-695 TMPAPLGTP
+695 TVPALLGTP
-704 TLRGDVQGDVVEE
+704 TLPGDVQDDVAEE
-717 DASFCEDGAASGT
+717 DASFCEDGAASGS

-735 ALSDGGSEVTQG
+735 VLSDGGSEVTQG
-747 VEEALSPALGDMDEP
+747 VEETLSPALGDMDEP
-762 DAASGDEASSKD
+762 DAASEDEASSKD
-774 LEQGQSLEP
+774 LEQGGSLEP
-783 APGEWDATAVSE
+783 TPGEWDAAAVSE
-795 VSSPVL
+795 DSSPVL
-801 LDTLHSHTNYGFFT
+801 LDTLHSHTDSGFFT

-820 VGGVAAPGVPSA
+820 VGEAAAPGVPSP

-854 TASEREVFVGIPPA
+854 TASEREVFVGTLPA

-881 SAEDHQHVASM
+881 SAEDHRHVASM

-951 SAPMQAQEPPVKESL
+951 PAPMQAQEPPVKESL
-966 LLLSEDPN
+966 LLLSEDPD

-983 SLAPPEEAEEAVKAG
+983 SLAPPEEAEEEAVKAG
-998 FSPMEEEVV
+998 SSPMDEEVV

-1020 VVVTGSIPQEEEA
+1020 VVVPGSILEET
-1033 VMVPGSSSVEE
+1033 VMVPGSSPVEE
-1044 EEEAVMVPGSSSE
+1044 EEEVA
-1057 EEEAVTVPGSSSVE
+1057 
-1071 EEEEAVTVPG
+1071 VPG

-1087 EEEAVTVPGSSPVE
+1087 EEEAVMVPGSI
-1101 EEEEAV
+1101 
-1107 TVPGSSPVEE
+1107 
-1117 EEEAVTVPGSSP
+1117 
-1129 VEEEE
+1129 
-1134 EAVTVPGS
+1134 
-1142 SPVEEE
+1142 
-1148 EEAVTVPGS
+1148 
-1157 SPVEEEEE
+1157 
-1165 AVTVPGSSLQ
+1165 Q
-1175 EEEEEAVMVPGSSLQ
+1175 EEEEEAVVAGSIPQEEEEDVAGSIPQEEEEEVVTVAGSIPQEKEEEAVMVEGSIPQ
-1190 EEEEEAVMVPGSSPV
+1190 EEEEAVMVAGSIPQ
-1205 EEEEAVMVPGSSP
+1205 EKEEEAVMVEGSIP
-1218 VEEEEA
+1218 QEEEEEVA
-1224 VMVAGSIPQEEKEE
+1224 VVLGSIPQEEEEEVTVAGSIPQEEEEKVAVVAGSIPQEEKEE

-1248 HSLEDDHKGAEAAP
+1248 PSLEDDHKGTEAAP

-1269 VPLEP
+1269 LPLEP
-1274 PPRPSSPKDA
+1274 PLKPSSPEDPM
-1284 VPQEPT
+1284 PQEPS
-1290 EAAVPTPEFAVPV
+1290 EAAVPTPELVVPV
-1303 EAAEPIPEAVA
+1303 EAAESIPEVVA

-1340 PPCLEDASG
+1340 PPRLEDTSG
-1349 LSEATRLEE
+1349 LSGATRPEE
-1358 RPPVLPASRK
+1358 RPPALPASRK

-1418 SEDELPYR
+1418 SEAELPYR

>member
-1 MPGETEASQGL
+1 MPGETATSQGL
-12 PVEGAPPGDPAAP
+12 QLEGAPPGDPAAP

-54 PPPPPPS
+54 PPPPPSLLPS
-61 LHPTDPL
+61 DPL

-96 TARLDPDLFFTAPS
+96 PARLDPDLFFTAPS

-211 EDDDESS
+211 DDDDDEGSG
-218 RQEDG
+218 QEEG
-223 SRLPRPHMAAPGLI
+223 FRLPHSHMAAPGLI

-264 AAEPLSGEEEEDEE
+264 AAEPLSGEDEED
-278 EEDEEEDAS
+278 EDEEEDAS

-310 FRDDTSASS
+310 FHDDTSASS

-330 RLYGTEHHALGGPH
+330 RLYGTERHALGGPQM
-344 TATTPGDTEPSSE
+344 AAATPGDTEPSSE

-374 GTGEHERVF
+374 GTGVSA
-383 LGGSPQHEVALSPS
+383 GGSAQHEGALSPS
-397 VLEPARGSEED
+397 LLEPTDGSEED
-408 VCMEVGME
+408 VGMG
-416 QRAVQLEE
+416 QRAAPEEE
-424 EVPVETHT
+424 EVAMAALAV
-432 TEADRE
+432 EADTE
-438 LMDEVP
+438 LTGQAPIEP
-444 VETLA
+444 LSP
-449 MEVNVEPTDEASIK
+449 EVNVEPSDEASVK
-463 VLAAGVN
+463 ALAAQVS
-470 VEPVVEASIE
+470 VEPGVEASIE
-480 TLTAEVSVKA
+480 ALGAKPVAEAS
-490 VGETSV
+490 
-496 EAPVEGKVELM
+496 VELM
-507 HRASIE
+507 DEAPME
-513 GPNVEDDVEPT
+513 ALDVEG
-524 DETSTKALPTEVDVE
+524 DAGETCAEALPAEADVE
-539 PVVEVLSAET
+539 RVDEALCAEV
-549 NVEQMDETLSSSS
+549 NVGRMDEALSSSS
-562 SELEEASTLEPD
+562 SEMEEAPSLEPD

-584 ECPVPEPPVP
+584 ECPAPQPPVP
-594 TQPALLDEEMPLE
+594 TEPALLEEEILLE

-613 AMMEAELEAIA
+613 AVMEAQLEAEA
-624 STLQPPCAGDTKDPQ
+624 GTLQPPCAGETKDPQ
-639 PDGLG
+639 PNGLG
-644 WDTPSLPTANG
+644 WDTPSLPAANG
-655 DHELDAVPTESPE
+655 DRELDAVPAESPE
-668 PLCPPERGS
+668 PLCPPEQG
-677 DDGEPQEDA
+677 DDSGEPQEDVS
-686 GGHGDSGMD
+686 GHGDGRTD
-695 TMPAPLGTP
+695 VVPAPLGTP
-704 TLRGDVQGDVVEE
+704 ALGGDVQGDVIEQPLE
-717 DASFCEDGAASGT
+717 DTSPCEDGVASGS
-730 ESPLV
+730 ESPRV

-747 VEEALSPALGDMDEP
+747 AEEPLSPALGGMDEP
-762 DAASGDEASSKD
+762 RAASEDEASSKD
-774 LEQGQSLEP
+774 VERGQSPERI
-783 APGEWDATAVSE
+783 PGEWDATAASE
-795 VSSPVL
+795 DSSPEL
-801 LDTLHSHTNYGFFT
+801 LDALCSHTDPSFFNP
-815 APQDS
+815 PQDS
-820 VGGVAAPGVPSA
+820 AGEVAAPGVPSP

-854 TASEREVFVGIPPA
+854 TASEQEVYVGIPPD

-881 SAEDHQHVASM
+881 SAEDRRQVASM

-906 SQAPAELP
+906 SQAPVELP
-914 CPPCAEDEAVVPEP
+914 CPPCAEDEAAAPEP

-938 SIQCSPPALLQPD
+938 SIQCSPPASLQLDP
-951 SAPMQAQEPPVKESL
+951 APMQGQEPPSKESL
-966 LLLSEDPN
+966 LLLSVDPN
-974 AKVSVEGEH
+974 AKVTVEGEH
-983 SLAPPEEAEEAVKAG
+983 SLPPPEEVEKEGVKAG
-998 FSPMEEEVV
+998 SSPVKEEEEVV
-1007 VAGSILQEEEEEG
+1007 VVAGSIPQEEEVIMVAGSILQEEEEE
-1020 VVVTGSIPQEEEA
+1020 VVVTAAGFSPMEEEEGEAMVAGSIPQEEVEEEVMVAGSSPKREEEEVVMVAGSSPKKEEEEVVMVAGSIPQEEEE
-1033 VMVPGSSSVEE
+1033 VMVAGSI
-1044 EEEAVMVPGSSSE
+1044 P
-1057 EEEAVTVPGSSSVE
+1057 
-1071 EEEEAVTVPG
+1071 
-1081 SSPVEE
+1081 
-1087 EEEAVTVPGSSPVE
+1087 
-1101 EEEEAV
+1101 
-1107 TVPGSSPVEE
+1107 
-1117 EEEAVTVPGSSP
+1117 
-1129 VEEEE
+1129 
-1134 EAVTVPGS
+1134 
-1142 SPVEEE
+1142 
-1148 EEAVTVPGS
+1148 
-1157 SPVEEEEE
+1157 
-1165 AVTVPGSSLQ
+1165 Q
-1175 EEEEEAVMVPGSSLQ
+1175 EEEEEA
-1190 EEEEEAVMVPGSSPV
+1190 GSSPK
-1205 EEEEAVMVPGSSP
+1205 
-1218 VEEEEA
+1218 EEEA
-1224 VMVAGSIPQEEKEE
+1224 VMVAGSIPQEEEE
-1238 AVMVAGSSST
+1238 AVVIVAGSSST
-1248 HSLEDDHKGAEAAP
+1248 PSLEDEGTEATP
-1262 SPSEAVV
+1262 SLSAAVL
-1269 VPLEP
+1269 PLEP
-1274 PPRPSSPKDA
+1274 PPEPSSPEDP

-1290 EAAVPTPEFAVPV
+1290 EAAVPTPELAVPA
-1303 EAAEPIPEAVA
+1303 EAAEPVPKVVA
-1314 PVPIPLPAPCP
+1314 PVAIPLPAPCP
-1325 PLSKLIQVPPLSSSP
+1325 QLSKLIQVPPLSSSP
-1340 PPCLEDASG
+1340 LPRLEDTSG
-1349 LSEATRLEE
+1349 LSEATRPEE
-1358 RPPVLPASRK
+1358 RLSVLPASRK
-1368 LLEALEPSPQKE
+1368 LLEAPEPSPQKE
-1380 KTRGRKAPAGSKGAR
+1380 KPRGRKAPAGSKGAR
-1395 GMEAEGGPR
+1395 GLEAEGGPR

-1418 SEDELPYR
+1418 SEAELPYR

>member
-1 MPGETEASQGL
+1 MPGETATSQGL
-12 PVEGAPPGDPAAP
+12 QLEGAPPGDPAAP

-61 LHPTDPL
+61 LLPSDPL

-96 TARLDPDLFFTAPS
+96 PARLDPDLFFTAPS

-204 EEEDEEE
+204 EDEEE
-211 EDDDESS
+211 EDDDDDEGSG
-218 RQEDG
+218 QEEG
-223 SRLPRPHMAAPGLI
+223 FRLPHSHMAAPGLI

-264 AAEPLSGEEEEDEE
+264 AAEPLSGEDEED
-278 EEDEEEDAS
+278 EDEEEDAS

-310 FRDDTSASS
+310 FHDDTSASS

-330 RLYGTEHHALGGPH
+330 RLYGTERHALGGPQM
-344 TATTPGDTEPSSE
+344 AAATPGDTEPSSE

-374 GTGEHERVF
+374 GTGVSA
-383 LGGSPQHEVALSPS
+383 GGSAQHEVALSPS
-397 VLEPARGSEED
+397 LLEPTDGGEED
-408 VCMEVGME
+408 VGME
-416 QRAVQLEE
+416 QRAAPEEE
-424 EVPVETHT
+424 EVAMAALAV
-432 TEADRE
+432 EADTE
-438 LMDEVP
+438 LMGQAPIEP
-444 VETLA
+444 PST
-449 MEVNVEPTDEASIK
+449 EVNVEPSDEAS
-463 VLAAGVN
+463 VEALAAQIS
-470 VEPVVEASIE
+470 VEPGVEASIE
-480 TLTAEVSVKA
+480 ALGAKPVAEASVELTDKAPMEALDVEGDAGETCAEALPAEADVKRVDEALCAEVSV
-490 VGETSV
+490 G
-496 EAPVEGKVELM
+496 
-507 HRASIE
+507 R
-513 GPNVEDDVEPT
+513 
-524 DETSTKALPTEVDVE
+524 
-539 PVVEVLSAET
+539 
-549 NVEQMDETLSSSS
+549 MDETLSSSS
-562 SELEEASTLEPD
+562 SEMEEAPSLEPD

-584 ECPVPEPPVP
+584 ESPAPQPPVP
-594 TQPALLDEEMPLE
+594 TEPALLEEEILLE
-607 EEVPSA
+607 EEVPLA
-613 AMMEAELEAIA
+613 AVMEAQLEAEA
-624 STLQPPCAGDTKDPQ
+624 GTLQPPCAGETKDPQ
-639 PDGLG
+639 PNGLG
-644 WDTPSLPTANG
+644 WDTPSLPAANG
-655 DHELDAVPTESPE
+655 DRELDAVPAESPE
-668 PLCPPERGS
+668 PLCPPEQG
-677 DDGEPQEDA
+677 DDSGEPQEDVS
-686 GGHGDSGMD
+686 GHGDGRTD
-695 TMPAPLGTP
+695 VMPAPLGTP
-704 TLRGDVQGDVVEE
+704 AVGGDVQGDVIEQPLEE
-717 DASFCEDGAASGT
+717 DTSLCEDGVASGS
-730 ESPLV
+730 ESPRV

-747 VEEALSPALGDMDEP
+747 VEEPLSPALGDMDEP
-762 DAASGDEASSKD
+762 RAASEDEASSKD
-774 LEQGQSLEP
+774 VERGQSPERI
-783 APGEWDATAVSE
+783 PGEWDATAASE
-795 VSSPVL
+795 DSSPEL
-801 LDTLHSHTNYGFFT
+801 LDTLCSHTDPSFFN
-815 APQDS
+815 PSQDS
-820 VGGVAAPGVPSA
+820 AGEVAAPGVPSP

-854 TASEREVFVGIPPA
+854 TASEQEVYVGIPPD

-881 SAEDHQHVASM
+881 SAEDRRQVASM

-906 SQAPAELP
+906 SQAPVELP
-914 CPPCAEDEAVVPEP
+914 CPPCAEDEAAAPEP

-938 SIQCSPPALLQPD
+938 SIQCSPPASLQLDP
-951 SAPMQAQEPPVKESL
+951 APMQGQEPPSKESL
-966 LLLSEDPN
+966 LLLSVDPN
-974 AKVSVEGEH
+974 AKVTVEGEH
-983 SLAPPEEAEEAVKAG
+983 SLPPPEEVEKEGVKAG
-998 FSPMEEEVV
+998 SSPVKEEEEVVV
-1007 VAGSILQEEEEEG
+1007 VAGSILQEEQEE
-1020 VVVTGSIPQEEEA
+1020 VVVTAAGSSPMEEEEVEVMVAGSIPQEEEE
-1033 VMVPGSSSVEE
+1033 VMVAGSSPKEEEEEVVMVAGSIPKEEEEEVVMVAGSIPKEEEEEVVMVAGSIPKKEEEEVVMVAGSSPKKE
-1044 EEEAVMVPGSSSE
+1044 EEEAVMV
-1057 EEEAVTVPGSSSVE
+1057 A
-1071 EEEEAVTVPG
+1071 G
-1081 SSPVEE
+1081 SSPKK
-1087 EEEAVTVPGSSPVE
+1087 
-1101 EEEEAV
+1101 
-1107 TVPGSSPVEE
+1107 
-1117 EEEAVTVPGSSP
+1117 
-1129 VEEEE
+1129 
-1134 EAVTVPGS
+1134 
-1142 SPVEEE
+1142 
-1148 EEAVTVPGS
+1148 
-1157 SPVEEEEE
+1157 
-1165 AVTVPGSSLQ
+1165 
-1175 EEEEEAVMVPGSSLQ
+1175 EEEEAVMVAGSSPK
-1190 EEEEEAVMVPGSSPV
+1190 EEEEEAGSSPKE
-1205 EEEEAVMVPGSSP
+1205 EEEEAGSSP
-1218 VEEEEA
+1218 KEEEA
-1224 VMVAGSIPQEEKEE
+1224 VMVAGSIPQEEEE
-1238 AVMVAGSSST
+1238 AVVIVAGSSST
-1248 HSLEDDHKGAEAAP
+1248 PSLEDDHEGAEATP
-1262 SPSEAVV
+1262 SLSAAVL
-1269 VPLEP
+1269 PLEP
-1274 PPRPSSPKDA
+1274 PPEPSSPEDPM
-1284 VPQEPT
+1284 PQEPT
-1290 EAAVPTPEFAVPV
+1290 EAAVPTPELAVPA
-1303 EAAEPIPEAVA
+1303 EAAEPVPKVVA
-1314 PVPIPLPAPCP
+1314 PVAIPLPAPCP
-1325 PLSKLIQVPPLSSSP
+1325 QLSKLIQVPPLSSSP
-1340 PPCLEDASG
+1340 LPRLEDTSG
-1349 LSEATRLEE
+1349 LSEATRPEE
-1358 RPPVLPASRK
+1358 RPSVLPASRK
-1368 LLEALEPSPQKE
+1368 LLEAPEPSPQKE
-1380 KTRGRKAPAGSKGAR
+1380 KPRGRKAPAGSKGAR
-1395 GMEAEGGPR
+1395 GLEAEGGPR

-1418 SEDELPYR
+1418 SEAELPYR

>member
-1 MPGETEASQGL
+1 MPGETATSQGL
-12 PVEGAPPGDPAAP
+12 QLEGAPPGDPAAP

-61 LHPTDPL
+61 LLPSDPL

-96 TARLDPDLFFTAPS
+96 PARLDPDLFFTAPS

-204 EEEDEEE
+204 EDEEE
-211 EDDDESS
+211 EDDDDDEGSG
-218 RQEDG
+218 QEEG
-223 SRLPRPHMAAPGLI
+223 FRLPHSHMAAPGLI

-264 AAEPLSGEEEEDEE
+264 AAEPLSGEDEED
-278 EEDEEEDAS
+278 EDEEEDAS

-310 FRDDTSASS
+310 FHDDTSASS

-330 RLYGTEHHALGGPH
+330 RLYGTERHALGGPQM
-344 TATTPGDTEPSSE
+344 AAATPGDTEPSSE

-374 GTGEHERVF
+374 GTGVSA
-383 LGGSPQHEVALSPS
+383 GGSAQHEVALSPS
-397 VLEPARGSEED
+397 LLEPTDGGEED
-408 VCMEVGME
+408 VGME
-416 QRAVQLEE
+416 QRAAPEEE
-424 EVPVETHT
+424 EVAMAALAV
-432 TEADRE
+432 EADTE
-438 LMDEVP
+438 LMGQAPIEP
-444 VETLA
+444 PST
-449 MEVNVEPTDEASIK
+449 EVNVEPSDEAS
-463 VLAAGVN
+463 VEALAAQIS
-470 VEPVVEASIE
+470 VEPGVEASIE
-480 TLTAEVSVKA
+480 ALGAKPVAEASVELTDKAPMEALDVEGDAGETCAEALPAEADVKRVDEALCAEVSV
-490 VGETSV
+490 G
-496 EAPVEGKVELM
+496 
-507 HRASIE
+507 R
-513 GPNVEDDVEPT
+513 
-524 DETSTKALPTEVDVE
+524 
-539 PVVEVLSAET
+539 
-549 NVEQMDETLSSSS
+549 MDETLSSSS
-562 SELEEASTLEPD
+562 SEMEEAPSLEPD

-584 ECPVPEPPVP
+584 ESPAPQPPVP
-594 TQPALLDEEMPLE
+594 TEPALLEEEILLE
-607 EEVPSA
+607 EEVPLA
-613 AMMEAELEAIA
+613 AVMEAQLEAEA
-624 STLQPPCAGDTKDPQ
+624 GTLQPPCAGETKDPQ
-639 PDGLG
+639 PNGLG
-644 WDTPSLPTANG
+644 WDTPSLPAANG
-655 DHELDAVPTESPE
+655 DRELDAVPAESPE
-668 PLCPPERGS
+668 PLCPPEQG
-677 DDGEPQEDA
+677 DDSGEPQEDVS
-686 GGHGDSGMD
+686 GHGDGRTD
-695 TMPAPLGTP
+695 VMPAPLGTP
-704 TLRGDVQGDVVEE
+704 AVGGDVQGDVIEQPLEE
-717 DASFCEDGAASGT
+717 DTSLCEDGVASGS
-730 ESPLV
+730 ESPRV

-747 VEEALSPALGDMDEP
+747 VEEPLSPALGDMDEP
-762 DAASGDEASSKD
+762 RAASEDEASSKD
-774 LEQGQSLEP
+774 VERGQSPERI
-783 APGEWDATAVSE
+783 PGEWDATAASE
-795 VSSPVL
+795 DSSPEL
-801 LDTLHSHTNYGFFT
+801 LDTLCSHTDPSFFN
-815 APQDS
+815 PSQDS
-820 VGGVAAPGVPSA
+820 AGEVAAPGVPSP

-854 TASEREVFVGIPPA
+854 TASEQEVYVGIPPD

-881 SAEDHQHVASM
+881 SAEDRRQVASM

-906 SQAPAELP
+906 SQAPVELP
-914 CPPCAEDEAVVPEP
+914 CPPCAEDEAAAPEP

-938 SIQCSPPALLQPD
+938 SIQCSPPASLQLDP
-951 SAPMQAQEPPVKESL
+951 APMQGQEPPSKESL
-966 LLLSEDPN
+966 LLLSVDPN
-974 AKVSVEGEH
+974 AKVTVEGEH
-983 SLAPPEEAEEAVKAG
+983 SLPPPEEVEKEGVKAG
-998 FSPMEEEVV
+998 SSPVKEEEEVVV
-1007 VAGSILQEEEEEG
+1007 VAGSILQEEQEE
-1020 VVVTGSIPQEEEA
+1020 VVVTAAGSSPMEEEEVEVMVAGSIPQEEEE
-1033 VMVPGSSSVEE
+1033 VMVAGSSPKEE
-1044 EEEAVMVPGSSSE
+1044 EEEAVMV
-1057 EEEAVTVPGSSSVE
+1057 A
-1071 EEEEAVTVPG
+1071 G
-1081 SSPVEE
+1081 SSPKK
-1087 EEEAVTVPGSSPVE
+1087 
-1101 EEEEAV
+1101 
-1107 TVPGSSPVEE
+1107 
-1117 EEEAVTVPGSSP
+1117 
-1129 VEEEE
+1129 
-1134 EAVTVPGS
+1134 
-1142 SPVEEE
+1142 
-1148 EEAVTVPGS
+1148 
-1157 SPVEEEEE
+1157 
-1165 AVTVPGSSLQ
+1165 
-1175 EEEEEAVMVPGSSLQ
+1175 EEEEAVMVAGSSPK
-1190 EEEEEAVMVPGSSPV
+1190 EEEEEAGSSPKE
-1205 EEEEAVMVPGSSP
+1205 EEEEAGSSP
-1218 VEEEEA
+1218 KEEEA
-1224 VMVAGSIPQEEKEE
+1224 VMVAGSIPQEEEE
-1238 AVMVAGSSST
+1238 AVVIVAGSSST
-1248 HSLEDDHKGAEAAP
+1248 PSLEDDHEGAEATP
-1262 SPSEAVV
+1262 SLSAAVL
-1269 VPLEP
+1269 PLEP
-1274 PPRPSSPKDA
+1274 PPEPSSPEDPM
-1284 VPQEPT
+1284 PQEPT
-1290 EAAVPTPEFAVPV
+1290 EAAVPTPELAVPA
-1303 EAAEPIPEAVA
+1303 EAAEPVPKVVA
-1314 PVPIPLPAPCP
+1314 PVAIPLPAPCP
-1325 PLSKLIQVPPLSSSP
+1325 QLSKLIQVPPLSSSP
-1340 PPCLEDASG
+1340 LPRLEDTSG
-1349 LSEATRLEE
+1349 LSEATRPEE
-1358 RPPVLPASRK
+1358 RPSVLPASRK
-1368 LLEALEPSPQKE
+1368 LLEAPEPSPQKE
-1380 KTRGRKAPAGSKGAR
+1380 KPRGRKAPAGSKGAR
-1395 GMEAEGGPR
+1395 GLEAEGGPR

-1418 SEDELPYR
+1418 SEAELPYR

>member
-1 MPGETEASQGL
+1 MPGETATSQGL
-12 PVEGAPPGDPAAP
+12 QLEGAPPGDPAAP

-54 PPPPPPS
+54 PPPPPSLLPS
-61 LHPTDPL
+61 DPL

-96 TARLDPDLFFTAPS
+96 PARLDPDLFFTAPS

-211 EDDDESS
+211 DDDDDEGSG
-218 RQEDG
+218 QEEG
-223 SRLPRPHMAAPGLI
+223 FRLPHSHMAAPGLI

-264 AAEPLSGEEEEDEE
+264 AAEPLSGEDEED
-278 EEDEEEDAS
+278 EDEEEDAS

-310 FRDDTSASS
+310 FHDDTSASS

-330 RLYGTEHHALGGPH
+330 RLYGTERHALGGPQM
-344 TATTPGDTEPSSE
+344 AAATPGDTEPSSE

-374 GTGEHERVF
+374 GTGVSA
-383 LGGSPQHEVALSPS
+383 GGSAQHEGALSPS
-397 VLEPARGSEED
+397 LLEPTDGSEED
-408 VCMEVGME
+408 VGMG
-416 QRAVQLEE
+416 QRAAPEEE
-424 EVPVETHT
+424 EVAMAALAV
-432 TEADRE
+432 EADTE
-438 LMDEVP
+438 LTGQAPIEP
-444 VETLA
+444 LSP
-449 MEVNVEPTDEASIK
+449 EVNVEPSDEASVK
-463 VLAAGVN
+463 ALAAQVS
-470 VEPVVEASIE
+470 VEPGVEASIE
-480 TLTAEVSVKA
+480 ALGAKPVAEAS
-490 VGETSV
+490 
-496 EAPVEGKVELM
+496 VELM
-507 HRASIE
+507 DEAPME
-513 GPNVEDDVEPT
+513 ALDVEG
-524 DETSTKALPTEVDVE
+524 DAGETCAEALPAEADVE
-539 PVVEVLSAET
+539 RVDEALCAEV
-549 NVEQMDETLSSSS
+549 NVGRMDEALSSSS
-562 SELEEASTLEPD
+562 SEMEEAPSLEPD

-584 ECPVPEPPVP
+584 ECPAPQPPVP
-594 TQPALLDEEMPLE
+594 TEPALLEEEILLE

-613 AMMEAELEAIA
+613 AVMEAQLEAEA
-624 STLQPPCAGDTKDPQ
+624 GTLQPPCAGETKDPQ
-639 PDGLG
+639 PNGLG
-644 WDTPSLPTANG
+644 WDTPSLPAANG
-655 DHELDAVPTESPE
+655 DRELDAVPAESPE
-668 PLCPPERGS
+668 PLCPPEQG
-677 DDGEPQEDA
+677 DDSGEPQEDVS
-686 GGHGDSGMD
+686 GHGDGRTD
-695 TMPAPLGTP
+695 VVPAPLGTP
-704 TLRGDVQGDVVEE
+704 ALGGDVQGDVIEQPLE
-717 DASFCEDGAASGT
+717 DTSPCEDGVASGS
-730 ESPLV
+730 ESPRV

-747 VEEALSPALGDMDEP
+747 AEEPLSPALGGMDEP
-762 DAASGDEASSKD
+762 RAASEDEASSKD
-774 LEQGQSLEP
+774 VERGQSPERI
-783 APGEWDATAVSE
+783 PGEWDATAASE
-795 VSSPVL
+795 DSSPEL
-801 LDTLHSHTNYGFFT
+801 LDALCSHTDPSFFNP
-815 APQDS
+815 PQDS
-820 VGGVAAPGVPSA
+820 AGEVAAPGVPSP

-854 TASEREVFVGIPPA
+854 TASEQEVYVGIPPD

-881 SAEDHQHVASM
+881 SAEDRRQVASM

-906 SQAPAELP
+906 SQAPVELP
-914 CPPCAEDEAVVPEP
+914 CPPCAEDEAAAPEP

-938 SIQCSPPALLQPD
+938 SIQCSPPASLQLDP
-951 SAPMQAQEPPVKESL
+951 APMQGQEPPSKESL
-966 LLLSEDPN
+966 LLLSVDPN
-974 AKVSVEGEH
+974 AKVTVEGEH
-983 SLAPPEEAEEAVKAG
+983 SLPPPEEVEKEGVKAG
-998 FSPMEEEVV
+998 SSPVKEEEEVV
-1007 VAGSILQEEEEEG
+1007 VVAGSIPQEEEVIMVAGSILQEEEEE
-1020 VVVTGSIPQEEEA
+1020 VVVTAAGFSPMEEEEGEAMVAGSIPQEE
-1033 VMVPGSSSVEE
+1033 VEE
-1044 EEEAVMVPGSSSE
+1044 EVMVAGSSPKRE
-1057 EEEAVTVPGSSSVE
+1057 EEEVVMVA
-1071 EEEEAVTVPG
+1071 G
-1081 SSPVEE
+1081 SSPKK
-1087 EEEAVTVPGSSPVE
+1087 
-1101 EEEEAV
+1101 
-1107 TVPGSSPVEE
+1107 
-1117 EEEAVTVPGSSP
+1117 
-1129 VEEEE
+1129 
-1134 EAVTVPGS
+1134 
-1142 SPVEEE
+1142 
-1148 EEAVTVPGS
+1148 
-1157 SPVEEEEE
+1157 
-1165 AVTVPGSSLQ
+1165 
-1175 EEEEEAVMVPGSSLQ
+1175 
-1190 EEEEEAVMVPGSSPV
+1190 
-1205 EEEEAVMVPGSSP
+1205 
-1218 VEEEEA
+1218 EEEEA
-1224 VMVAGSIPQEEKEE
+1224 VMVAGSIPQEEEE
-1238 AVMVAGSSST
+1238 AVVIVAGSSST
-1248 HSLEDDHKGAEAAP
+1248 PSLEDEGTEATP
-1262 SPSEAVV
+1262 SLSAAVL
-1269 VPLEP
+1269 PLEP
-1274 PPRPSSPKDA
+1274 PPEPSSPEDP

-1290 EAAVPTPEFAVPV
+1290 EAAVPTPELAVPA
-1303 EAAEPIPEAVA
+1303 EAAEPVPKVVA
-1314 PVPIPLPAPCP
+1314 PVAIPLPAPCP
-1325 PLSKLIQVPPLSSSP
+1325 QLSKLIQVPPLSSSP
-1340 PPCLEDASG
+1340 LPRLEDTSG
-1349 LSEATRLEE
+1349 LSEATRPEE
-1358 RPPVLPASRK
+1358 RLSVLPASRK
-1368 LLEALEPSPQKE
+1368 LLEAPEPSPQKE
-1380 KTRGRKAPAGSKGAR
+1380 KPRGRKAPAGSKGAR
-1395 GMEAEGGPR
+1395 GLEAEGGPR

-1418 SEDELPYR
+1418 SEAELPYR

>member
-1 MPGETEASQGL
+1 MPGETATSQGL
-12 PVEGAPPGDPAAP
+12 QLEGAPPGDPAAP

-61 LHPTDPL
+61 LLPSDPL

-96 TARLDPDLFFTAPS
+96 PARLDPDLFFTAPS

-204 EEEDEEE
+204 EDEEE
-211 EDDDESS
+211 EDDDDDEGSG
-218 RQEDG
+218 QEEG
-223 SRLPRPHMAAPGLI
+223 FRLPHSHMAAPGLI

-264 AAEPLSGEEEEDEE
+264 AAEPLSGEDEED
-278 EEDEEEDAS
+278 EDEEEDAS

-310 FRDDTSASS
+310 FHDDTSASS

-330 RLYGTEHHALGGPH
+330 RLYGTERHALGGPQM
-344 TATTPGDTEPSSE
+344 AAATPGDTEPSSE

-374 GTGEHERVF
+374 GTGVSA
-383 LGGSPQHEVALSPS
+383 GGSAQHEVALSPS
-397 VLEPARGSEED
+397 LLEPTDGGEED
-408 VCMEVGME
+408 VGME
-416 QRAVQLEE
+416 QRAAPEEE
-424 EVPVETHT
+424 EVAMAALAV
-432 TEADRE
+432 EADTE
-438 LMDEVP
+438 LMGQAPIEP
-444 VETLA
+444 PST
-449 MEVNVEPTDEASIK
+449 EVNVEPSDEAS
-463 VLAAGVN
+463 VEALAAQIS
-470 VEPVVEASIE
+470 VEPGVEASIE
-480 TLTAEVSVKA
+480 ALGAKPVAEASVELTDKAPMEALDVEGDAGETCAEALPAEADVKRVDEALCAEVSV
-490 VGETSV
+490 G
-496 EAPVEGKVELM
+496 
-507 HRASIE
+507 R
-513 GPNVEDDVEPT
+513 
-524 DETSTKALPTEVDVE
+524 
-539 PVVEVLSAET
+539 
-549 NVEQMDETLSSSS
+549 MDETLSSSS
-562 SELEEASTLEPD
+562 SEMEEAPSLEPD

-584 ECPVPEPPVP
+584 ESPAPQPPVP
-594 TQPALLDEEMPLE
+594 TEPALLEEEILLE
-607 EEVPSA
+607 EEVPLA
-613 AMMEAELEAIA
+613 AVMEAQLEAEA
-624 STLQPPCAGDTKDPQ
+624 GTLQPPCAGETKDPQ
-639 PDGLG
+639 PNGLG
-644 WDTPSLPTANG
+644 WDTPSLPAANG
-655 DHELDAVPTESPE
+655 DRELDAVPAESPE
-668 PLCPPERGS
+668 PLCPPEQG
-677 DDGEPQEDA
+677 DDSGEPQEDVS
-686 GGHGDSGMD
+686 GHGDGRTD
-695 TMPAPLGTP
+695 VMPAPLGTP
-704 TLRGDVQGDVVEE
+704 AVGGDVQGDVIEQPLEE
-717 DASFCEDGAASGT
+717 DTSLCEDGVASGS
-730 ESPLV
+730 ESPRV

-747 VEEALSPALGDMDEP
+747 VEEPLSPALGDMDEP
-762 DAASGDEASSKD
+762 RAASEDEASSKD
-774 LEQGQSLEP
+774 VERGQSPERI
-783 APGEWDATAVSE
+783 PGEWDATAASE
-795 VSSPVL
+795 DSSPEL
-801 LDTLHSHTNYGFFT
+801 LDTLCSHTDPSFFN
-815 APQDS
+815 PSQDS
-820 VGGVAAPGVPSA
+820 AGEVAAPGVPSP

-854 TASEREVFVGIPPA
+854 TASEQEVYVGIPPD

-881 SAEDHQHVASM
+881 SAEDRRQVASM

-906 SQAPAELP
+906 SQAPVELP
-914 CPPCAEDEAVVPEP
+914 CPPCAEDEAAAPEP

-938 SIQCSPPALLQPD
+938 SIQCSPPASLQLDP
-951 SAPMQAQEPPVKESL
+951 APMQGQEPPSKESL
-966 LLLSEDPN
+966 LLLSVDPN
-974 AKVSVEGEH
+974 AKVTVEGEH
-983 SLAPPEEAEEAVKAG
+983 SLPPPEEVEKEGVKAG
-998 FSPMEEEVV
+998 SSPVKEEEEVVV
-1007 VAGSILQEEEEEG
+1007 VAGSILQEEQEE
-1020 VVVTGSIPQEEEA
+1020 VVVTAAGSSPMEEEEVEVMVAGSIPQEEEE
-1033 VMVPGSSSVEE
+1033 VMVAGSSPKEEEEEVVMVAGSSPKKE
-1044 EEEAVMVPGSSSE
+1044 EEEAVMVAGSSPKKE
-1057 EEEAVTVPGSSSVE
+1057 EEEVVMVAGSSPKE
-1071 EEEEAVTVPG
+1071 EEEEVVMVAG
-1081 SSPVEE
+1081 SSPKK
-1087 EEEAVTVPGSSPVE
+1087 
-1101 EEEEAV
+1101 
-1107 TVPGSSPVEE
+1107 
-1117 EEEAVTVPGSSP
+1117 
-1129 VEEEE
+1129 
-1134 EAVTVPGS
+1134 
-1142 SPVEEE
+1142 
-1148 EEAVTVPGS
+1148 
-1157 SPVEEEEE
+1157 
-1165 AVTVPGSSLQ
+1165 
-1175 EEEEEAVMVPGSSLQ
+1175 EEEEAVMVAGSSPKK
-1190 EEEEEAVMVPGSSPV
+1190 EEEEAVMVAGSSPKE
-1205 EEEEAVMVPGSSP
+1205 EEEEAGSSP
-1218 VEEEEA
+1218 KEEEEEAGSSPKEEEA
-1224 VMVAGSIPQEEKEE
+1224 VMVAGSIPQEEEE
-1238 AVMVAGSSST
+1238 AVVIVAGSSST
-1248 HSLEDDHKGAEAAP
+1248 PSLEDDHEGAEATP
-1262 SPSEAVV
+1262 SLSAAVL
-1269 VPLEP
+1269 PLEP
-1274 PPRPSSPKDA
+1274 PPEPSSPEDPM
-1284 VPQEPT
+1284 PQEPT
-1290 EAAVPTPEFAVPV
+1290 EAAVPTPELAVPA
-1303 EAAEPIPEAVA
+1303 EAAEPVPKVVA
-1314 PVPIPLPAPCP
+1314 PVAIPLPAPCP
-1325 PLSKLIQVPPLSSSP
+1325 QLSKLIQVPPLSSSP
-1340 PPCLEDASG
+1340 LPRLEDTSG
-1349 LSEATRLEE
+1349 LSEATRPEE
-1358 RPPVLPASRK
+1358 RPSVLPASRK
-1368 LLEALEPSPQKE
+1368 LLEAPEPSPQKE
-1380 KTRGRKAPAGSKGAR
+1380 KPRGRKAPAGSKGAR
-1395 GMEAEGGPR
+1395 GLEAEGGPR

-1418 SEDELPYR
+1418 SEAELPYR

>member
-1 MPGETEASQGL
+1 MPGETATSQGL
-12 PVEGAPPGDPAAP
+12 QLEGAPPGDPAAP

-61 LHPTDPL
+61 LLPSDPL

-96 TARLDPDLFFTAPS
+96 PARLDPDLFFTAPS

-204 EEEDEEE
+204 EDEEE
-211 EDDDESS
+211 EDDDDDEGSG
-218 RQEDG
+218 QEEG
-223 SRLPRPHMAAPGLI
+223 FRLPHSHMAAPGLI

-264 AAEPLSGEEEEDEE
+264 AAEPLSGEDEED
-278 EEDEEEDAS
+278 EDEEEDAS

-310 FRDDTSASS
+310 FHDDTSASS

-330 RLYGTEHHALGGPH
+330 RLYGTERHALGGPQM
-344 TATTPGDTEPSSE
+344 AAATPGDTEPSSE

-374 GTGEHERVF
+374 GTGVSA
-383 LGGSPQHEVALSPS
+383 GGSAQHEVALSPS
-397 VLEPARGSEED
+397 LLEPTDGGEED
-408 VCMEVGME
+408 VGME
-416 QRAVQLEE
+416 QRAAPEEE
-424 EVPVETHT
+424 EVAMAALAV
-432 TEADRE
+432 EADTE
-438 LMDEVP
+438 LMGQAPIEP
-444 VETLA
+444 PST
-449 MEVNVEPTDEASIK
+449 EVNVEPSDEAS
-463 VLAAGVN
+463 VEALAAQIS
-470 VEPVVEASIE
+470 VEPGVEASIE
-480 TLTAEVSVKA
+480 ALGAKPVAEASVELTDKAPMEALDVEGDAGETCAEALPAEADVKRVDEALCAEVSV
-490 VGETSV
+490 G
-496 EAPVEGKVELM
+496 
-507 HRASIE
+507 R
-513 GPNVEDDVEPT
+513 
-524 DETSTKALPTEVDVE
+524 
-539 PVVEVLSAET
+539 
-549 NVEQMDETLSSSS
+549 MDETLSSSS
-562 SELEEASTLEPD
+562 SEMEEAPSLEPD

-584 ECPVPEPPVP
+584 ESPAPQPPVP
-594 TQPALLDEEMPLE
+594 TEPALLEEEILLE
-607 EEVPSA
+607 EEVPLA
-613 AMMEAELEAIA
+613 AVMEAQLEAEA
-624 STLQPPCAGDTKDPQ
+624 GTLQPPCAGETKDPQ
-639 PDGLG
+639 PNGLG
-644 WDTPSLPTANG
+644 WDTPSLPAANG
-655 DHELDAVPTESPE
+655 DRELDAVPAESPE
-668 PLCPPERGS
+668 PLCPPEQG
-677 DDGEPQEDA
+677 DDSGEPQEDVS
-686 GGHGDSGMD
+686 GHGDGRTD
-695 TMPAPLGTP
+695 VMPAPLGTP
-704 TLRGDVQGDVVEE
+704 AVGGDVQGDVIEQPLEE
-717 DASFCEDGAASGT
+717 DTSLCEDGVASGS
-730 ESPLV
+730 ESPRV

-747 VEEALSPALGDMDEP
+747 VEEPLSPALGDMDEP
-762 DAASGDEASSKD
+762 RAASEDEASSKD
-774 LEQGQSLEP
+774 VERGQSPERI
-783 APGEWDATAVSE
+783 PGEWDATAASE
-795 VSSPVL
+795 DSSPEL
-801 LDTLHSHTNYGFFT
+801 LDTLCSHTDPSFFN
-815 APQDS
+815 PSQDS
-820 VGGVAAPGVPSA
+820 AGEVAAPGVPSP

-854 TASEREVFVGIPPA
+854 TASEQEVYVGIPPD

-881 SAEDHQHVASM
+881 SAEDRRQVASM

-906 SQAPAELP
+906 SQAPVELP
-914 CPPCAEDEAVVPEP
+914 CPPCAEDEAAAPEP

-938 SIQCSPPALLQPD
+938 SIQCSPPASLQLDP
-951 SAPMQAQEPPVKESL
+951 APMQGQEPPSKESL
-966 LLLSEDPN
+966 LLLSVDPN
-974 AKVSVEGEH
+974 AKVTVEGEH
-983 SLAPPEEAEEAVKAG
+983 SLPPPEEVEKEGVKAG
-998 FSPMEEEVV
+998 SSPVKEEEEVVV
-1007 VAGSILQEEEEEG
+1007 VAGSILQEEQEE
-1020 VVVTGSIPQEEEA
+1020 VVVTAAGSSPMEEEEVEVMVAGSIPQEEEE
-1033 VMVPGSSSVEE
+1033 VMVAGSSPKEEEEEVVMVAGSIPKEE
-1044 EEEAVMVPGSSSE
+1044 EEEAVMV
-1057 EEEAVTVPGSSSVE
+1057 A
-1071 EEEEAVTVPG
+1071 G
-1081 SSPVEE
+1081 SSPKK
-1087 EEEAVTVPGSSPVE
+1087 
-1101 EEEEAV
+1101 
-1107 TVPGSSPVEE
+1107 
-1117 EEEAVTVPGSSP
+1117 
-1129 VEEEE
+1129 
-1134 EAVTVPGS
+1134 
-1142 SPVEEE
+1142 
-1148 EEAVTVPGS
+1148 
-1157 SPVEEEEE
+1157 
-1165 AVTVPGSSLQ
+1165 
-1175 EEEEEAVMVPGSSLQ
+1175 EEEEAVMVAGSSPK
-1190 EEEEEAVMVPGSSPV
+1190 EEEEEAGSSPKE
-1205 EEEEAVMVPGSSP
+1205 EEEEAGSSP
-1218 VEEEEA
+1218 KEEEA
-1224 VMVAGSIPQEEKEE
+1224 VMVAGSIPQEEEE
-1238 AVMVAGSSST
+1238 AVVIVAGSSST
-1248 HSLEDDHKGAEAAP
+1248 PSLEDDHEGAEATP
-1262 SPSEAVV
+1262 SLSAAVL
-1269 VPLEP
+1269 PLEP
-1274 PPRPSSPKDA
+1274 PPEPSSPEDPM
-1284 VPQEPT
+1284 PQEPT
-1290 EAAVPTPEFAVPV
+1290 EAAVPTPELAVPA
-1303 EAAEPIPEAVA
+1303 EAAEPVPKVVA
-1314 PVPIPLPAPCP
+1314 PVAIPLPAPCP
-1325 PLSKLIQVPPLSSSP
+1325 QLSKLIQVPPLSSSP
-1340 PPCLEDASG
+1340 LPRLEDTSG
-1349 LSEATRLEE
+1349 LSEATRPEE
-1358 RPPVLPASRK
+1358 RPSVLPASRK
-1368 LLEALEPSPQKE
+1368 LLEAPEPSPQKE
-1380 KTRGRKAPAGSKGAR
+1380 KPRGRKAPAGSKGAR
-1395 GMEAEGGPR
+1395 GLEAEGGPR

-1418 SEDELPYR
+1418 SEAELPYR

>member
-1 MPGETEASQGL
+1 MPGETATSQGL
-12 PVEGAPPGDPAAP
+12 QLEGAPPGDPAAP

-61 LHPTDPL
+61 LLPSDPL

-96 TARLDPDLFFTAPS
+96 PARLDPDLFFTAPS

-204 EEEDEEE
+204 EDEEE
-211 EDDDESS
+211 EDDDDDEGSG
-218 RQEDG
+218 QEEG
-223 SRLPRPHMAAPGLI
+223 FRLPHSHMAAPGLI

-264 AAEPLSGEEEEDEE
+264 AAEPLSGEDEED
-278 EEDEEEDAS
+278 EDEEEDAS

-310 FRDDTSASS
+310 FHDDTSASS

-330 RLYGTEHHALGGPH
+330 RLYGTERHALGGPQM
-344 TATTPGDTEPSSE
+344 AAATPGDTEPSSE

-374 GTGEHERVF
+374 GTGVSA
-383 LGGSPQHEVALSPS
+383 GGSAQHEVALSPS
-397 VLEPARGSEED
+397 LLEPTDGGEED
-408 VCMEVGME
+408 VGME
-416 QRAVQLEE
+416 QRAAPEEE
-424 EVPVETHT
+424 EVAMAALAV
-432 TEADRE
+432 EADTE
-438 LMDEVP
+438 LMGQAPIEP
-444 VETLA
+444 PST
-449 MEVNVEPTDEASIK
+449 EVNVEPSDEAS
-463 VLAAGVN
+463 VEALAAQIS
-470 VEPVVEASIE
+470 VEPGVEASIE
-480 TLTAEVSVKA
+480 ALGAKPVAEASVELTDKAPMEALDVEGDAGETCAEALPAEADVKRVDEALCAEVSV
-490 VGETSV
+490 G
-496 EAPVEGKVELM
+496 
-507 HRASIE
+507 R
-513 GPNVEDDVEPT
+513 
-524 DETSTKALPTEVDVE
+524 
-539 PVVEVLSAET
+539 
-549 NVEQMDETLSSSS
+549 MDETLSSSS
-562 SELEEASTLEPD
+562 SEMEEAPSLEPD

-584 ECPVPEPPVP
+584 ESPAPQPPVP
-594 TQPALLDEEMPLE
+594 TEPALLEEEILLE
-607 EEVPSA
+607 EEVPLA
-613 AMMEAELEAIA
+613 AVMEAQLEAEA
-624 STLQPPCAGDTKDPQ
+624 GTLQPPCAGETKDPQ
-639 PDGLG
+639 PNGLG
-644 WDTPSLPTANG
+644 WDTPSLPAANG
-655 DHELDAVPTESPE
+655 DRELDAVPAESPE
-668 PLCPPERGS
+668 PLCPPEQG
-677 DDGEPQEDA
+677 DDSGEPQEDVS
-686 GGHGDSGMD
+686 GHGDGRTD
-695 TMPAPLGTP
+695 VMPAPLGTP
-704 TLRGDVQGDVVEE
+704 AVGGDVQGDVIEQPLEE
-717 DASFCEDGAASGT
+717 DTSLCEDGVASGS
-730 ESPLV
+730 ESPRV

-747 VEEALSPALGDMDEP
+747 VEEPLSPALGDMDEP
-762 DAASGDEASSKD
+762 RAASEDEASSKD
-774 LEQGQSLEP
+774 VERGQSPERI
-783 APGEWDATAVSE
+783 PGEWDATAASE
-795 VSSPVL
+795 DSSPEL
-801 LDTLHSHTNYGFFT
+801 LDTLCSHTDPSFFN
-815 APQDS
+815 PSQDS
-820 VGGVAAPGVPSA
+820 AGEVAAPGVPSP

-854 TASEREVFVGIPPA
+854 TASEQEVYVGIPPD

-881 SAEDHQHVASM
+881 SAEDRRQVASM

-906 SQAPAELP
+906 SQAPVELP
-914 CPPCAEDEAVVPEP
+914 CPPCAEDEAAAPEP

-938 SIQCSPPALLQPD
+938 SIQCSPPASLQLDP
-951 SAPMQAQEPPVKESL
+951 APMQGQEPPSKESL
-966 LLLSEDPN
+966 LLLSVDPN
-974 AKVSVEGEH
+974 AKVTVEGEH
-983 SLAPPEEAEEAVKAG
+983 SLPPPEEVEKEGVKAG
-998 FSPMEEEVV
+998 SSPVKEEEEVVV
-1007 VAGSILQEEEEEG
+1007 VAGSILQEEQEE
-1020 VVVTGSIPQEEEA
+1020 VVVTAAGSSPMEEEEVEVMVAGSIPQEEEE
-1033 VMVPGSSSVEE
+1033 VMVAGSSPKEEEEEVVMVAGSSPKKE
-1044 EEEAVMVPGSSSE
+1044 EEEAVMVAGSSPKKE
-1057 EEEAVTVPGSSSVE
+1057 EEEVVMVAGSSPKE
-1071 EEEEAVTVPG
+1071 EEEEVVMVAG
-1081 SSPVEE
+1081 SIPKEE
-1087 EEEAVTVPGSSPVE
+1087 EEEVVMVAGSIPKKEEEEVVMVAGSSPKK
-1101 EEEEAV
+1101 
-1107 TVPGSSPVEE
+1107 
-1117 EEEAVTVPGSSP
+1117 
-1129 VEEEE
+1129 
-1134 EAVTVPGS
+1134 
-1142 SPVEEE
+1142 
-1148 EEAVTVPGS
+1148 
-1157 SPVEEEEE
+1157 
-1165 AVTVPGSSLQ
+1165 
-1175 EEEEEAVMVPGSSLQ
+1175 EEEEAVMVAGSSPKK
-1190 EEEEEAVMVPGSSPV
+1190 EEEEAVMVAGSSPKE
-1205 EEEEAVMVPGSSP
+1205 EEEEAGSSP
-1218 VEEEEA
+1218 KEEEEEAGSSPKEEEA
-1224 VMVAGSIPQEEKEE
+1224 VMVAGSIPQEEEE
-1238 AVMVAGSSST
+1238 AVVIVAGSSST
-1248 HSLEDDHKGAEAAP
+1248 PSLEDDHEGAEATP
-1262 SPSEAVV
+1262 SLSAAVL
-1269 VPLEP
+1269 PLEP
-1274 PPRPSSPKDA
+1274 PPEPSSPEDPM
-1284 VPQEPT
+1284 PQEPT
-1290 EAAVPTPEFAVPV
+1290 EAAVPTPELAVPA
-1303 EAAEPIPEAVA
+1303 EAAEPVPKVVA
-1314 PVPIPLPAPCP
+1314 PVAIPLPAPCP
-1325 PLSKLIQVPPLSSSP
+1325 QLSKLIQVPPLSSSP
-1340 PPCLEDASG
+1340 LPRLEDTSG
-1349 LSEATRLEE
+1349 LSEATRPEE
-1358 RPPVLPASRK
+1358 RPSVLPASRK
-1368 LLEALEPSPQKE
+1368 LLEAPEPSPQKE
-1380 KTRGRKAPAGSKGAR
+1380 KPRGRKAPAGSKGAR
-1395 GMEAEGGPR
+1395 GLEAEGGPR

-1418 SEDELPYR
+1418 SEAELPYR

>member
-1 MPGETEASQGL
+1 MPGETATSQGL
-12 PVEGAPPGDPAAP
+12 QLEGAPPGDPAAP

-54 PPPPPPS
+54 PPPPPSLLPS
-61 LHPTDPL
+61 DPL

-96 TARLDPDLFFTAPS
+96 PARLDPDLFFTAPS

-211 EDDDESS
+211 DDDDDEGSG
-218 RQEDG
+218 QEEG
-223 SRLPRPHMAAPGLI
+223 FRLPHSHMAAPGLI

-264 AAEPLSGEEEEDEE
+264 AAEPLSGEDEED
-278 EEDEEEDAS
+278 EDEEEDAS

-310 FRDDTSASS
+310 FHDDTSASS

-330 RLYGTEHHALGGPH
+330 RLYGTERHALGGPQM
-344 TATTPGDTEPSSE
+344 AAATPGDTEPSSE

-374 GTGEHERVF
+374 GTGVSA
-383 LGGSPQHEVALSPS
+383 GGSAQHEGALSPS
-397 VLEPARGSEED
+397 LLEPTDGSEED
-408 VCMEVGME
+408 VGMG
-416 QRAVQLEE
+416 QRAAPEEE
-424 EVPVETHT
+424 EVAMAALAV
-432 TEADRE
+432 EADTE
-438 LMDEVP
+438 LTGQAPIEP
-444 VETLA
+444 LSP
-449 MEVNVEPTDEASIK
+449 EVNVEPSDEASVK
-463 VLAAGVN
+463 ALAAQVS
-470 VEPVVEASIE
+470 VEPGVEASIE
-480 TLTAEVSVKA
+480 ALGAKPVAEAS
-490 VGETSV
+490 
-496 EAPVEGKVELM
+496 VELM
-507 HRASIE
+507 DEAPME
-513 GPNVEDDVEPT
+513 ALDVEG
-524 DETSTKALPTEVDVE
+524 DAGETCAEALPAEADVE
-539 PVVEVLSAET
+539 RVDEALCAEV
-549 NVEQMDETLSSSS
+549 NVGRMDEALSSSS
-562 SELEEASTLEPD
+562 SEMEEAPSLEPD

-584 ECPVPEPPVP
+584 ECPAPQPPVP
-594 TQPALLDEEMPLE
+594 TEPALLEEEILLE

-613 AMMEAELEAIA
+613 AVMEAQLEAEA
-624 STLQPPCAGDTKDPQ
+624 GTLQPPCAGETKDPQ
-639 PDGLG
+639 PNGLG
-644 WDTPSLPTANG
+644 WDTPSLPAANG
-655 DHELDAVPTESPE
+655 DRELDAVPAESPE
-668 PLCPPERGS
+668 PLCPPEQG
-677 DDGEPQEDA
+677 DDSGEPQEDVS
-686 GGHGDSGMD
+686 GHGDGRTD
-695 TMPAPLGTP
+695 VVPAPLGTP
-704 TLRGDVQGDVVEE
+704 ALGGDVQGDVIEQPLE
-717 DASFCEDGAASGT
+717 DTSPCEDGVASGS
-730 ESPLV
+730 ESPRV

-747 VEEALSPALGDMDEP
+747 AEEPLSPALGGMDEP
-762 DAASGDEASSKD
+762 RAASEDEASSKD
-774 LEQGQSLEP
+774 VERGQSPERI
-783 APGEWDATAVSE
+783 PGEWDATAASE
-795 VSSPVL
+795 DSSPEL
-801 LDTLHSHTNYGFFT
+801 LDALCSHTDPSFFNP
-815 APQDS
+815 PQDS
-820 VGGVAAPGVPSA
+820 AGEVAAPGVPSP

-854 TASEREVFVGIPPA
+854 TASEQEVYVGIPPD

-881 SAEDHQHVASM
+881 SAEDRRQVASM

-906 SQAPAELP
+906 SQAPVELP
-914 CPPCAEDEAVVPEP
+914 CPPCAEDEAAAPEP

-938 SIQCSPPALLQPD
+938 SIQCSPPASLQLDP
-951 SAPMQAQEPPVKESL
+951 APMQGQEPPSKESL
-966 LLLSEDPN
+966 LLLSVDPN
-974 AKVSVEGEH
+974 AKVTVEGEH
-983 SLAPPEEAEEAVKAG
+983 SLPPPEEVEKEGVKAG
-998 FSPMEEEVV
+998 SSPVKEEEEVV
-1007 VAGSILQEEEEEG
+1007 VVAGSIPQEEEVIMVAGSILQEEEEE
-1020 VVVTGSIPQEEEA
+1020 VVVTAAGFSPMEEEEGEAMVAGSIPQEEEEEV
-1033 VMVPGSSSVEE
+1033 VMV
-1044 EEEAVMVPGSSSE
+1044 A
-1057 EEEAVTVPGSSSVE
+1057 
-1071 EEEEAVTVPG
+1071 G
-1081 SSPVEE
+1081 SSPKK
-1087 EEEAVTVPGSSPVE
+1087 
-1101 EEEEAV
+1101 
-1107 TVPGSSPVEE
+1107 
-1117 EEEAVTVPGSSP
+1117 
-1129 VEEEE
+1129 
-1134 EAVTVPGS
+1134 
-1142 SPVEEE
+1142 
-1148 EEAVTVPGS
+1148 
-1157 SPVEEEEE
+1157 
-1165 AVTVPGSSLQ
+1165 
-1175 EEEEEAVMVPGSSLQ
+1175 
-1190 EEEEEAVMVPGSSPV
+1190 
-1205 EEEEAVMVPGSSP
+1205 
-1218 VEEEEA
+1218 EEEEA
-1224 VMVAGSIPQEEKEE
+1224 VMVAGSIPQEEEE
-1238 AVMVAGSSST
+1238 AVVIVAGSSST
-1248 HSLEDDHKGAEAAP
+1248 PSLEDEGTEATP
-1262 SPSEAVV
+1262 SLSAAVL
-1269 VPLEP
+1269 PLEP
-1274 PPRPSSPKDA
+1274 PPEPSSPEDP

-1290 EAAVPTPEFAVPV
+1290 EAAVPTPELAVPA
-1303 EAAEPIPEAVA
+1303 EAAEPVPKVVA
-1314 PVPIPLPAPCP
+1314 PVAIPLPAPCP
-1325 PLSKLIQVPPLSSSP
+1325 QLSKLIQVPPLSSSP
-1340 PPCLEDASG
+1340 LPRLEDTSG
-1349 LSEATRLEE
+1349 LSEATRPEE
-1358 RPPVLPASRK
+1358 RLSVLPASRK
-1368 LLEALEPSPQKE
+1368 LLEAPEPSPQKE
-1380 KTRGRKAPAGSKGAR
+1380 KPRGRKAPAGSKGAR
-1395 GMEAEGGPR
+1395 GLEAEGGPR

-1418 SEDELPYR
+1418 SEAELPYR

>member
-1 MPGETEASQGL
+1 MPGETATSQGL
-12 PVEGAPPGDPAAP
+12 QLEGAPPGDPAAP

-54 PPPPPPS
+54 PPPPPSLLPS
-61 LHPTDPL
+61 DPL

-96 TARLDPDLFFTAPS
+96 PARLDPDLFFTAPS

-211 EDDDESS
+211 DDDDDEGSG
-218 RQEDG
+218 QEEG
-223 SRLPRPHMAAPGLI
+223 FRLPHSHMAAPGLI

-264 AAEPLSGEEEEDEE
+264 AAEPLSGEDEED
-278 EEDEEEDAS
+278 EDEEEDAS

-310 FRDDTSASS
+310 FHDDTSASS

-330 RLYGTEHHALGGPH
+330 RLYGTERHALGGPQM
-344 TATTPGDTEPSSE
+344 AAATPGDTEPSSE

-374 GTGEHERVF
+374 GTGVSA
-383 LGGSPQHEVALSPS
+383 GGSAQHEGALSPS
-397 VLEPARGSEED
+397 LLEPTDGSEED
-408 VCMEVGME
+408 VGMG
-416 QRAVQLEE
+416 QRAAPEEE
-424 EVPVETHT
+424 EVAMAALAV
-432 TEADRE
+432 EADTE
-438 LMDEVP
+438 LTGQAPIEP
-444 VETLA
+444 LSP
-449 MEVNVEPTDEASIK
+449 EVNVEPSDEASVK
-463 VLAAGVN
+463 ALAAQVS
-470 VEPVVEASIE
+470 VEPGVEASIE
-480 TLTAEVSVKA
+480 ALGAKPVAEAS
-490 VGETSV
+490 
-496 EAPVEGKVELM
+496 VELM
-507 HRASIE
+507 DEAPME
-513 GPNVEDDVEPT
+513 ALDVEG
-524 DETSTKALPTEVDVE
+524 DAGETCAEALPAEADVE
-539 PVVEVLSAET
+539 RVDEALCAEV
-549 NVEQMDETLSSSS
+549 NVGRMDEALSSSS
-562 SELEEASTLEPD
+562 SEMEEAPSLEPD

-584 ECPVPEPPVP
+584 ECPAPQPPVP
-594 TQPALLDEEMPLE
+594 TEPALLEEEILLE

-613 AMMEAELEAIA
+613 AVMEAQLEAEA
-624 STLQPPCAGDTKDPQ
+624 GTLQPPCAGETKDPQ
-639 PDGLG
+639 PNGLG
-644 WDTPSLPTANG
+644 WDTPSLPAANG
-655 DHELDAVPTESPE
+655 DRELDAVPAESPE
-668 PLCPPERGS
+668 PLCPPEQG
-677 DDGEPQEDA
+677 DDSGEPQEDVS
-686 GGHGDSGMD
+686 GHGDGRTD
-695 TMPAPLGTP
+695 VVPAPLGTP
-704 TLRGDVQGDVVEE
+704 ALGGDVQGDVIEQPLE
-717 DASFCEDGAASGT
+717 DTSPCEDGVASGS
-730 ESPLV
+730 ESPRV

-747 VEEALSPALGDMDEP
+747 AEEPLSPALGGMDEP
-762 DAASGDEASSKD
+762 RAASEDEASSKD
-774 LEQGQSLEP
+774 VERGQSPERI
-783 APGEWDATAVSE
+783 PGEWDATAASE
-795 VSSPVL
+795 DSSPEL
-801 LDTLHSHTNYGFFT
+801 LDALCSHTDPSFFNP
-815 APQDS
+815 PQDS
-820 VGGVAAPGVPSA
+820 AGEVAAPGVPSP

-854 TASEREVFVGIPPA
+854 TASEQEVYVGIPPD

-881 SAEDHQHVASM
+881 SAEDRRQVASM

-906 SQAPAELP
+906 SQAPVELP
-914 CPPCAEDEAVVPEP
+914 CPPCAEDEAAAPEP

-938 SIQCSPPALLQPD
+938 SIQCSPPASLQLDP
-951 SAPMQAQEPPVKESL
+951 APMQGQEPPSKESL
-966 LLLSEDPN
+966 LLLSVDPN
-974 AKVSVEGEH
+974 AKVTVEGEH
-983 SLAPPEEAEEAVKAG
+983 SLPPPEEVEKEGVKAG
-998 FSPMEEEVV
+998 SSPVKEEEEVV
-1007 VAGSILQEEEEEG
+1007 VVAGSIPQEEEVIMVAGSILQEEEEE
-1020 VVVTGSIPQEEEA
+1020 VVVTAAGFSPMEEEEGEAMVAGSIPQEEVEEE
-1033 VMVPGSSSVEE
+1033 VMVAGSSPKREEEEVVMVAGSSPKKE
-1044 EEEAVMVPGSSSE
+1044 EEEA
-1057 EEEAVTVPGSSSVE
+1057 
-1071 EEEEAVTVPG
+1071 G
-1081 SSPVEE
+1081 SSPK
-1087 EEEAVTVPGSSPVE
+1087 
-1101 EEEEAV
+1101 
-1107 TVPGSSPVEE
+1107 
-1117 EEEAVTVPGSSP
+1117 
-1129 VEEEE
+1129 
-1134 EAVTVPGS
+1134 
-1142 SPVEEE
+1142 
-1148 EEAVTVPGS
+1148 
-1157 SPVEEEEE
+1157 
-1165 AVTVPGSSLQ
+1165 
-1175 EEEEEAVMVPGSSLQ
+1175 
-1190 EEEEEAVMVPGSSPV
+1190 
-1205 EEEEAVMVPGSSP
+1205 
-1218 VEEEEA
+1218 EEEA
-1224 VMVAGSIPQEEKEE
+1224 VMVAGSIPQEEEE
-1238 AVMVAGSSST
+1238 AVVIVAGSSST
-1248 HSLEDDHKGAEAAP
+1248 PSLEDEGTEATP
-1262 SPSEAVV
+1262 SLSAAVL
-1269 VPLEP
+1269 PLEP
-1274 PPRPSSPKDA
+1274 PPEPSSPEDP

-1290 EAAVPTPEFAVPV
+1290 EAAVPTPELAVPA
-1303 EAAEPIPEAVA
+1303 EAAEPVPKVVA
-1314 PVPIPLPAPCP
+1314 PVAIPLPAPCP
-1325 PLSKLIQVPPLSSSP
+1325 QLSKLIQVPPLSSSP
-1340 PPCLEDASG
+1340 LPRLEDTSG
-1349 LSEATRLEE
+1349 LSEATRPEE
-1358 RPPVLPASRK
+1358 RLSVLPASRK
-1368 LLEALEPSPQKE
+1368 LLEAPEPSPQKE
-1380 KTRGRKAPAGSKGAR
+1380 KPRGRKAPAGSKGAR
-1395 GMEAEGGPR
+1395 GLEAEGGPR

-1418 SEDELPYR
+1418 SEAELPYR